1 MVCAEFSVCFWH
13 CSWSSHFCPR
23 LRWQRI
29 RRGLTKPSPRPS
41 QWTGTRRRPIPP
53 AQEQPKN
60 ENPPAPEE
68 PKTFTVTYTDG
79 VGGAVFDNEVHSN
92 LPSGTATPA
101 FSGSLARE
109 GYTFAGWNPAV
120 AETVTADVTYAAKW
134 EEGKTGP
141 RRVTLP
147 TIPGPDVDLA
157 ALDTGHK
164 IDVRFT
170 VLYVGDEF
178 NIGYNYG
185 SSEKT
190 KFVCQYKTNHS
201 DTAYNNHT
209 IAISDIK
216 AAASRA
222 SVNSGYQIVGWS
234 KESNANPT
242 TWSLNKSGTTACNK
256 GSTIYLVAKNPNPTT
271 KYTYTLNYDAN
282 GGTGAPSADSWST
295 TDASIRYHSFT
306 VKNTIPTREG
316 YVFKGWKAKDGADT
330 IYAGGALCSV
340 SQQGN
345 DVVKNG
351 NTWTRTLYAV
361 WEEAVPSKP
370 EWSDIR
376 REMQKVSVH
385 VTCINPDVNH
395 TEKTYS
401 YKESNDDTI
410 GSVQDSAGSYT
421 CTVTV
426 HLGRYRL
433 QYNQDFNREH
443 EFASS
448 LTADVVLQYNGTG
461 WVIASA
467 LPLELK
473 LTCGSAPTPNPPGS
487 DVLNSLKVLVKC
499 DSKTYHFEKPY
510 KMDDGDY
517 RLEKVDDNT
526 YTVIVLADK
535 YVEKYNAVYPGHT
548 LFDNNTKTIKLVYR
562 YGAWTVVG
570 SNGVTFNVSCEQ
582 KYTVTYTD
590 GVDGE
595 VIFADQVSYKKPGE
609 KTPKFRGTPTRT
621 GYKFIGWEPA
631 VVGTVTANATYTA
644 QWVSIS
650 DLDPAPELVS
660 SLYMNFQCTNENA
673 SHDHRSEM
681 IAIGYGIGAGGVIV
695 TDAAGNPVYNKDGN
709 ITAVIT
715 FYQDSGFLNEYN
727 KRTGVAHR
735 YADYEPKTKS
745 VDGVLIGE
753 VFHMYKKDYPV
764 VFDVVC
770 GSLYTV
776 TYKDGTNGTVFA
788 DDVHSNLNANAATPA
803 FVGGTPTR
811 PGYVFTGWNPAV
823 AATVTGNATYTAV
836 WEKDANGNG
845 KPDKDEE
852 KYTVTYTD
860 GVENEEIFADE
871 TYSDLLSGTATPA
884 FNGTPTRKGY
894 AFTGWNPAVAATVTG
909 NATYAA
915 VWEEAAPPKPDK
927 PTPPTDE
934 IGGATV
940 AVKCITGHGDLSWK
954 IDSSTFT
961 VGEVTG
967 DDTTGYTCT
976 VTVQAEVY
984 VNAFNSDKKA
994 NGVKHT
1000 LADDAE
1006 KTFTMTYV
1014 NGAWTGPTNPA
1025 VTFEVKCEE
1034 ELVPVHLVIYRNGD
1048 TSKAYKDVALE
1059 SQPKGHVID
1068 LSTIDIAD
1076 YYTGN
1081 YEFYGW
1087 YDDGAWNNYKAN
1099 PANPPAGLKEK
1110 TVNGWTNLKCMVYDK
1125 YQVVYFQSEEAL
1137 RDFQNDH
1144 SKTEGRLY
1152 STTALFGSTLP
1163 TADAPTPT
1171 RTGYTFK
1178 FWSREGQNGDVT
1190 GQTVNGWTNL
1200 YAVWEKNTYTV
1211 TYTDGVDGEAFAD
1224 QAYTAKYED
1233 ATPAF
1238 EGTPTRKGFVFDGW
1252 NPEVAETVTE
1262 DVTYTAQWKPVQ
1274 PDKKAIEGAIGRGV
1288 AVVCDNQN
1296 VKHGAKA
1303 YKVTLGEYTAS
1314 NVMGTAAD
1322 GYTCTVTVRAA
1333 KFIEKYSSDMSDAV
1347 HTLIAGEPAEKT
1359 IELKWNGEKWVAE
1372 TELPVTFHTLCP
1384 PEQPS
1389 KKDIEGAI
1397 GRGVKIVC
1405 DNQNVK
1411 HGGKDYKPTQG
1422 EYTVSDVTG
1431 TASEGYTC
1439 TITVKAAKIIEKYSS
1454 DMGKTHALIVGEQAE
1469 KTVELKWDGEK
1480 WVAKTELPIT
1490 FHVECPP
1497 EKPTYDELKGLGINA
1512 KVDCTTTT
1520 AHNGKSY
1527 TLIEDT
1533 YNVSDPERKGTAY
1546 TCILTVNAKDYVAK
1560 YNAEEN
1566 VGPHTLDDRDSK
1578 TIELT
1583 WNGEKW
1589 TAAETSVTFNVKC
1602 ELLTVTYTD
1611 GVKGEE
1617 VFADVVYNDIPY
1629 GTNTPAFGTKD
1640 PTRKGYKFLGWEPV
1654 VADTVTE
1661 NATYVAQWEKLYTVT
1676 YTDGAKGKA
1685 FEDQVFTDLESG
1697 TKTPEFNG
1705 TPTRK
1710 GYKFLGWEP
1719 VVADTVTE
1727 NVTYTAPVGRTLH
1740 RYLHRRREGQGVQGS
1755 GLQRS

>member
-1 MVCAEFSVCFWH
+1 MQTVCASGMDRQMKGEYFKMKNHGLRRIFSLFLALFMVFTLL
-13 CSWSSHFCPR
+13 PTTA
-23 LRWQRI
+23 LAED
-29 RRGLTKPSPRPS
+29 T
-41 QWTGTRRRPIPP
+41 TGADGTQPKTVAVDGGEKKTDPP

-60 ENPPAPEE
+60 ENPPAPED

-79 VGGAVFDNEVHSN
+79 VGGAVFDNDVHSN

-109 GYTFAGWNPAV
+109 GYTFVGWNPAV

-141 RRVTLP
+141 RRVTVP
-147 TIPGPDVDLA
+147 TIPGPDVDPA

-216 AAASRA
+216 AAAGRA

-295 TDASIRYHSFT
+295 TDAAIRYHSFT

-316 YVFKGWKAKDGADT
+316 YVFKGWKANDGSDT
-330 IYAGGALCSV
+330 IYTGGMTCAV
-340 SQQGN
+340 SQYGN

-361 WEEAVPSKP
+361 WEEA
-370 EWSDIR
+370 
-376 REMQKVSVH
+376 
-385 VTCINPDVNH
+385 T
-395 TEKTYS
+395 
-401 YKESNDDTI
+401 
-410 GSVQDSAGSYT
+410 
-421 CTVTV
+421 
-426 HLGRYRL
+426 
-433 QYNQDFNREH
+433 
-443 EFASS
+443 
-448 LTADVVLQYNGTG
+448 
-461 WVIASA
+461 
-467 LPLELK
+467 
-473 LTCGSAPTPNPPGS
+473 
-487 DVLNSLKVLVKC
+487 
-499 DSKTYHFEKPY
+499 
-510 KMDDGDY
+510 
-517 RLEKVDDNT
+517 
-526 YTVIVLADK
+526 
-535 YVEKYNAVYPGHT
+535 
-548 LFDNNTKTIKLVYR
+548 
-562 YGAWTVVG
+562 
-570 SNGVTFNVSCEQ
+570 
-582 KYTVTYTD
+582 
-590 GVDGE
+590 
-595 VIFADQVSYKKPGE
+595 
-609 KTPKFRGTPTRT
+609 
-621 GYKFIGWEPA
+621 
-631 VVGTVTANATYTA
+631 
-644 QWVSIS
+644 
-650 DLDPAPELVS
+650 
-660 SLYMNFQCTNENA
+660 
-673 SHDHRSEM
+673 
-681 IAIGYGIGAGGVIV
+681 
-695 TDAAGNPVYNKDGN
+695 
-709 ITAVIT
+709 
-715 FYQDSGFLNEYN
+715 
-727 KRTGVAHR
+727 
-735 YADYEPKTKS
+735 
-745 VDGVLIGE
+745 
-753 VFHMYKKDYPV
+753 
-764 VFDVVC
+764 
-770 GSLYTV
+770 
-776 TYKDGTNGTVFA
+776 
-788 DDVHSNLNANAATPA
+788 
-803 FVGGTPTR
+803 
-811 PGYVFTGWNPAV
+811 
-823 AATVTGNATYTAV
+823 
-836 WEKDANGNG
+836 
-845 KPDKDEE
+845 
-852 KYTVTYTD
+852 
-860 GVENEEIFADE
+860 
-871 TYSDLLSGTATPA
+871 
-884 FNGTPTRKGY
+884 
-894 AFTGWNPAVAATVTG
+894 
-909 NATYAA
+909 
-915 VWEEAAPPKPDK
+915 PPKPDK
-927 PTPPTDE
+927 PTAPGE
-934 IGGATV
+934 
-940 AVKCITGHGDLSWK
+940 GDLSGL
-954 IDSSTFT
+954 IGNIT
-961 VGEVTG
+961 VNCTNGKAAHELKTKGYTLISGSYTTSEVAGDAENGYTYTVTINSQKYVEQFDTDTG
-967 DDTTGYTCT
+967 AAHDPKDATATVTLNHTDNGWAVESGAPVVFDVACVTEIVPPTKPGAEDLSNLKAPVDVTCTTKPETHAAVHFSLRGGTYTIGYVAGNETDGYTCDIT
-976 VTVQAEVY
+976 VTADKY
-984 VNAFNSDKKA
+984 VARYNMDY
-994 NGVKHT
+994 GKHT
-1000 LADDAE
+1000 LTGDNT
-1006 KTFTMTYV
+1006 KTLTLKYV
-1014 NGAWTGPTNPA
+1014 EGQWA
-1025 VTFEVKCEE
+1025 VDTPITFPVECEE
-1034 ELVPVHLVIYRNGD
+1034 ELFPVHLVIYRNGD

-1068 LSTIDIAD
+1068 LSTINIAD

-1087 YDDGAWNNYKAN
+1087 YDDGLFNIYKSD

-1144 SKTEGRLY
+1144 SKTEGRLH

-1211 TYTDGVDGEAFAD
+1211 TYTDGVNGEAFAD
-1224 QAYTAKYED
+1224 QVYNVPFED

-1238 EGTPTRKGFVFDGW
+1238 DGTPARAGYKFLGWEPTVAETVTENATYVAQWEKLYTVTYTDGVDEKVFKDDVHSDLEKDTKTPAFSGGTPTRKGFVFDGW

-1303 YKVTLGEYTAS
+1303 YKVTLGEYTVS

-1333 KFIEKYSSDMSDAV
+1333 KFIEKYSSDMGDAV
-1347 HTLIAGEPAEKT
+1347 HTLIAGEPAEKA

-1405 DNQNVK
+1405 DNQNVN
-1411 HGGKDYKPTQG
+1411 HWGKDYKPTQG

-1469 KTVELKWDGEK
+1469 KTVELKWNGEK

-1512 KVDCTTTT
+1512 KVDCATTT

-1527 TLIEDT
+1527 TLIEGT
-1533 YNVSDPERKGTAY
+1533 YDVSDPERKGTAY

-1617 VFADVVYNDIPY
+1617 VFADVVYKDIPY
-1629 GTNTPAFGTKD
+1629 GTSTPAFGTKD
-1640 PTRKGYKFLGWEPV
+1640 PTRKGYKFVGWEPE
-1654 VADTVTE
+1654 VAETVTK
-1661 NATYVAQWEKLYTVT
+1661 NVTYTAKWEELYTVT
-1676 YTDGAKGKA
+1676 YTDGVKGKA
-1685 FEDQVFTDLESG
+1685 FKDQVYSDLEAG
-1697 TKTPEFNG
+1697 TDTPKFDG
-1705 TPTRK
+1705 KPTRK
-1710 GYKFLGWEP
+1710 GYTFTGWSP
-1719 VVADTVTE
+1719 KVTDTVTKD
-1727 NVTYTAPVGRTLH
+1727 VTYVAQWKSVKNGKDNIPKTGDSEIVMVL
-1740 RYLHRRREGQGVQGS
+1740 GS
-1755 GLQRS
+1755 VLLFSFCGAAAVSVYDRKRKHF

>member
-1 MVCAEFSVCFWH
+1 MQTVCASGMDHQMKGEYFKMKNHGLRRIFSLFLALFMVFTLL
-13 CSWSSHFCPR
+13 PTTA
-23 LRWQRI
+23 LAED
-29 RRGLTKPSPRPS
+29 T
-41 QWTGTRRRPIPP
+41 TGADGTQPKTVAVDGGEKKTDPP

-60 ENPPAPEE
+60 ENPPAPED

-79 VGGAVFDNEVHSN
+79 VGGAVFDNDVHSN

-109 GYTFAGWNPAV
+109 GYTFVGWNPAV

-134 EEGKTGP
+134 EEGKTNA
-141 RRVTLP
+141 RRVPLP
-147 TIPGPDVDLA
+147 TIPKPDPAPADLN
-157 ALDTGHK
+157 TGHK

-316 YVFKGWKAKDGADT
+316 YVFKGWKANDGSDT
-330 IYAGGALCSV
+330 IYTGGMTCAV
-340 SQQGN
+340 SQYGN

-361 WEEAVPSKP
+361 WEEA
-370 EWSDIR
+370 
-376 REMQKVSVH
+376 
-385 VTCINPDVNH
+385 T
-395 TEKTYS
+395 
-401 YKESNDDTI
+401 
-410 GSVQDSAGSYT
+410 
-421 CTVTV
+421 
-426 HLGRYRL
+426 
-433 QYNQDFNREH
+433 
-443 EFASS
+443 
-448 LTADVVLQYNGTG
+448 
-461 WVIASA
+461 
-467 LPLELK
+467 
-473 LTCGSAPTPNPPGS
+473 
-487 DVLNSLKVLVKC
+487 
-499 DSKTYHFEKPY
+499 
-510 KMDDGDY
+510 
-517 RLEKVDDNT
+517 
-526 YTVIVLADK
+526 
-535 YVEKYNAVYPGHT
+535 
-548 LFDNNTKTIKLVYR
+548 
-562 YGAWTVVG
+562 
-570 SNGVTFNVSCEQ
+570 
-582 KYTVTYTD
+582 
-590 GVDGE
+590 
-595 VIFADQVSYKKPGE
+595 
-609 KTPKFRGTPTRT
+609 
-621 GYKFIGWEPA
+621 
-631 VVGTVTANATYTA
+631 
-644 QWVSIS
+644 
-650 DLDPAPELVS
+650 
-660 SLYMNFQCTNENA
+660 
-673 SHDHRSEM
+673 
-681 IAIGYGIGAGGVIV
+681 
-695 TDAAGNPVYNKDGN
+695 
-709 ITAVIT
+709 
-715 FYQDSGFLNEYN
+715 
-727 KRTGVAHR
+727 
-735 YADYEPKTKS
+735 
-745 VDGVLIGE
+745 
-753 VFHMYKKDYPV
+753 
-764 VFDVVC
+764 
-770 GSLYTV
+770 
-776 TYKDGTNGTVFA
+776 
-788 DDVHSNLNANAATPA
+788 
-803 FVGGTPTR
+803 
-811 PGYVFTGWNPAV
+811 
-823 AATVTGNATYTAV
+823 
-836 WEKDANGNG
+836 
-845 KPDKDEE
+845 
-852 KYTVTYTD
+852 
-860 GVENEEIFADE
+860 
-871 TYSDLLSGTATPA
+871 
-884 FNGTPTRKGY
+884 
-894 AFTGWNPAVAATVTG
+894 
-909 NATYAA
+909 
-915 VWEEAAPPKPDK
+915 PPKPDK
-927 PTPPTDE
+927 PTAPGE
-934 IGGATV
+934 
-940 AVKCITGHGDLSWK
+940 GDLSGL
-954 IDSSTFT
+954 IGNIT
-961 VGEVTG
+961 VNCTNGKAAHELKAKGYTLISGSYTTNEVAGDAENGYTYTVTINSQKYVEQFDADTG
-967 DDTTGYTCT
+967 ATHDPKDASATVTLKYTDNGWTVTSGTPVVFNVACVTEIVPPAKPGAEDLAKLEAPVEVACTTKPETHNAARFPLIEGTYNIGDVSGNETDGYTCDIIIT
-976 VTVQAEVY
+976 ADEYVTKY
-984 VNAFNSDKKA
+984 NTDF
-994 NGVKHT
+994 GKHT
-1000 LADDAE
+1000 LTGDNT
-1006 KTFTMTYV
+1006 KPLTLKYV
-1014 NGAWTGPTNPA
+1014 EGRWVVNDP
-1025 VTFEVKCEE
+1025 VTFPVECEE
-1034 ELVPVHLVIYRNGD
+1034 ELFPVHLVIYRNGD

-1087 YDDGAWNNYKAN
+1087 YDDGLFNIYKSD

-1125 YQVVYFQSEEAL
+1125 FQVVYFQSEEAL

-1152 STTALFGSTLP
+1152 STTAPFGSTLP

-1211 TYTDGVDGEAFAD
+1211 TYTDGVNGEAFAD

-1238 EGTPTRKGFVFDGW
+1238 EGTPTRAGYKFLGWEPTVAETVTENATYVAQWEKLYTVTYTDGVGGKAFEDDVHSDLEKDTPTPAFSGGTPTRKGFVFDGW

-1303 YKVTLGEYTAS
+1303 YKVTLGEYTVS

-1405 DNQNVK
+1405 DNQDVN
-1411 HGGKDYKPTQG
+1411 HWGKDYKPTQG

-1617 VFADVVYNDIPY
+1617 VFADVVYKDIPY
-1629 GTNTPAFGTKD
+1629 GTSTPAFGTKD
-1640 PTRKGYKFLGWEPV
+1640 PTREGYKFVGWEPE
-1654 VADTVTE
+1654 VAETVTK
-1661 NATYVAQWEKLYTVT
+1661 NVTYTAKWEKLYTVT
-1676 YTDGAKGKA
+1676 YTDGVKGKA
-1685 FEDQVFTDLESG
+1685 FKDQVYKDLEAG
-1697 TKTPEFNG
+1697 TATPKFDG
-1705 TPTRK
+1705 KPTRK
-1710 GYKFLGWEP
+1710 GYTFTGWSP
-1719 VVADTVTE
+1719 KVTDTVTKD
-1727 NVTYTAPVGRTLH
+1727 VTYVAQWKSVKNGKDNIPKTGDSEIVMVL
-1740 RYLHRRREGQGVQGS
+1740 GS
-1755 GLQRS
+1755 VLLFSFCGAAAVSVYDRKRKHF

>member
-1 MVCAEFSVCFWH
+1 MKNHGLRRIFSLFLALFMVFTLLPTTALAED
-13 CSWSSHFCPR
+13 
-23 LRWQRI
+23 
-29 RRGLTKPSPRPS
+29 T
-41 QWTGTRRRPIPP
+41 TGADETQPKTVVVDEGEKKTDPP

-60 ENPPAPEE
+60 ENPPAPED

-79 VGGAVFDNEVHSN
+79 VGGAVFDNDVHSN

-109 GYTFAGWNPAV
+109 GYTFVGWNPAV

-134 EEGKTGP
+134 EEGKTNA
-141 RRVTLP
+141 RRVPLP
-147 TIPGPDVDLA
+147 TIPKPDPAPADLN
-157 ALDTGHK
+157 TGHK

-316 YVFKGWKAKDGADT
+316 YVFKGWKAKDGSDT
-330 IYAGGALCSV
+330 IYTGGMTCAV
-340 SQQGN
+340 SQYGN

-361 WEEAVPSKP
+361 WEEAAPPTPDKP
-370 EWSDIR
+370 TAPGEGDLSGLIGNI
-376 REMQKVSVH
+376 
-385 VTCINPDVNH
+385 TVNCTNGKAAH
-395 TEKTYS
+395 ELKTKGYTLIS
-401 YKESNDDTI
+401 
-410 GSVQDSAGSYT
+410 GSYT
-421 CTVTV
+421 TSEVA
-426 HLGRYRL
+426 G
-433 QYNQDFNREH
+433 DAE
-443 EFASS
+443 
-448 LTADVVLQYNGTG
+448 NG
-461 WVIASA
+461 
-467 LPLELK
+467 
-473 LTCGSAPTPNPPGS
+473 
-487 DVLNSLKVLVKC
+487 
-499 DSKTYHFEKPY
+499 Y
-510 KMDDGDY
+510 
-517 RLEKVDDNT
+517 T
-526 YTVIVLADK
+526 YTVTINSQKYVEQFDADTGAAHDPKGVNATVTLKYTDNGWTVESGAPVVFNVVCVTEIVPPARPGAEDLSNLKAPVDVTCTTKPETHAAVHFSLRGGTYTIGDVAGNETDGYTCDITVTADK
-535 YVEKYNAVYPGHT
+535 YVARYNMDYGKHT
-548 LFDNNTKTIKLVYR
+548 LTGDNTKTL
-562 YGAWTVVG
+562 TL
-570 SNGVTFNVSCEQ
+570 
-582 KYTVTYTD
+582 KYVE
-590 GVDGE
+590 GQWAVD
-595 VIFADQVSYKKPGE
+595 
-609 KTPKFRGTPTRT
+609 TP
-621 GYKFIGWEPA
+621 
-631 VVGTVTANATYTA
+631 
-644 QWVSIS
+644 
-650 DLDPAPELVS
+650 
-660 SLYMNFQCTNENA
+660 
-673 SHDHRSEM
+673 
-681 IAIGYGIGAGGVIV
+681 
-695 TDAAGNPVYNKDGN
+695 
-709 ITAVIT
+709 IT
-715 FYQDSGFLNEYN
+715 F
-727 KRTGVAHR
+727 
-735 YADYEPKTKS
+735 
-745 VDGVLIGE
+745 
-753 VFHMYKKDYPV
+753 PV
-764 VFDVVC
+764 
-770 GSLYTV
+770 
-776 TYKDGTNGTVFA
+776 
-788 DDVHSNLNANAATPA
+788 
-803 FVGGTPTR
+803 
-811 PGYVFTGWNPAV
+811 
-823 AATVTGNATYTAV
+823 
-836 WEKDANGNG
+836 E
-845 KPDKDEE
+845 
-852 KYTVTYTD
+852 
-860 GVENEEIFADE
+860 
-871 TYSDLLSGTATPA
+871 
-884 FNGTPTRKGY
+884 
-894 AFTGWNPAVAATVTG
+894 
-909 NATYAA
+909 
-915 VWEEAAPPKPDK
+915 
-927 PTPPTDE
+927 
-934 IGGATV
+934 
-940 AVKCITGHGDLSWK
+940 
-954 IDSSTFT
+954 
-961 VGEVTG
+961 
-967 DDTTGYTCT
+967 
-976 VTVQAEVY
+976 
-984 VNAFNSDKKA
+984 
-994 NGVKHT
+994 
-1000 LADDAE
+1000 
-1006 KTFTMTYV
+1006 
-1014 NGAWTGPTNPA
+1014 
-1025 VTFEVKCEE
+1025 CEE
-1034 ELVPVHLVIYRNGD
+1034 ELFPVHLVIYRNGN
-1048 TSKAYKDVALE
+1048 TTTAYKDIALE

-1087 YDDGAWNNYKAN
+1087 YDDGLFNIYKSD

-1152 STTALFGSTLP
+1152 STTAPFGSTLP
-1163 TADAPTPT
+1163 TAGAPTPT

-1211 TYTDGVDGEAFAD
+1211 TYTDGVNGEAFAD

-1238 EGTPTRKGFVFDGW
+1238 EGTPARAGYKFLGWEPTVAETVTENATYVAQWEKLYTVTYTDGVDGKAFKDDVHSDLEKDTPTPAFSGGTPTRKGFVFDGW

-1274 PDKKAIEGAIGRGV
+1274 PDKKAIENAIGRGV

-1303 YKVTLGEYTAS
+1303 YKVTLGEYTVS

-1411 HGGKDYKPTQG
+1411 HWGKDYKPTQG

-1469 KTVELKWDGEK
+1469 KAVELKWNGEK

-1617 VFADVVYNDIPY
+1617 VFGDVVYKDIPY
-1629 GTNTPAFGTKD
+1629 GTSTPAFGTKD
-1640 PTRKGYKFLGWEPV
+1640 PTREGYKFVGWEPE
-1654 VADTVTE
+1654 VAETVTK
-1661 NATYVAQWEKLYTVT
+1661 NVTYTAKWEKLYTVT
-1676 YTDGAKGKA
+1676 YTDGVKGKA
-1685 FEDQVFTDLESG
+1685 FKDQVYSDLEAG
-1697 TKTPEFNG
+1697 TDTPKFDG
-1705 TPTRK
+1705 KPTRK
-1710 GYKFLGWEP
+1710 GYTFTGWSP
-1719 VVADTVTE
+1719 KVTDTVTKD
-1727 NVTYTAPVGRTLH
+1727 VTYVAQWKSVKNGKDNIPKTGDSEIVMVL
-1740 RYLHRRREGQGVQGS
+1740 GS
-1755 GLQRS
+1755 VLLFSFCGAAAVSVYDRKRKHF

>member
-1 MVCAEFSVCFWH
+1 MQTVCASGMDHQMKGEYFKMKNHGLRRIFSLLLALFMVFTLL
-13 CSWSSHFCPR
+13 PTTA
-23 LRWQRI
+23 LAED
-29 RRGLTKPSPRPS
+29 T
-41 QWTGTRRRPIPP
+41 TGADETQPKTVVVDEGEKKTDPP

-79 VGGAVFDNEVHSN
+79 ADGAVFDNDVHSN

-109 GYTFAGWNPAV
+109 GYTFVGWNPAV

-134 EEGKTGP
+134 EEGKTNA
-141 RRVTLP
+141 RRVPLP
-147 TIPGPDVDLA
+147 TIPKPDPAPADLN
-157 ALDTGHK
+157 TGHK

-216 AAASRA
+216 AAAGRA

-316 YVFKGWKAKDGADT
+316 YVFKGWKANDGSDT
-330 IYAGGALCSV
+330 IYTGGMTCAV
-340 SQQGN
+340 SQYGN

-361 WEEAVPSKP
+361 WEEA
-370 EWSDIR
+370 
-376 REMQKVSVH
+376 
-385 VTCINPDVNH
+385 
-395 TEKTYS
+395 
-401 YKESNDDTI
+401 
-410 GSVQDSAGSYT
+410 
-421 CTVTV
+421 
-426 HLGRYRL
+426 
-433 QYNQDFNREH
+433 
-443 EFASS
+443 
-448 LTADVVLQYNGTG
+448 
-461 WVIASA
+461 
-467 LPLELK
+467 
-473 LTCGSAPTPNPPGS
+473 
-487 DVLNSLKVLVKC
+487 
-499 DSKTYHFEKPY
+499 
-510 KMDDGDY
+510 
-517 RLEKVDDNT
+517 
-526 YTVIVLADK
+526 
-535 YVEKYNAVYPGHT
+535 
-548 LFDNNTKTIKLVYR
+548 
-562 YGAWTVVG
+562 
-570 SNGVTFNVSCEQ
+570 
-582 KYTVTYTD
+582 
-590 GVDGE
+590 
-595 VIFADQVSYKKPGE
+595 
-609 KTPKFRGTPTRT
+609 
-621 GYKFIGWEPA
+621 
-631 VVGTVTANATYTA
+631 
-644 QWVSIS
+644 
-650 DLDPAPELVS
+650 
-660 SLYMNFQCTNENA
+660 
-673 SHDHRSEM
+673 
-681 IAIGYGIGAGGVIV
+681 
-695 TDAAGNPVYNKDGN
+695 
-709 ITAVIT
+709 
-715 FYQDSGFLNEYN
+715 
-727 KRTGVAHR
+727 
-735 YADYEPKTKS
+735 
-745 VDGVLIGE
+745 
-753 VFHMYKKDYPV
+753 
-764 VFDVVC
+764 
-770 GSLYTV
+770 
-776 TYKDGTNGTVFA
+776 
-788 DDVHSNLNANAATPA
+788 
-803 FVGGTPTR
+803 
-811 PGYVFTGWNPAV
+811 
-823 AATVTGNATYTAV
+823 
-836 WEKDANGNG
+836 
-845 KPDKDEE
+845 
-852 KYTVTYTD
+852 
-860 GVENEEIFADE
+860 
-871 TYSDLLSGTATPA
+871 
-884 FNGTPTRKGY
+884 
-894 AFTGWNPAVAATVTG
+894 
-909 NATYAA
+909 
-915 VWEEAAPPKPDK
+915 APPKPDK
-927 PTPPTDE
+927 PTAPGE
-934 IGGATV
+934 
-940 AVKCITGHGDLSWK
+940 GDLSGL
-954 IDSSTFT
+954 IGQIT
-961 VGEVTG
+961 VNCTNGKAAHELKTKGYTLISGSYTTSEVAG
-967 DDTTGYTCT
+967 DAENGYTCT
-976 VTVQAEVY
+976 VTINSQKYVEQFDTDTGAAHTPKDAAATVTLKHTDNGWAVERGVPVVFNVVCVTEIVPPAKPGAEDLANLEAPVEVVCTTKPETHAAAHFSLGDGTYTIGDVAGNKTDGYTCDITVTADRY
-984 VNAFNSDKKA
+984 VWWYNLDY
-994 NGVKHT
+994 GKHT
-1000 LADDAE
+1000 LTGDNT
-1006 KTFTMTYV
+1006 KTLTLKYV
-1014 NGAWTGPTNPA
+1014 EGQWA
-1025 VTFEVKCEE
+1025 VDTPITFPVECEE
-1034 ELVPVHLVIYRNGD
+1034 ELFPVHLVIYRNGD
-1048 TSKAYKDVALE
+1048 TSKAYKDIPLE

-1152 STTALFGSTLP
+1152 STTAPFGSTLP

-1211 TYTDGVDGEAFAD
+1211 TYTDGVNGEAFAD
-1224 QAYTAKYED
+1224 QTYTAKYED
-1233 ATPAF
+1233 ATPTF

-1252 NPEVAETVTE
+1252 NPEVAETVT
-1262 DVTYTAQWKPVQ
+1262 DNATYTAQWKPVQ

-1303 YKVTLGEYTAS
+1303 YKVTLGEYTVS

-1405 DNQNVK
+1405 DNQNVN
-1411 HGGKDYKPTQG
+1411 HWGKDYKPTQG

-1431 TASEGYTC
+1431 TASGGYTC

-1469 KTVELKWDGEK
+1469 KAVELKWDGEK

-1512 KVDCTTTT
+1512 KVDCTT

-1527 TLIEDT
+1527 TLIEGT

-1617 VFADVVYNDIPY
+1617 VFEDVVYKDIPY
-1629 GTNTPAFGTKD
+1629 GTSTPAFGTKD
-1640 PTRKGYKFLGWEPV
+1640 PTRKGYKFVGWEPE
-1654 VADTVTE
+1654 VAETVTK
-1661 NATYVAQWEKLYTVT
+1661 NVTYTAKWEKLYTVT

-1685 FEDQVFTDLESG
+1685 FKDQVYKDLESG
-1697 TKTPEFNG
+1697 TDTPKFDG
-1705 TPTRK
+1705 KPTRK
-1710 GYKFLGWEP
+1710 GYTFTGWSP
-1719 VVADTVTE
+1719 KVTDTVTKD
-1727 NVTYTAPVGRTLH
+1727 VTYVAQWKSVKNGKDNIPKTGDSEIVMVLGSVLLFSFCGAAAVSVYGRKRKH
-1740 RYLHRRREGQGVQGS
+1740 F
-1755 GLQRS
+1755 

>member
-1 MVCAEFSVCFWH
+1 MDRQMKGEYFKMKNHGLRRIFSLFLALFMVFTLLPTTALAED
-13 CSWSSHFCPR
+13 
-23 LRWQRI
+23 
-29 RRGLTKPSPRPS
+29 T
-41 QWTGTRRRPIPP
+41 TGADGTQPKTVAVDGGEKKTDPP

-79 VGGAVFDNEVHSN
+79 ADGAVFADKVYSN
-92 LPSGTATPA
+92 LSSGTPTPA
-101 FSGSLARE
+101 FDGTLARE
-109 GYTFAGWNPAV
+109 GYTFAGWNPTV
-120 AETVTADVTYAAKW
+120 AGTVTADVTYAAKW
-134 EEGKTGP
+134 EAGKTSA

-147 TIPGPDVDLA
+147 TIPDPDPAPA
-157 ALDTGHK
+157 ALNTGHK

-190 KFVCQYKTNHS
+190 KFVCQYKMIHS

-256 GSTIYLVAKNPNPTT
+256 GTTIYLVAKNPNPTT

-295 TDASIRYHSFT
+295 TDAAIRYHSFT

-316 YVFKGWKAKDGADT
+316 YVFKGWKANDGSDT
-330 IYAGGALCSV
+330 IYTGGMTCAV
-340 SQQGN
+340 SQYGN

-361 WEEAVPSKP
+361 WEEA
-370 EWSDIR
+370 
-376 REMQKVSVH
+376 
-385 VTCINPDVNH
+385 T
-395 TEKTYS
+395 
-401 YKESNDDTI
+401 
-410 GSVQDSAGSYT
+410 
-421 CTVTV
+421 
-426 HLGRYRL
+426 
-433 QYNQDFNREH
+433 
-443 EFASS
+443 
-448 LTADVVLQYNGTG
+448 
-461 WVIASA
+461 
-467 LPLELK
+467 
-473 LTCGSAPTPNPPGS
+473 
-487 DVLNSLKVLVKC
+487 
-499 DSKTYHFEKPY
+499 
-510 KMDDGDY
+510 
-517 RLEKVDDNT
+517 
-526 YTVIVLADK
+526 
-535 YVEKYNAVYPGHT
+535 
-548 LFDNNTKTIKLVYR
+548 
-562 YGAWTVVG
+562 
-570 SNGVTFNVSCEQ
+570 
-582 KYTVTYTD
+582 
-590 GVDGE
+590 
-595 VIFADQVSYKKPGE
+595 
-609 KTPKFRGTPTRT
+609 
-621 GYKFIGWEPA
+621 
-631 VVGTVTANATYTA
+631 
-644 QWVSIS
+644 
-650 DLDPAPELVS
+650 
-660 SLYMNFQCTNENA
+660 
-673 SHDHRSEM
+673 
-681 IAIGYGIGAGGVIV
+681 
-695 TDAAGNPVYNKDGN
+695 
-709 ITAVIT
+709 
-715 FYQDSGFLNEYN
+715 
-727 KRTGVAHR
+727 
-735 YADYEPKTKS
+735 
-745 VDGVLIGE
+745 
-753 VFHMYKKDYPV
+753 
-764 VFDVVC
+764 
-770 GSLYTV
+770 
-776 TYKDGTNGTVFA
+776 
-788 DDVHSNLNANAATPA
+788 
-803 FVGGTPTR
+803 
-811 PGYVFTGWNPAV
+811 
-823 AATVTGNATYTAV
+823 
-836 WEKDANGNG
+836 
-845 KPDKDEE
+845 
-852 KYTVTYTD
+852 
-860 GVENEEIFADE
+860 
-871 TYSDLLSGTATPA
+871 
-884 FNGTPTRKGY
+884 
-894 AFTGWNPAVAATVTG
+894 
-909 NATYAA
+909 
-915 VWEEAAPPKPDK
+915 PPKPDK
-927 PTPPTDE
+927 PTAPGE
-934 IGGATV
+934 
-940 AVKCITGHGDLSWK
+940 GDLSGL
-954 IDSSTFT
+954 IGNIT
-961 VGEVTG
+961 VNCTNGKAAHELKAKGYTLISGSYTTNEVAGDAENGYTYTVTINSQKYVEQFDADTG
-967 DDTTGYTCT
+967 ATHDPKDASATVTLKYTDNGWTVTSGTPVVFNVACVTEIVPPAKPGAEDLAKLEAPVEVACTTKPETHNAARFPLIEGTYNIGDVSGNETDGYTCDIIIT
-976 VTVQAEVY
+976 ADEYVTKY
-984 VNAFNSDKKA
+984 NTDF
-994 NGVKHT
+994 GKHT
-1000 LADDAE
+1000 LTGDNT
-1006 KTFTMTYV
+1006 KPLTLKYV
-1014 NGAWTGPTNPA
+1014 EGRWVVNDP
-1025 VTFEVKCEE
+1025 VTFPVECEE
-1034 ELVPVHLVIYRNGD
+1034 ELFPVHLVIYRNGD

-1087 YDDGAWNNYKAN
+1087 YDDGLFNIYKSD

-1125 YQVVYFQSEEAL
+1125 FQVVYFQSEEAW
-1137 RDFQNDH
+1137 RDYQNDH

-1211 TYTDGVDGEAFAD
+1211 TYTDGVNGEAFAD

-1238 EGTPTRKGFVFDGW
+1238 EGTPARKGFVFDGW
-1252 NPEVAETVTE
+1252 TPEVAETVT
-1262 DVTYTAQWKPVQ
+1262 DNATYTAQWKPVQ

-1296 VKHGAKA
+1296 VNHGEKK
-1303 YKVTLGEYTAS
+1303 YKPTLGEYTVS
-1314 NVMGTAAD
+1314 DVMGTAAD

-1469 KTVELKWDGEK
+1469 KAVELKWDGEK

-1497 EKPTYDELKGLGINA
+1497 EKPTYDDLKELGIDA
-1512 KVDCTTTT
+1512 KVHCATTT
-1520 AHNGKSY
+1520 AHTDATY
-1527 TLIEDT
+1527 ALIEST
-1533 YNVSDPERKGTAY
+1533 YEISDPARKGTVY
-1546 TCILTVNAKDYVAK
+1546 TCTLTVKAKDYVAK

-1589 TAAETSVTFNVKC
+1589 TAAETRVTFNVKC

-1617 VFADVVYNDIPY
+1617 VFEDVVYNDIPY

-1685 FEDQVFTDLESG
+1685 FKDQVYSDLEAG
-1697 TKTPEFNG
+1697 TDTPKFDG
-1705 TPTRK
+1705 KPTRK
-1710 GYKFLGWEP
+1710 GYTFTGWSP
-1719 VVADTVTE
+1719 KVTDTVTKD
-1727 NVTYTAPVGRTLH
+1727 VTYVAQWKSVKNGKDNIPKTGDSEIVMVL
-1740 RYLHRRREGQGVQGS
+1740 GS
-1755 GLQRS
+1755 VLLFSFCGAAAVSVYDRKRKHF

>member
-1 MVCAEFSVCFWH
+1 M
-13 CSWSSHFCPR
+13 
-23 LRWQRI
+23 
-29 RRGLTKPSPRPS
+29 
-41 QWTGTRRRPIPP
+41 
-53 AQEQPKN
+53 
-60 ENPPAPEE
+60 
-68 PKTFTVTYTDG
+68 
-79 VGGAVFDNEVHSN
+79 
-92 LPSGTATPA
+92 
-101 FSGSLARE
+101 
-109 GYTFAGWNPAV
+109 
-120 AETVTADVTYAAKW
+120 TADVTYVAQW
-134 EEGKTGP
+134 EEGKTSA

-147 TIPGPDVDLA
+147 TIPEPDVAPA

-216 AAASRA
+216 AAAGRA

-306 VKNTIPTREG
+306 VKNTTPTREG
-316 YVFKGWKAKDGADT
+316 YVFKGWKAKDGSDT
-330 IYAGGALCSV
+330 IYTGGMTCAV
-340 SQQGN
+340 SQYGN

-361 WEEAVPSKP
+361 WEEA
-370 EWSDIR
+370 
-376 REMQKVSVH
+376 
-385 VTCINPDVNH
+385 T
-395 TEKTYS
+395 
-401 YKESNDDTI
+401 
-410 GSVQDSAGSYT
+410 
-421 CTVTV
+421 
-426 HLGRYRL
+426 
-433 QYNQDFNREH
+433 
-443 EFASS
+443 
-448 LTADVVLQYNGTG
+448 
-461 WVIASA
+461 
-467 LPLELK
+467 
-473 LTCGSAPTPNPPGS
+473 
-487 DVLNSLKVLVKC
+487 
-499 DSKTYHFEKPY
+499 
-510 KMDDGDY
+510 
-517 RLEKVDDNT
+517 
-526 YTVIVLADK
+526 
-535 YVEKYNAVYPGHT
+535 
-548 LFDNNTKTIKLVYR
+548 
-562 YGAWTVVG
+562 
-570 SNGVTFNVSCEQ
+570 
-582 KYTVTYTD
+582 
-590 GVDGE
+590 
-595 VIFADQVSYKKPGE
+595 
-609 KTPKFRGTPTRT
+609 
-621 GYKFIGWEPA
+621 
-631 VVGTVTANATYTA
+631 
-644 QWVSIS
+644 
-650 DLDPAPELVS
+650 
-660 SLYMNFQCTNENA
+660 
-673 SHDHRSEM
+673 
-681 IAIGYGIGAGGVIV
+681 
-695 TDAAGNPVYNKDGN
+695 
-709 ITAVIT
+709 
-715 FYQDSGFLNEYN
+715 
-727 KRTGVAHR
+727 
-735 YADYEPKTKS
+735 
-745 VDGVLIGE
+745 
-753 VFHMYKKDYPV
+753 
-764 VFDVVC
+764 
-770 GSLYTV
+770 
-776 TYKDGTNGTVFA
+776 
-788 DDVHSNLNANAATPA
+788 
-803 FVGGTPTR
+803 
-811 PGYVFTGWNPAV
+811 
-823 AATVTGNATYTAV
+823 
-836 WEKDANGNG
+836 
-845 KPDKDEE
+845 
-852 KYTVTYTD
+852 
-860 GVENEEIFADE
+860 
-871 TYSDLLSGTATPA
+871 
-884 FNGTPTRKGY
+884 
-894 AFTGWNPAVAATVTG
+894 
-909 NATYAA
+909 
-915 VWEEAAPPKPDK
+915 PPKPDK
-927 PTPPTDE
+927 PTAPGE
-934 IGGATV
+934 
-940 AVKCITGHGDLSWK
+940 GDLSGL
-954 IDSSTFT
+954 IGNIT
-961 VGEVTG
+961 VNCTNGKAAHELKAKGYTLISGSYTTNEVAG
-967 DDTTGYTCT
+967 DAENGYTCT
-976 VTVQAEVY
+976 VTINSQKYVEQFDTNTRTVHDPKG
-984 VNAFNSDKKA
+984 VNATVTLKYTDNGWTVESGAPVVFDVACVTEIVPPARPGAEDLSNLKAPVDVTCTTKPETHAAVHFSLRGGTYTIGDVAGNETDGYTCDITVTADKYVA
-994 NGVKHT
+994 RYNMDYGKHT
-1000 LADDAE
+1000 LTGDNT
-1006 KTFTMTYV
+1006 KTLTLKYV
-1014 NGAWTGPTNPA
+1014 EGQWA
-1025 VTFEVKCEE
+1025 VDTPITFPVECEE
-1034 ELVPVHLVIYRNGD
+1034 ELFPVHLVIYRNGN
-1048 TSKAYKDVALE
+1048 TTTAYKDIPLE

-1087 YDDGAWNNYKAN
+1087 YDDGLFNIYKSD

-1211 TYTDGVDGEAFAD
+1211 TYTDGVNGEAFAD
-1224 QAYTAKYED
+1224 QTYTAKYED
-1233 ATPAF
+1233 ATPTFEGTPARAGYKFLGWEPTVAETVTENATYVAQWEKLYTVTYTDGVGGKAF
-1238 EGTPTRKGFVFDGW
+1238 EDDVHSDLEKDTPTPAFSGDTPTRKGFVFDGW

-1303 YKVTLGEYTAS
+1303 YKVTLGEYTVS

-1405 DNQNVK
+1405 DNQNVN
-1411 HGGKDYKPTQG
+1411 HWGKDYKPTQG

-1454 DMGKTHALIVGEQAE
+1454 DMGKTHALIVGEQPE
-1469 KTVELKWDGEK
+1469 KTVELKWNGEK

-1617 VFADVVYNDIPY
+1617 VFEDVVYKDIPY
-1629 GTNTPAFGTKD
+1629 GTSTPAFGTKD
-1640 PTRKGYKFLGWEPV
+1640 PIRKGYKFAGWEPE
-1654 VADTVTE
+1654 VAETVTK
-1661 NATYVAQWEKLYTVT
+1661 NVTYTAKWEKLYTVT

-1685 FEDQVFTDLESG
+1685 FKDQVYKDLESG
-1697 TKTPEFNG
+1697 TDTPKFDG
-1705 TPTRK
+1705 KPTRK
-1710 GYKFLGWEP
+1710 GYTFTGWSP
-1719 VVADTVTE
+1719 KVTDTVTKD
-1727 NVTYTAPVGRTLH
+1727 VTYVAQWKSVKNGKDNIPKTGDSEIVMVL
-1740 RYLHRRREGQGVQGS
+1740 GS
-1755 GLQRS
+1755 VLLFSFCGAAAVSVYDRKRKHF

>member
-1 MVCAEFSVCFWH
+1 MTA
-13 CSWSSHFCPR
+13 
-23 LRWQRI
+23 
-29 RRGLTKPSPRPS
+29 
-41 QWTGTRRRPIPP
+41 
-53 AQEQPKN
+53 N
-60 ENPPAPEE
+60 
-68 PKTFTVTYTDG
+68 VTY
-79 VGGAVFDNEVHSN
+79 
-92 LPSGTATPA
+92 
-101 FSGSLARE
+101 
-109 GYTFAGWNPAV
+109 V
-120 AETVTADVTYAAKW
+120 AQW
-134 EEGKTGP
+134 EAGKTGA

-147 TIPGPDVDLA
+147 TIPEPDITPA
-157 ALDTGHK
+157 ALNTGHK

-170 VLYVGDEF
+170 VLYVGSEF

-190 KFVCQYKTNHS
+190 QFVCQYKTNHS

-306 VKNTIPTREG
+306 VKNTVPTREG
-316 YVFKGWKAKDGADT
+316 YVFKGWKANDGSDT
-330 IYAGGALCSV
+330 IYTGGMTCAV
-340 SQQGN
+340 SQYGN

-361 WEEAVPSKP
+361 WEEA
-370 EWSDIR
+370 
-376 REMQKVSVH
+376 
-385 VTCINPDVNH
+385 T
-395 TEKTYS
+395 
-401 YKESNDDTI
+401 
-410 GSVQDSAGSYT
+410 
-421 CTVTV
+421 
-426 HLGRYRL
+426 
-433 QYNQDFNREH
+433 
-443 EFASS
+443 
-448 LTADVVLQYNGTG
+448 
-461 WVIASA
+461 
-467 LPLELK
+467 
-473 LTCGSAPTPNPPGS
+473 
-487 DVLNSLKVLVKC
+487 
-499 DSKTYHFEKPY
+499 
-510 KMDDGDY
+510 
-517 RLEKVDDNT
+517 
-526 YTVIVLADK
+526 
-535 YVEKYNAVYPGHT
+535 
-548 LFDNNTKTIKLVYR
+548 
-562 YGAWTVVG
+562 
-570 SNGVTFNVSCEQ
+570 
-582 KYTVTYTD
+582 
-590 GVDGE
+590 
-595 VIFADQVSYKKPGE
+595 
-609 KTPKFRGTPTRT
+609 
-621 GYKFIGWEPA
+621 
-631 VVGTVTANATYTA
+631 
-644 QWVSIS
+644 
-650 DLDPAPELVS
+650 
-660 SLYMNFQCTNENA
+660 
-673 SHDHRSEM
+673 
-681 IAIGYGIGAGGVIV
+681 
-695 TDAAGNPVYNKDGN
+695 
-709 ITAVIT
+709 
-715 FYQDSGFLNEYN
+715 
-727 KRTGVAHR
+727 
-735 YADYEPKTKS
+735 
-745 VDGVLIGE
+745 
-753 VFHMYKKDYPV
+753 
-764 VFDVVC
+764 
-770 GSLYTV
+770 
-776 TYKDGTNGTVFA
+776 
-788 DDVHSNLNANAATPA
+788 
-803 FVGGTPTR
+803 
-811 PGYVFTGWNPAV
+811 
-823 AATVTGNATYTAV
+823 
-836 WEKDANGNG
+836 
-845 KPDKDEE
+845 
-852 KYTVTYTD
+852 
-860 GVENEEIFADE
+860 
-871 TYSDLLSGTATPA
+871 
-884 FNGTPTRKGY
+884 
-894 AFTGWNPAVAATVTG
+894 
-909 NATYAA
+909 
-915 VWEEAAPPKPDK
+915 PPKPDK
-927 PTPPTDE
+927 PTAPGE
-934 IGGATV
+934 
-940 AVKCITGHGDLSWK
+940 GDLSGL
-954 IDSSTFT
+954 IDNIT
-961 VGEVTG
+961 VNCTNGKAAHELKTKGYTLISGSYTTSEVAGDAENGYTYTVTINSQKYVEQFDTDTG
-967 DDTTGYTCT
+967 AAHDPKGVNATVTLKYTDNGWTVESGAPVVFDVACVTEIVPPTKPGAEDLAKLEAPVEVACTTKPETHTAASFALIEGTYNIGDVSGNETDGYTCDIIIT
-976 VTVQAEVY
+976 ADEYVTKY
-984 VNAFNSDKKA
+984 NTDF
-994 NGVKHT
+994 GKHT
-1000 LADDAE
+1000 LTGDNT
-1006 KTFTMTYV
+1006 KPLTLKYV
-1014 NGAWTGPTNPA
+1014 EGRWVVNDP
-1025 VTFEVKCEE
+1025 VTFPVECEE
-1034 ELVPVHLVIYRNGD
+1034 ELFPVHLVIYRNGD
-1048 TSKAYKDVALE
+1048 TSKAYKDIALE

-1081 YEFYGW
+1081 YKFYGW

-1178 FWSREGQNGDVT
+1178 FWSREGQSGDVT

-1200 YAVWEKNTYTV
+1200 YAVWEKNIYTVTYTDGVNGEAFADQVYNVPFEDATPAFDGTPARAGYKFLGWEPTVAETVTENATYVAQWEKLYTV
-1211 TYTDGVDGEAFAD
+1211 TYTDGVDEKVFKD
-1224 QAYTAKYED
+1224 DVHSDLEKDTK
-1233 ATPAF
+1233 TPAF
-1238 EGTPTRKGFVFDGW
+1238 SGGTPTRKGFVFDGW

-1296 VKHGAKA
+1296 VNHGEKK
-1303 YKVTLGEYTAS
+1303 YKPTLGEYTVS
-1314 NVMGTAAD
+1314 DVMGTAAD
-1322 GYTCTVTVRAA
+1322 GYTCTVTVKAA
-1333 KFIEKYSSDMSDAV
+1333 KFIEKYNSDMGDAV

-1397 GRGVKIVC
+1397 GRGVRIVC
-1405 DNQNVK
+1405 DNQHVN
-1411 HGGKDYKPTQG
+1411 HWAKDYKPTQG

-1439 TITVKAAKIIEKYSS
+1439 TITVKAAKIVEKYGS
-1454 DMGKTHALIVGEQAE
+1454 DFGKPHDLIIGEAAE

-1527 TLIEDT
+1527 TLIEGT

-1617 VFADVVYNDIPY
+1617 VFADVVYKDIPY
-1629 GTNTPAFGTKD
+1629 GTGTPAFGTKD
-1640 PTRKGYKFLGWEPV
+1640 PTREGYKFVGWEPE
-1654 VADTVTE
+1654 VAETVTE
-1661 NATYVAQWEKLYTVT
+1661 NVTYTAKWEKLYTVT

-1685 FEDQVFTDLESG
+1685 FKDQVYSDLEAG
-1697 TKTPEFNG
+1697 TDTPKFDG
-1705 TPTRK
+1705 KPTRK
-1710 GYKFLGWEP
+1710 GYTFTGWSP
-1719 VVADTVTE
+1719 KVTDTVTKD
-1727 NVTYTAPVGRTLH
+1727 VTYVAQWKSTKNGKDNVPKTGDSEIVMVL
-1740 RYLHRRREGQGVQGS
+1740 GS
-1755 GLQRS
+1755 VLLFSFCGAAAVSVYDRKRKHF

>member
-1 MVCAEFSVCFWH
+1 MVCAEFSACFWH

-41 QWTGTRRRPIPP
+41 QWTRARRRPTPP

-60 ENPPAPEE
+60 ENPPAPED

-79 VGGAVFDNEVHSN
+79 ANGAVFPNQVSN
-92 LPSGTATPA
+92 LPAGTATPA
-101 FSGSLARE
+101 FSGTLARD

-120 AETVTADVTYAAKW
+120 AETVTANVTYVAQW
-134 EEGKTGP
+134 EAGKTSA
-141 RRVTLP
+141 RRVPLP
-147 TIPGPDVDLA
+147 TIPKPDPAPADLN
-157 ALDTGHK
+157 TGHK

-295 TDASIRYHSFT
+295 TDAAIRYHSFT

-316 YVFKGWKAKDGADT
+316 YVFKGWKANDGSDT
-330 IYAGGALCSV
+330 IYTGGMTCAV
-340 SQQGN
+340 SQYGN

-361 WEEAVPSKP
+361 WEEA
-370 EWSDIR
+370 
-376 REMQKVSVH
+376 
-385 VTCINPDVNH
+385 T
-395 TEKTYS
+395 
-401 YKESNDDTI
+401 
-410 GSVQDSAGSYT
+410 
-421 CTVTV
+421 
-426 HLGRYRL
+426 
-433 QYNQDFNREH
+433 
-443 EFASS
+443 
-448 LTADVVLQYNGTG
+448 
-461 WVIASA
+461 
-467 LPLELK
+467 
-473 LTCGSAPTPNPPGS
+473 
-487 DVLNSLKVLVKC
+487 
-499 DSKTYHFEKPY
+499 
-510 KMDDGDY
+510 
-517 RLEKVDDNT
+517 
-526 YTVIVLADK
+526 
-535 YVEKYNAVYPGHT
+535 
-548 LFDNNTKTIKLVYR
+548 
-562 YGAWTVVG
+562 
-570 SNGVTFNVSCEQ
+570 
-582 KYTVTYTD
+582 
-590 GVDGE
+590 
-595 VIFADQVSYKKPGE
+595 
-609 KTPKFRGTPTRT
+609 
-621 GYKFIGWEPA
+621 
-631 VVGTVTANATYTA
+631 
-644 QWVSIS
+644 
-650 DLDPAPELVS
+650 
-660 SLYMNFQCTNENA
+660 
-673 SHDHRSEM
+673 
-681 IAIGYGIGAGGVIV
+681 
-695 TDAAGNPVYNKDGN
+695 
-709 ITAVIT
+709 
-715 FYQDSGFLNEYN
+715 
-727 KRTGVAHR
+727 
-735 YADYEPKTKS
+735 
-745 VDGVLIGE
+745 
-753 VFHMYKKDYPV
+753 
-764 VFDVVC
+764 
-770 GSLYTV
+770 
-776 TYKDGTNGTVFA
+776 
-788 DDVHSNLNANAATPA
+788 
-803 FVGGTPTR
+803 
-811 PGYVFTGWNPAV
+811 
-823 AATVTGNATYTAV
+823 
-836 WEKDANGNG
+836 
-845 KPDKDEE
+845 
-852 KYTVTYTD
+852 
-860 GVENEEIFADE
+860 
-871 TYSDLLSGTATPA
+871 
-884 FNGTPTRKGY
+884 
-894 AFTGWNPAVAATVTG
+894 
-909 NATYAA
+909 
-915 VWEEAAPPKPDK
+915 PPKPDK
-927 PTPPTDE
+927 PTAPGE
-934 IGGATV
+934 
-940 AVKCITGHGDLSWK
+940 GDLSGL
-954 IDSSTFT
+954 IDNIT
-961 VGEVTG
+961 VNCTNGKAAHELKTKGYTLISGSYTTSEVAGDAENGYTYTVTINSQKYVEQFDTDTG
-967 DDTTGYTCT
+967 ATHDPKDASATVTLKYTDNGWTVTSGTPVVFNVACVTEIVPPAKPGAEDLAKLEAPVEVACTTKPETHNAARFPLIEGTYNIGDVSGNETDGYTCDIIIT
-976 VTVQAEVY
+976 ADEYVTKY
-984 VNAFNSDKKA
+984 NTDF
-994 NGVKHT
+994 GKHT
-1000 LADDAE
+1000 LAGDNT
-1006 KTFTMTYV
+1006 KPLTLKYV
-1014 NGAWTGPTNPA
+1014 EGRWVVNDP
-1025 VTFEVKCEE
+1025 VTFPVECEE
-1034 ELVPVHLVIYRNGD
+1034 ELFPVHLVIYRNGD
-1048 TSKAYKDVALE
+1048 TSKAYKDIPLE

-1087 YDDGAWNNYKAN
+1087 YDDGLFNIYKSD

-1125 YQVVYFQSEEAL
+1125 YQVVYFQSEEAW

-1152 STTALFGSTLP
+1152 STTAPFGSTLP

-1211 TYTDGVDGEAFAD
+1211 TYTDGVNGEAFAD

-1238 EGTPTRKGFVFDGW
+1238 EGTPARAGYKFLGWEPTVAETVTENATYVAQWEKLYTVTYTDGVGEKAFKDDVHSDLEKDTPTPAFSGDTPTRKGFVFDGW

-1296 VKHGAKA
+1296 VNHGEKK
-1303 YKVTLGEYTAS
+1303 YKPTLGEYTVS
-1314 NVMGTAAD
+1314 DVMGTAAD

-1333 KFIEKYSSDMSDAV
+1333 KFIEKYSSDMGDAV

-1405 DNQNVK
+1405 DNQNVN
-1411 HGGKDYKPTQG
+1411 HWGKDYKPTQG

-1454 DMGKTHALIVGEQAE
+1454 DMGKTHALVVGEQAE

-1527 TLIEDT
+1527 TLIEGT

-1546 TCILTVNAKDYVAK
+1546 TCILTVNAKGYVAK

-1617 VFADVVYNDIPY
+1617 VFADVVYKDIPY
-1629 GTNTPAFGTKD
+1629 GTSTPAFGTKD
-1640 PTRKGYKFLGWEPV
+1640 PTREGYKFVGWEPEV
-1654 VADTVTE
+1654 TETVTK
-1661 NATYVAQWEKLYTVT
+1661 NVTYTAKWEKLYTVT

-1685 FEDQVFTDLESG
+1685 FKDQVYSDLEAG
-1697 TKTPEFNG
+1697 TDTPKFDG
-1705 TPTRK
+1705 KPTRK
-1710 GYKFLGWEP
+1710 GYTFTGWSP
-1719 VVADTVTE
+1719 KVTDTVTKD
-1727 NVTYTAPVGRTLH
+1727 VTYVAQWKSVKNGKDNIPKTGDSEIVMVL
-1740 RYLHRRREGQGVQGS
+1740 GS
-1755 GLQRS
+1755 VLLFSFCGAAAVSVYDRKRKHF

>member
-1 MVCAEFSVCFWH
+1 MTA
-13 CSWSSHFCPR
+13 
-23 LRWQRI
+23 
-29 RRGLTKPSPRPS
+29 
-41 QWTGTRRRPIPP
+41 
-53 AQEQPKN
+53 N
-60 ENPPAPEE
+60 
-68 PKTFTVTYTDG
+68 VTY
-79 VGGAVFDNEVHSN
+79 
-92 LPSGTATPA
+92 
-101 FSGSLARE
+101 
-109 GYTFAGWNPAV
+109 V
-120 AETVTADVTYAAKW
+120 AQW
-134 EEGKTGP
+134 EAGKTSA

-147 TIPGPDVDLA
+147 TIPDPDPAPA
-157 ALDTGHK
+157 ALNTGHK

-271 KYTYTLNYDAN
+271 EYTYTLNYDAN
-282 GGTGAPSADSWST
+282 GGTGAPESQSYSEAST
-295 TDASIRYHSFT
+295 KSPLTHIFT
-306 VKNTIPTREG
+306 VSGTEPTRVG
-316 YVFKGWKAKDGADT
+316 YTFKGWSENKVGTDEY
-330 IYAGGALCSV
+330 YAGNDYPLTARKDNPNV
-340 SQQGN
+340 SA
-345 DVVKNG
+345 
-351 NTWTRTLYAV
+351 TLYAV
-361 WEEAVPSKP
+361 WEEA
-370 EWSDIR
+370 
-376 REMQKVSVH
+376 
-385 VTCINPDVNH
+385 
-395 TEKTYS
+395 
-401 YKESNDDTI
+401 
-410 GSVQDSAGSYT
+410 
-421 CTVTV
+421 
-426 HLGRYRL
+426 
-433 QYNQDFNREH
+433 
-443 EFASS
+443 
-448 LTADVVLQYNGTG
+448 
-461 WVIASA
+461 
-467 LPLELK
+467 
-473 LTCGSAPTPNPPGS
+473 
-487 DVLNSLKVLVKC
+487 
-499 DSKTYHFEKPY
+499 
-510 KMDDGDY
+510 
-517 RLEKVDDNT
+517 
-526 YTVIVLADK
+526 
-535 YVEKYNAVYPGHT
+535 
-548 LFDNNTKTIKLVYR
+548 
-562 YGAWTVVG
+562 
-570 SNGVTFNVSCEQ
+570 
-582 KYTVTYTD
+582 
-590 GVDGE
+590 
-595 VIFADQVSYKKPGE
+595 
-609 KTPKFRGTPTRT
+609 
-621 GYKFIGWEPA
+621 
-631 VVGTVTANATYTA
+631 
-644 QWVSIS
+644 
-650 DLDPAPELVS
+650 
-660 SLYMNFQCTNENA
+660 
-673 SHDHRSEM
+673 
-681 IAIGYGIGAGGVIV
+681 
-695 TDAAGNPVYNKDGN
+695 
-709 ITAVIT
+709 
-715 FYQDSGFLNEYN
+715 
-727 KRTGVAHR
+727 
-735 YADYEPKTKS
+735 
-745 VDGVLIGE
+745 
-753 VFHMYKKDYPV
+753 
-764 VFDVVC
+764 
-770 GSLYTV
+770 
-776 TYKDGTNGTVFA
+776 
-788 DDVHSNLNANAATPA
+788 
-803 FVGGTPTR
+803 
-811 PGYVFTGWNPAV
+811 
-823 AATVTGNATYTAV
+823 
-836 WEKDANGNG
+836 
-845 KPDKDEE
+845 
-852 KYTVTYTD
+852 
-860 GVENEEIFADE
+860 
-871 TYSDLLSGTATPA
+871 
-884 FNGTPTRKGY
+884 
-894 AFTGWNPAVAATVTG
+894 
-909 NATYAA
+909 
-915 VWEEAAPPKPDK
+915 APPMPDK
-927 PTPPTDE
+927 PTAPGE
-934 IGGATV
+934 
-940 AVKCITGHGDLSWK
+940 GDLSGL
-954 IDSSTFT
+954 IGNIT
-961 VGEVTG
+961 VNCTNEAATHDPKSKSYALISGSYTTSEVAG
-967 DDTTGYTCT
+967 DAENGYTCT
-976 VTVQAEVY
+976 VTINSQKYVEKFDADTGVAHDPKDASATVTLKHTDNGWAVERVVPVVFNVACVTEIVPPAKPGAEDLAKLEAPVEVVCTTKPETHTAASFALIEGTYDIGDVSGNETDGYTCDIIITADEY
-984 VNAFNSDKKA
+984 VTKYNTDF
-994 NGVKHT
+994 GKHT
-1000 LADDAE
+1000 LTGDNS
-1006 KTFTMTYV
+1006 KTLTLKYV
-1014 NGAWTGPTNPA
+1014 EGRWVVNDP
-1025 VTFEVKCEE
+1025 VTFPVECEE
-1034 ELVPVHLVIYRNGD
+1034 ELFPVHLVIYRNGD
-1048 TSKAYKDVALE
+1048 TSKAYKDIPLE

-1087 YDDGAWNNYKAN
+1087 YDDGLFNIYKSD

-1125 YQVVYFQSEEAL
+1125 YQVVYFQSEEAW

-1152 STTALFGSTLP
+1152 STTAPFGSTLP

-1211 TYTDGVDGEAFAD
+1211 TYTDGVNGEAFAD

-1238 EGTPTRKGFVFDGW
+1238 EGTPARAGYKFLGWEPTVAETVTENATYVAQWEKLYTVTYTDGVDGKAFKDDVHSDLEKDTPTPAFSGDTPTRKGFVFDGW

-1296 VKHGAKA
+1296 VNHGEKK
-1303 YKVTLGEYTAS
+1303 YKPTLGEYTVS
-1314 NVMGTAAD
+1314 DVMGTAAD

-1333 KFIEKYSSDMSDAV
+1333 KFIEKYSSDMGDAV

-1397 GRGVKIVC
+1397 GRGVKIVF
-1405 DNQNVK
+1405 DNQNVN
-1411 HGGKDYKPTQG
+1411 HWGKDYKPTQG

-1454 DMGKTHALIVGEQAE
+1454 DMGKTHALVVGEQAE

-1533 YNVSDPERKGTAY
+1533 YNVSDPERKGTVY

-1602 ELLTVTYTD
+1602 ELLIVTYTD

-1617 VFADVVYNDIPY
+1617 VFADVVYKDIPY
-1629 GTNTPAFGTKD
+1629 GTSTPAFGTKD
-1640 PTRKGYKFLGWEPV
+1640 PTRKGYKFVGWEPE
-1654 VADTVTE
+1654 VAETVTK
-1661 NATYVAQWEKLYTVT
+1661 NVTYTAKWEKLYTVT
-1676 YTDGAKGKA
+1676 YTDGVKGKA
-1685 FEDQVFTDLESG
+1685 FKDQVYSDLEAG
-1697 TKTPEFNG
+1697 TDTPKFDG
-1705 TPTRK
+1705 KPTRK
-1710 GYKFLGWEP
+1710 GYTFTGWSP
-1719 VVADTVTE
+1719 KVTDTVTKD
-1727 NVTYTAPVGRTLH
+1727 VTYVAQWKSVKNGKDNIPKTGDSEIVMVL
-1740 RYLHRRREGQGVQGS
+1740 GS
-1755 GLQRS
+1755 VLLFSFCGAAAVSVYDRKRKHF

>member
-1 MVCAEFSVCFWH
+1 MTA
-13 CSWSSHFCPR
+13 
-23 LRWQRI
+23 
-29 RRGLTKPSPRPS
+29 
-41 QWTGTRRRPIPP
+41 
-53 AQEQPKN
+53 N
-60 ENPPAPEE
+60 
-68 PKTFTVTYTDG
+68 VTY
-79 VGGAVFDNEVHSN
+79 
-92 LPSGTATPA
+92 
-101 FSGSLARE
+101 
-109 GYTFAGWNPAV
+109 V
-120 AETVTADVTYAAKW
+120 AQW
-134 EEGKTGP
+134 EAGKTSA
-141 RRVTLP
+141 RRVPLP
-147 TIPGPDVDLA
+147 TIPKPDPAPADLN
-157 ALDTGHK
+157 TGHK

-295 TDASIRYHSFT
+295 TDAAIRYHSFT

-316 YVFKGWKAKDGADT
+316 YVFKGWKANDGSDT
-330 IYAGGALCSV
+330 IYTGGMTCAV
-340 SQQGN
+340 SQYGN

-361 WEEAVPSKP
+361 WEEA
-370 EWSDIR
+370 
-376 REMQKVSVH
+376 
-385 VTCINPDVNH
+385 T
-395 TEKTYS
+395 
-401 YKESNDDTI
+401 
-410 GSVQDSAGSYT
+410 
-421 CTVTV
+421 
-426 HLGRYRL
+426 
-433 QYNQDFNREH
+433 
-443 EFASS
+443 
-448 LTADVVLQYNGTG
+448 
-461 WVIASA
+461 
-467 LPLELK
+467 
-473 LTCGSAPTPNPPGS
+473 
-487 DVLNSLKVLVKC
+487 
-499 DSKTYHFEKPY
+499 
-510 KMDDGDY
+510 
-517 RLEKVDDNT
+517 
-526 YTVIVLADK
+526 
-535 YVEKYNAVYPGHT
+535 
-548 LFDNNTKTIKLVYR
+548 
-562 YGAWTVVG
+562 
-570 SNGVTFNVSCEQ
+570 
-582 KYTVTYTD
+582 
-590 GVDGE
+590 
-595 VIFADQVSYKKPGE
+595 
-609 KTPKFRGTPTRT
+609 
-621 GYKFIGWEPA
+621 
-631 VVGTVTANATYTA
+631 
-644 QWVSIS
+644 
-650 DLDPAPELVS
+650 
-660 SLYMNFQCTNENA
+660 
-673 SHDHRSEM
+673 
-681 IAIGYGIGAGGVIV
+681 
-695 TDAAGNPVYNKDGN
+695 
-709 ITAVIT
+709 
-715 FYQDSGFLNEYN
+715 
-727 KRTGVAHR
+727 
-735 YADYEPKTKS
+735 
-745 VDGVLIGE
+745 
-753 VFHMYKKDYPV
+753 
-764 VFDVVC
+764 
-770 GSLYTV
+770 
-776 TYKDGTNGTVFA
+776 
-788 DDVHSNLNANAATPA
+788 
-803 FVGGTPTR
+803 
-811 PGYVFTGWNPAV
+811 
-823 AATVTGNATYTAV
+823 
-836 WEKDANGNG
+836 
-845 KPDKDEE
+845 
-852 KYTVTYTD
+852 
-860 GVENEEIFADE
+860 
-871 TYSDLLSGTATPA
+871 
-884 FNGTPTRKGY
+884 
-894 AFTGWNPAVAATVTG
+894 
-909 NATYAA
+909 
-915 VWEEAAPPKPDK
+915 PPKPDK
-927 PTPPTDE
+927 PTAPGE
-934 IGGATV
+934 
-940 AVKCITGHGDLSWK
+940 GDLSGL
-954 IDSSTFT
+954 IDNIT
-961 VGEVTG
+961 VNCTNGKAAHELKTKGYTLISGSYTTSEVAGDAENGYTYTVTINSQKYVEQFDTDTG
-967 DDTTGYTCT
+967 ATHDPKDASATVTLKYTDNGWTVTSGTPVVFNVACVTEIVPPAKPGAEDLAKLEAPVEVACTTKPETHNAARFPLIEGTYNIGDVSGNETDGYTCDIIIT
-976 VTVQAEVY
+976 ADEYVTKY
-984 VNAFNSDKKA
+984 NTDF
-994 NGVKHT
+994 GKHT
-1000 LADDAE
+1000 LTGDNT
-1006 KTFTMTYV
+1006 KPLTLKYV
-1014 NGAWTGPTNPA
+1014 EGRWVVNDP
-1025 VTFEVKCEE
+1025 VTFPVECEE
-1034 ELVPVHLVIYRNGD
+1034 ELFPVHLVIYRNGD

-1087 YDDGAWNNYKAN
+1087 YDDGLFNIYKSD

-1125 YQVVYFQSEEAL
+1125 FQVVYFQSEEAW
-1137 RDFQNDH
+1137 RDYQNDH

-1211 TYTDGVDGEAFAD
+1211 TYTDGVNGEAFAD

-1238 EGTPTRKGFVFDGW
+1238 EGTPARAGYKFLGWEPTVAETVTENVTYVAQWEKLYTVTYTDGVDGKAFKDDVHSDLEKDTPTPAFSGGTPTRKGFVFDGW

-1296 VKHGAKA
+1296 VNHGEKK
-1303 YKVTLGEYTAS
+1303 YKPTLGEYTVS

-1333 KFIEKYSSDMSDAV
+1333 KFIEKYSSDMGDAV

-1405 DNQNVK
+1405 DNQNVN
-1411 HGGKDYKPTQG
+1411 HWGKDYKPTQG

-1469 KTVELKWDGEK
+1469 KTVELKWNGEK

-1527 TLIEDT
+1527 TLIEGT

-1617 VFADVVYNDIPY
+1617 VFEDVVYKDIPY
-1629 GTNTPAFGTKD
+1629 GTSTPAFGTKD
-1640 PTRKGYKFLGWEPV
+1640 PTRKGYKFVGWEPE
-1654 VADTVTE
+1654 VAETVTK
-1661 NATYVAQWEKLYTVT
+1661 NVTYTAKWEKLYTVT
-1676 YTDGAKGKA
+1676 YTDGVKGKA
-1685 FEDQVFTDLESG
+1685 FKDQVYSDLEAG
-1697 TKTPEFNG
+1697 TDTPKFDG
-1705 TPTRK
+1705 KPTRK
-1710 GYKFLGWEP
+1710 GYTFTGWSP
-1719 VVADTVTE
+1719 KVTDTVTKD
-1727 NVTYTAPVGRTLH
+1727 VTYVAQWKSVKNGKDNIPKTGDSEIVMVL
-1740 RYLHRRREGQGVQGS
+1740 GS
-1755 GLQRS
+1755 VLLFSFCGAAAVSVYDRKRKHF

>member
-1 MVCAEFSVCFWH
+1 MKGEYFKMKNHGLRRIFSLFLALFMVFTLLPTTALAED
-13 CSWSSHFCPR
+13 
-23 LRWQRI
+23 
-29 RRGLTKPSPRPS
+29 T
-41 QWTGTRRRPIPP
+41 TGADETPPKTVVVDEGEKKTDPP

-79 VGGAVFDNEVHSN
+79 AGGAVFADKVYSN
-92 LPSGTATPA
+92 LSSGTPTPA

-120 AETVTADVTYAAKW
+120 AETVTANVTYAAKW

-157 ALDTGHK
+157 ALNTGHK

-216 AAASRA
+216 AAAGRA

-316 YVFKGWKAKDGADT
+316 YVFKGWKANDGSDT
-330 IYAGGALCSV
+330 IYTGGMTCAV
-340 SQQGN
+340 SQYGN

-361 WEEAVPSKP
+361 WEEA
-370 EWSDIR
+370 
-376 REMQKVSVH
+376 
-385 VTCINPDVNH
+385 T
-395 TEKTYS
+395 
-401 YKESNDDTI
+401 
-410 GSVQDSAGSYT
+410 
-421 CTVTV
+421 
-426 HLGRYRL
+426 
-433 QYNQDFNREH
+433 
-443 EFASS
+443 
-448 LTADVVLQYNGTG
+448 
-461 WVIASA
+461 
-467 LPLELK
+467 
-473 LTCGSAPTPNPPGS
+473 
-487 DVLNSLKVLVKC
+487 
-499 DSKTYHFEKPY
+499 
-510 KMDDGDY
+510 
-517 RLEKVDDNT
+517 
-526 YTVIVLADK
+526 
-535 YVEKYNAVYPGHT
+535 
-548 LFDNNTKTIKLVYR
+548 
-562 YGAWTVVG
+562 
-570 SNGVTFNVSCEQ
+570 
-582 KYTVTYTD
+582 
-590 GVDGE
+590 
-595 VIFADQVSYKKPGE
+595 
-609 KTPKFRGTPTRT
+609 
-621 GYKFIGWEPA
+621 
-631 VVGTVTANATYTA
+631 
-644 QWVSIS
+644 
-650 DLDPAPELVS
+650 
-660 SLYMNFQCTNENA
+660 
-673 SHDHRSEM
+673 
-681 IAIGYGIGAGGVIV
+681 
-695 TDAAGNPVYNKDGN
+695 
-709 ITAVIT
+709 
-715 FYQDSGFLNEYN
+715 
-727 KRTGVAHR
+727 
-735 YADYEPKTKS
+735 
-745 VDGVLIGE
+745 
-753 VFHMYKKDYPV
+753 
-764 VFDVVC
+764 
-770 GSLYTV
+770 
-776 TYKDGTNGTVFA
+776 
-788 DDVHSNLNANAATPA
+788 
-803 FVGGTPTR
+803 
-811 PGYVFTGWNPAV
+811 
-823 AATVTGNATYTAV
+823 
-836 WEKDANGNG
+836 
-845 KPDKDEE
+845 
-852 KYTVTYTD
+852 
-860 GVENEEIFADE
+860 
-871 TYSDLLSGTATPA
+871 
-884 FNGTPTRKGY
+884 
-894 AFTGWNPAVAATVTG
+894 
-909 NATYAA
+909 
-915 VWEEAAPPKPDK
+915 PPKPDK
-927 PTPPTDE
+927 PTAPGE
-934 IGGATV
+934 
-940 AVKCITGHGDLSWK
+940 GDLSGL
-954 IDSSTFT
+954 IDNIT
-961 VGEVTG
+961 VNCTNGKAAHELKTKGYALISGSYTTGEVKGDAENGYTYTVTINSQKYVEQFDTDTG
-967 DDTTGYTCT
+967 AAHTPKDATATVTLKHTDNGWTVESGAPVVFDVACVTEIVPPARPGAEDLSNLKAPVDVTCTTKPETHAAVHFSLRGGTYTIGDVAGNETDGYTCDIT
-976 VTVQAEVY
+976 VTADKY
-984 VNAFNSDKKA
+984 VARYNMDY
-994 NGVKHT
+994 GKHT
-1000 LADDAE
+1000 LTGDNT
-1006 KTFTMTYV
+1006 KTLTLKYV
-1014 NGAWTGPTNPA
+1014 EGQWA
-1025 VTFEVKCEE
+1025 VDTPITFPVECEE
-1034 ELVPVHLVIYRNGD
+1034 ELFPVHLVIYRNGD
-1048 TSKAYKDVALE
+1048 TSKAYKDIPLE

-1081 YEFYGW
+1081 YKFYGW

-1211 TYTDGVDGEAFAD
+1211 TYTDGVNGEAFAD

-1238 EGTPTRKGFVFDGW
+1238 EGTPARAGYKFLGWEPTVAETVTENATYVAQWEKLYTVTYTDGVGGKAFKDDVHSDLEKDTPTPAFSGDTPTRKGFVFDGW
-1252 NPEVAETVTE
+1252 TPEVAETVT
-1262 DVTYTAQWKPVQ
+1262 DNATYTAQWKPVQ

-1288 AVVCDNQN
+1288 TVVCDNQN
-1296 VKHGAKA
+1296 VNHGEKK
-1303 YKVTLGEYTAS
+1303 YKPTLGEYTVS

-1333 KFIEKYSSDMSDAV
+1333 KFIEKYSSDMGDAV

-1405 DNQNVK
+1405 DNQNVN
-1411 HGGKDYKPTQG
+1411 HWGKDYKPTQG

-1454 DMGKTHALIVGEQAE
+1454 DMGKAHALIVGEQAE
-1469 KTVELKWDGEK
+1469 KTVELKWNGEK

-1617 VFADVVYNDIPY
+1617 VFADVVYKDIPY
-1629 GTNTPAFGTKD
+1629 GTGTPAFGTKD
-1640 PTRKGYKFLGWEPV
+1640 PTRKGYKFVGWEPE
-1654 VADTVTE
+1654 VAETVTK
-1661 NATYVAQWEKLYTVT
+1661 NVTYTAQWEELYTVT
-1676 YTDGAKGKA
+1676 YTDGVKGKA
-1685 FEDQVFTDLESG
+1685 FKDQVYSDLEAG
-1697 TKTPEFNG
+1697 TDTPKFDG
-1705 TPTRK
+1705 KPTRK
-1710 GYKFLGWEP
+1710 GYTFTGWSP
-1719 VVADTVTE
+1719 KVTDTVTKD
-1727 NVTYTAPVGRTLH
+1727 VTYVAQWKSVKNGKDNIPKTGDSEIVMVL
-1740 RYLHRRREGQGVQGS
+1740 GS
-1755 GLQRS
+1755 VLLFSFCGAAAVSVYDRKRKHF

>member
-1 MVCAEFSVCFWH
+1 MKNHGLRRIFSLFLALFMVFTLLPTTALAED
-13 CSWSSHFCPR
+13 
-23 LRWQRI
+23 
-29 RRGLTKPSPRPS
+29 T
-41 QWTGTRRRPIPP
+41 TGADETQPKTVAVDEGEKKTDPP
-53 AQEQPKN
+53 AQEQPKD
-60 ENPPAPEE
+60 EDPPAPEE

-79 VGGAVFDNEVHSN
+79 ADGAVFPNQVYRDLS
-92 LPSGTATPA
+92 SGTPTPA
-101 FSGSLARE
+101 FDGTLARE
-109 GYTFAGWNPAV
+109 GYTFAGWNPTV
-120 AETVTADVTYAAKW
+120 AGTVTADVTYAAKW

-141 RRVTLP
+141 RRVTVP
-147 TIPGPDVDLA
+147 TIPGPDVDPA

-216 AAASRA
+216 AAAGRA

-295 TDASIRYHSFT
+295 TDAAIRYHSFT

-316 YVFKGWKAKDGADT
+316 YVFKGWKANDGSDT
-330 IYAGGALCSV
+330 IYTGGMTCAV
-340 SQQGN
+340 SQYGN

-361 WEEAVPSKP
+361 WEEDAPAQPTPLDEAGVKALLGENAVQIICTNAQIGHGSKTFGLIDGTFTVHQSNNRCEVVINGFSSYMSEFDAAVSVP
-370 EWSDIR
+370 AGTHITDNSMAGQNRTKINLVWSDG
-376 REMQKVSVH
+376 KWTAADAPAKYH
-385 VTCINPDVNH
+385 VLCSLQPVEPTTPGEGDLENI
-395 TEKTYS
+395 EKLVRIVCDRNIHDA
-401 YKESNDDTI
+401 KEYGVI
-410 GSVQDSAGSYT
+410 AGSCEFGGIDMTGDVPT
-421 CTVTV
+421 CPVTIRAAKYV
-426 HLGRYRL
+426 
-433 QYNQDFNREH
+433 E
-443 EFASS
+443 A
-448 LTADVVLQYNGTG
+448 YNGTIG
-461 WVIASA
+461 VEHTITGDTERPLLLAWDANNNVWRPMTDTPVTFTVICPPAKPGAEDLAKLEAPVEVACTTKPETHTAASFA
-467 LPLELK
+467 LIE
-473 LTCGSAPTPNPPGS
+473 G
-487 DVLNSLKVLVKC
+487 
-499 DSKTYHFEKPY
+499 
-510 KMDDGDY
+510 
-517 RLEKVDDNT
+517 T
-526 YTVIVLADK
+526 YTVGDTFGNETDGYTCDIIITADEYVTKYNTDFGKHTLTGDNTKPLTLK
-535 YVEKYNAVYPGHT
+535 YVEGRWVVNAP
-548 LFDNNTKTIKLVYR
+548 
-562 YGAWTVVG
+562 
-570 SNGVTFNVSCEQ
+570 VTF
-582 KYTVTYTD
+582 
-590 GVDGE
+590 
-595 VIFADQVSYKKPGE
+595 
-609 KTPKFRGTPTRT
+609 
-621 GYKFIGWEPA
+621 
-631 VVGTVTANATYTA
+631 
-644 QWVSIS
+644 
-650 DLDPAPELVS
+650 
-660 SLYMNFQCTNENA
+660 
-673 SHDHRSEM
+673 
-681 IAIGYGIGAGGVIV
+681 
-695 TDAAGNPVYNKDGN
+695 PV
-709 ITAVIT
+709 
-715 FYQDSGFLNEYN
+715 E
-727 KRTGVAHR
+727 
-735 YADYEPKTKS
+735 
-745 VDGVLIGE
+745 
-753 VFHMYKKDYPV
+753 
-764 VFDVVC
+764 
-770 GSLYTV
+770 
-776 TYKDGTNGTVFA
+776 
-788 DDVHSNLNANAATPA
+788 
-803 FVGGTPTR
+803 
-811 PGYVFTGWNPAV
+811 
-823 AATVTGNATYTAV
+823 
-836 WEKDANGNG
+836 
-845 KPDKDEE
+845 
-852 KYTVTYTD
+852 
-860 GVENEEIFADE
+860 
-871 TYSDLLSGTATPA
+871 
-884 FNGTPTRKGY
+884 
-894 AFTGWNPAVAATVTG
+894 
-909 NATYAA
+909 
-915 VWEEAAPPKPDK
+915 
-927 PTPPTDE
+927 
-934 IGGATV
+934 
-940 AVKCITGHGDLSWK
+940 
-954 IDSSTFT
+954 
-961 VGEVTG
+961 
-967 DDTTGYTCT
+967 
-976 VTVQAEVY
+976 
-984 VNAFNSDKKA
+984 
-994 NGVKHT
+994 
-1000 LADDAE
+1000 
-1006 KTFTMTYV
+1006 
-1014 NGAWTGPTNPA
+1014 
-1025 VTFEVKCEE
+1025 CEE
-1034 ELVPVHLVIYRNGD
+1034 ELFPVHLVIYRNGD
-1048 TSKAYKDVALE
+1048 TSKAYKDIALE

-1081 YEFYGW
+1081 YKFYGW

-1211 TYTDGVDGEAFAD
+1211 TYTDGVNGEAFAD

-1252 NPEVAETVTE
+1252 IPEVAETVT
-1262 DVTYTAQWKPVQ
+1262 DNATYTAQWKPVQ

-1288 AVVCDNQN
+1288 AVVCDSQN
-1296 VKHGAKA
+1296 VNHGEKK
-1303 YKVTLGEYTAS
+1303 YKPTLGEYTVS

-1405 DNQNVK
+1405 DNQNVN
-1411 HGGKDYKPTQG
+1411 HWGKDYKPTQG

-1469 KTVELKWDGEK
+1469 KAVELKWNGEK

-1533 YNVSDPERKGTAY
+1533 YNVSDPERKGTVY

-1617 VFADVVYNDIPY
+1617 VFADVVYKDIPY
-1629 GTNTPAFGTKD
+1629 GTGTPAFGTKD
-1640 PTRKGYKFLGWEPV
+1640 PTRKGYKFVGWEPE
-1654 VADTVTE
+1654 VAETVTK
-1661 NATYVAQWEKLYTVT
+1661 NVTYTAKWEKLYTVT
-1676 YTDGAKGKA
+1676 YTDGVKGKA
-1685 FEDQVFTDLESG
+1685 FKDQVYSDLEAG
-1697 TKTPEFNG
+1697 TDTPKFDG
-1705 TPTRK
+1705 KPTRK
-1710 GYKFLGWEP
+1710 GYTFTGWSP
-1719 VVADTVTE
+1719 KVTDTVTKD
-1727 NVTYTAPVGRTLH
+1727 VTYVAQWKSVKNGKDNIPKTGDSEIVMVL
-1740 RYLHRRREGQGVQGS
+1740 GS
-1755 GLQRS
+1755 VLLFSFCGAAAVSVYDRKRKHF

>member
-1 MVCAEFSVCFWH
+1 MQTVCASGMDRQMKGEYFKMKNHGLRRIFSLFLALFMVFTLL
-13 CSWSSHFCPR
+13 PTTA
-23 LRWQRI
+23 LAED
-29 RRGLTKPSPRPS
+29 T
-41 QWTGTRRRPIPP
+41 TGADETQPKTVVVNEGEKKTDPP

-79 VGGAVFDNEVHSN
+79 ADGAVFPNQVSN
-92 LPSGTATPA
+92 LPAGTATPA
-101 FSGSLARE
+101 FSGTLARD

-120 AETVTADVTYAAKW
+120 AETVTANVTYVAQW
-134 EEGKTGP
+134 EAGKTNP
-141 RRVTLP
+141 RRVTVP
-147 TIPGPDVDLA
+147 PIPDPGVAPA
-157 ALDTGHK
+157 ALNTGHK

-190 KFVCQYKTNHS
+190 QFVCQYKTNHS
-201 DTAYNNHT
+201 DTASTNHT

-216 AAASRA
+216 AAAGRA

-256 GSTIYLVAKNPNPTT
+256 GTTIYLVAKNPNPTT

-295 TDASIRYHSFT
+295 TGAAIRYHSFT

-316 YVFKGWKAKDGADT
+316 YVFKGWKANDGSDT
-330 IYAGGALCSV
+330 IYTGGTLCSV
-340 SQQGN
+340 SQYGN

-361 WEEAVPSKP
+361 WEEA
-370 EWSDIR
+370 
-376 REMQKVSVH
+376 
-385 VTCINPDVNH
+385 
-395 TEKTYS
+395 
-401 YKESNDDTI
+401 
-410 GSVQDSAGSYT
+410 
-421 CTVTV
+421 
-426 HLGRYRL
+426 
-433 QYNQDFNREH
+433 
-443 EFASS
+443 
-448 LTADVVLQYNGTG
+448 
-461 WVIASA
+461 
-467 LPLELK
+467 
-473 LTCGSAPTPNPPGS
+473 
-487 DVLNSLKVLVKC
+487 
-499 DSKTYHFEKPY
+499 
-510 KMDDGDY
+510 
-517 RLEKVDDNT
+517 
-526 YTVIVLADK
+526 
-535 YVEKYNAVYPGHT
+535 
-548 LFDNNTKTIKLVYR
+548 
-562 YGAWTVVG
+562 
-570 SNGVTFNVSCEQ
+570 
-582 KYTVTYTD
+582 
-590 GVDGE
+590 
-595 VIFADQVSYKKPGE
+595 
-609 KTPKFRGTPTRT
+609 
-621 GYKFIGWEPA
+621 
-631 VVGTVTANATYTA
+631 
-644 QWVSIS
+644 
-650 DLDPAPELVS
+650 
-660 SLYMNFQCTNENA
+660 
-673 SHDHRSEM
+673 
-681 IAIGYGIGAGGVIV
+681 
-695 TDAAGNPVYNKDGN
+695 
-709 ITAVIT
+709 
-715 FYQDSGFLNEYN
+715 
-727 KRTGVAHR
+727 
-735 YADYEPKTKS
+735 
-745 VDGVLIGE
+745 
-753 VFHMYKKDYPV
+753 
-764 VFDVVC
+764 
-770 GSLYTV
+770 
-776 TYKDGTNGTVFA
+776 
-788 DDVHSNLNANAATPA
+788 
-803 FVGGTPTR
+803 
-811 PGYVFTGWNPAV
+811 
-823 AATVTGNATYTAV
+823 
-836 WEKDANGNG
+836 
-845 KPDKDEE
+845 
-852 KYTVTYTD
+852 
-860 GVENEEIFADE
+860 
-871 TYSDLLSGTATPA
+871 
-884 FNGTPTRKGY
+884 
-894 AFTGWNPAVAATVTG
+894 
-909 NATYAA
+909 
-915 VWEEAAPPKPDK
+915 APPKPDK
-927 PTPPTDE
+927 PTAPGE
-934 IGGATV
+934 
-940 AVKCITGHGDLSWK
+940 GDLSGP
-954 IDSSTFT
+954 IGNIT
-961 VGEVTG
+961 VNCTNGKAAHELKAKGYTLISGSYTTNEVAGDAENGYTYTVTINSQKYVEQFDADTG
-967 DDTTGYTCT
+967 AAHDPKDASATVTLKYTDNGWTVTSGTPVVFNVACVTEIVPPAKPGAEDLAKLEAPVEVACTTKPETHNAAPFSLIEGTYDIGDVSGNETDGYTCDIT
-976 VTVQAEVY
+976 VTAGNY
-984 VNAFNSDKKA
+984 VALYNTDF
-994 NGVKHT
+994 GKHT
-1000 LADDAE
+1000 LTGDNS
-1006 KTFTMTYV
+1006 KTLTLKYV
-1014 NGAWTGPTNPA
+1014 EGRWVVNDP
-1025 VTFEVKCEE
+1025 VTFPVECEE
-1034 ELVPVHLVIYRNGD
+1034 ELFPVHLVIYRNGD
-1048 TSKAYKDVALE
+1048 TSKAYKDIPLE

-1081 YEFYGW
+1081 YKFYGW

-1178 FWSREGQNGDVT
+1178 FWSREGQSGDVT

-1200 YAVWEKNTYTV
+1200 YAVWEKNIYTVTYTDGVNGEAFADQVYNVPFEDATPAFDGTPARAGYKFLGWEPTVAETVTENATYVAQWEKLYTV
-1211 TYTDGVDGEAFAD
+1211 TYTDGVDEKVFKD
-1224 QAYTAKYED
+1224 DVHSDLEKDTK
-1233 ATPAF
+1233 TPAF
-1238 EGTPTRKGFVFDGW
+1238 SGGTPTRKGFVFDGW

-1296 VKHGAKA
+1296 VNHGEKK
-1303 YKVTLGEYTAS
+1303 YKPTLGEYTVS
-1314 NVMGTAAD
+1314 DVMGTAAD
-1322 GYTCTVTVRAA
+1322 GYTCTVTVKAA
-1333 KFIEKYSSDMSDAV
+1333 KFIEKYNSDMGDAV

-1397 GRGVKIVC
+1397 GRGVRIVC
-1405 DNQNVK
+1405 DNQHVN
-1411 HGGKDYKPTQG
+1411 HWAKDYKPTQG

-1439 TITVKAAKIIEKYSS
+1439 TITVKAAKIVEKYGS
-1454 DMGKTHALIVGEQAE
+1454 DFGKPHDLIIGEAAE

-1527 TLIEDT
+1527 TLIEGT

-1589 TAAETSVTFNVKC
+1589 TAAETSVAFNVKC

-1617 VFADVVYNDIPY
+1617 VFADVVYKDIPY
-1629 GTNTPAFGTKD
+1629 GTSTPAFGTKD
-1640 PTRKGYKFLGWEPV
+1640 PTREGYKFVGWEPE
-1654 VADTVTE
+1654 VAETVTK
-1661 NATYVAQWEKLYTVT
+1661 NVTYTAKWEKLYTVT
-1676 YTDGAKGKA
+1676 YTDGVKGKA
-1685 FEDQVFTDLESG
+1685 FKDQVYKDLESG
-1697 TKTPEFNG
+1697 TDTPKFDG
-1705 TPTRK
+1705 KPTRK
-1710 GYKFLGWEP
+1710 GYTFTGWSP
-1719 VVADTVTE
+1719 KVTDTVTKD
-1727 NVTYTAPVGRTLH
+1727 VTYVAQWKSVKNGKDNIPKTGDSEIVMVL
-1740 RYLHRRREGQGVQGS
+1740 GS
-1755 GLQRS
+1755 VLLFSFCGAAAVSVYDRKRKHF

>member
-1 MVCAEFSVCFWH
+1 MQTVCAFGMDRQMKGEYFKMKNHGLRRIFSLFLALFMVFTLL
-13 CSWSSHFCPR
+13 PTTA
-23 LRWQRI
+23 LAED
-29 RRGLTKPSPRPS
+29 T
-41 QWTGTRRRPIPP
+41 TGADETQPKTVVVNEGEKKTDPP
-53 AQEQPKN
+53 AQEQPKD
-60 ENPPAPEE
+60 EDPPAPEE

-79 VGGAVFDNEVHSN
+79 ADGAVFADKVYRDLS
-92 LPSGTATPA
+92 SGTPTPA
-101 FSGSLARE
+101 FSGTPARE

-120 AETVTADVTYAAKW
+120 TETVTANVTYVAQW
-134 EEGKTGP
+134 EAGKTNA

-147 TIPGPDVDLA
+147 TIPEPDIAPA
-157 ALDTGHK
+157 ALNTGHK

-190 KFVCQYKTNHS
+190 QFVCQYKTNHS

-216 AAASRA
+216 AAAGRA

-256 GSTIYLVAKNPNPTT
+256 GTTIYLVAKNPNPTT

-306 VKNTIPTREG
+306 VKNTVPTREG
-316 YVFKGWKAKDGADT
+316 YVFKGWKANDGSDT
-330 IYAGGALCSV
+330 IYTGGMTCAV
-340 SQQGN
+340 SQYGN

-361 WEEAVPSKP
+361 WEEA
-370 EWSDIR
+370 
-376 REMQKVSVH
+376 
-385 VTCINPDVNH
+385 T
-395 TEKTYS
+395 
-401 YKESNDDTI
+401 
-410 GSVQDSAGSYT
+410 
-421 CTVTV
+421 
-426 HLGRYRL
+426 
-433 QYNQDFNREH
+433 
-443 EFASS
+443 
-448 LTADVVLQYNGTG
+448 
-461 WVIASA
+461 
-467 LPLELK
+467 
-473 LTCGSAPTPNPPGS
+473 
-487 DVLNSLKVLVKC
+487 
-499 DSKTYHFEKPY
+499 
-510 KMDDGDY
+510 
-517 RLEKVDDNT
+517 
-526 YTVIVLADK
+526 
-535 YVEKYNAVYPGHT
+535 
-548 LFDNNTKTIKLVYR
+548 
-562 YGAWTVVG
+562 
-570 SNGVTFNVSCEQ
+570 
-582 KYTVTYTD
+582 
-590 GVDGE
+590 
-595 VIFADQVSYKKPGE
+595 
-609 KTPKFRGTPTRT
+609 
-621 GYKFIGWEPA
+621 
-631 VVGTVTANATYTA
+631 
-644 QWVSIS
+644 
-650 DLDPAPELVS
+650 
-660 SLYMNFQCTNENA
+660 
-673 SHDHRSEM
+673 
-681 IAIGYGIGAGGVIV
+681 
-695 TDAAGNPVYNKDGN
+695 
-709 ITAVIT
+709 
-715 FYQDSGFLNEYN
+715 
-727 KRTGVAHR
+727 
-735 YADYEPKTKS
+735 
-745 VDGVLIGE
+745 
-753 VFHMYKKDYPV
+753 
-764 VFDVVC
+764 
-770 GSLYTV
+770 
-776 TYKDGTNGTVFA
+776 
-788 DDVHSNLNANAATPA
+788 
-803 FVGGTPTR
+803 
-811 PGYVFTGWNPAV
+811 
-823 AATVTGNATYTAV
+823 
-836 WEKDANGNG
+836 
-845 KPDKDEE
+845 
-852 KYTVTYTD
+852 
-860 GVENEEIFADE
+860 
-871 TYSDLLSGTATPA
+871 
-884 FNGTPTRKGY
+884 
-894 AFTGWNPAVAATVTG
+894 
-909 NATYAA
+909 
-915 VWEEAAPPKPDK
+915 PPKPDK
-927 PTPPTDE
+927 PTAPGE
-934 IGGATV
+934 
-940 AVKCITGHGDLSWK
+940 GDLSGL
-954 IDSSTFT
+954 IGNIT
-961 VGEVTG
+961 VNCTNGKAAHELKAKGYTLISGSYTTNEVAG
-967 DDTTGYTCT
+967 DAENGYTCT
-976 VTVQAEVY
+976 VTINSQKYVEQFDTNTRTVHDPKG
-984 VNAFNSDKKA
+984 VNATVTLKYTDNGWTVESGAPVVFDVACVTEIVPPARPGAEDLSNLKAPVDVTCTTKPETHAAVHFSLRGGTYTIGDVAGNETDGYTCDITVTADKYVA
-994 NGVKHT
+994 RYNMDYGKHT
-1000 LADDAE
+1000 LTGDNT
-1006 KTFTMTYV
+1006 KTLTLKYV
-1014 NGAWTGPTNPA
+1014 EGQWA
-1025 VTFEVKCEE
+1025 VDTPITFPVKCEE
-1034 ELVPVHLVIYRNGD
+1034 ELFPVHLVIYRNGD

-1152 STTALFGSTLP
+1152 STTAPFGSTLP

-1211 TYTDGVDGEAFAD
+1211 TYTDGVNGEAFAD
-1224 QAYTAKYED
+1224 QAYTVKYED

-1238 EGTPTRKGFVFDGW
+1238 EGTPARKGFVFDGW
-1252 NPEVAETVTE
+1252 NPEVAETVT
-1262 DVTYTAQWKPVQ
+1262 DNATYTAQWKPVQ

-1303 YKVTLGEYTAS
+1303 YKVTLGEYTVS

-1322 GYTCTVTVRAA
+1322 GYTCTITVRAA

-1405 DNQNVK
+1405 DNQNVN
-1411 HGGKDYKPTQG
+1411 HWGKDYKPTQG

-1527 TLIEDT
+1527 TLIEGT

-1617 VFADVVYNDIPY
+1617 VFEDVVYKDIPY
-1629 GTNTPAFGTKD
+1629 GTSTPAFGTKD
-1640 PTRKGYKFLGWEPV
+1640 PTREGYKFVGWEPE
-1654 VADTVTE
+1654 VAETVTK
-1661 NATYVAQWEKLYTVT
+1661 NVTYTAKWEKLYTVT
-1676 YTDGAKGKA
+1676 YTDGVKGKA
-1685 FEDQVFTDLESG
+1685 FKDQVYKDLESG
-1697 TKTPEFNG
+1697 TDTPKFDG
-1705 TPTRK
+1705 KPTRK
-1710 GYKFLGWEP
+1710 GYTFTGWSP
-1719 VVADTVTE
+1719 KVTDTVTKD
-1727 NVTYTAPVGRTLH
+1727 VTYVAQWKSVKNGKDNIPKTGDSEIVMVL
-1740 RYLHRRREGQGVQGS
+1740 GS
-1755 GLQRS
+1755 VLLFSFCGAAAVSVYDRKRKHF

>member
-1 MVCAEFSVCFWH
+1 MNE
-13 CSWSSHFCPR
+13 
-23 LRWQRI
+23 
-29 RRGLTKPSPRPS
+29 GEKKTD
-41 QWTGTRRRPIPP
+41 PP

-60 ENPPAPEE
+60 ENPPAPED

-79 VGGAVFDNEVHSN
+79 VGGAVFDNDVHSN

-109 GYTFAGWNPAV
+109 GYTFVGWNPAV

-134 EEGKTGP
+134 EEGKTNA
-141 RRVTLP
+141 RRVPLP
-147 TIPGPDVDLA
+147 TIPKPDPAPADLN
-157 ALDTGHK
+157 TGHK

-295 TDASIRYHSFT
+295 TDAAIRYHSFT

-316 YVFKGWKAKDGADT
+316 YVFKGWKANDGSDT
-330 IYAGGALCSV
+330 IYTGGMTCAV
-340 SQQGN
+340 SQYGN

-361 WEEAVPSKP
+361 WEEA
-370 EWSDIR
+370 
-376 REMQKVSVH
+376 
-385 VTCINPDVNH
+385 T
-395 TEKTYS
+395 
-401 YKESNDDTI
+401 
-410 GSVQDSAGSYT
+410 
-421 CTVTV
+421 
-426 HLGRYRL
+426 
-433 QYNQDFNREH
+433 
-443 EFASS
+443 
-448 LTADVVLQYNGTG
+448 
-461 WVIASA
+461 
-467 LPLELK
+467 
-473 LTCGSAPTPNPPGS
+473 
-487 DVLNSLKVLVKC
+487 
-499 DSKTYHFEKPY
+499 
-510 KMDDGDY
+510 
-517 RLEKVDDNT
+517 
-526 YTVIVLADK
+526 
-535 YVEKYNAVYPGHT
+535 
-548 LFDNNTKTIKLVYR
+548 
-562 YGAWTVVG
+562 
-570 SNGVTFNVSCEQ
+570 
-582 KYTVTYTD
+582 
-590 GVDGE
+590 
-595 VIFADQVSYKKPGE
+595 
-609 KTPKFRGTPTRT
+609 
-621 GYKFIGWEPA
+621 
-631 VVGTVTANATYTA
+631 
-644 QWVSIS
+644 
-650 DLDPAPELVS
+650 
-660 SLYMNFQCTNENA
+660 
-673 SHDHRSEM
+673 
-681 IAIGYGIGAGGVIV
+681 
-695 TDAAGNPVYNKDGN
+695 
-709 ITAVIT
+709 
-715 FYQDSGFLNEYN
+715 
-727 KRTGVAHR
+727 
-735 YADYEPKTKS
+735 
-745 VDGVLIGE
+745 
-753 VFHMYKKDYPV
+753 
-764 VFDVVC
+764 
-770 GSLYTV
+770 
-776 TYKDGTNGTVFA
+776 
-788 DDVHSNLNANAATPA
+788 
-803 FVGGTPTR
+803 
-811 PGYVFTGWNPAV
+811 
-823 AATVTGNATYTAV
+823 
-836 WEKDANGNG
+836 
-845 KPDKDEE
+845 
-852 KYTVTYTD
+852 
-860 GVENEEIFADE
+860 
-871 TYSDLLSGTATPA
+871 
-884 FNGTPTRKGY
+884 
-894 AFTGWNPAVAATVTG
+894 
-909 NATYAA
+909 
-915 VWEEAAPPKPDK
+915 PPKPDK
-927 PTPPTDE
+927 PTAPGE
-934 IGGATV
+934 
-940 AVKCITGHGDLSWK
+940 GDLSGL
-954 IDSSTFT
+954 IGNIT
-961 VGEVTG
+961 VNCTNGKAAHELKTKGYTLISGSYTTSEVAGDAENGYTYTVTINSQKYVEQFDTDTG
-967 DDTTGYTCT
+967 AAHDPKGVNATVTLKYTDNGWTVESGAPVVFDVACVTEIVPPAKPGAEDLAKLEAPVEVACTTKPETHTAAFFALIEGTYNIGDVSGNETDGYTCDIT
-976 VTVQAEVY
+976 VTADKY
-984 VNAFNSDKKA
+984 VARYNMDY
-994 NGVKHT
+994 GKHT
-1000 LADDAE
+1000 LTGDNT
-1006 KTFTMTYV
+1006 KTLTLKYV
-1014 NGAWTGPTNPA
+1014 EGQWA
-1025 VTFEVKCEE
+1025 VDTPITFPVECEE
-1034 ELVPVHLVIYRNGD
+1034 ELFPVHLVIYRNGD
-1048 TSKAYKDVALE
+1048 TSKAYKDIPLE

-1087 YDDGAWNNYKAN
+1087 YDDGLFNIYKSD

-1211 TYTDGVDGEAFAD
+1211 TYTDGVNGEAFAD

-1238 EGTPTRKGFVFDGW
+1238 EGTPARKGFVFDGW
-1252 NPEVAETVTE
+1252 TPEVAETVT
-1262 DVTYTAQWKPVQ
+1262 DNATYTAQWKPVQ

-1303 YKVTLGEYTAS
+1303 YKVTLGEYTVS
-1314 NVMGTAAD
+1314 DVMGTAAD

-1333 KFIEKYSSDMSDAV
+1333 KFIEKYSSDMGDAV

-1405 DNQNVK
+1405 DNQNVN
-1411 HGGKDYKPTQG
+1411 HWGKDYKPTQG

-1439 TITVKAAKIIEKYSS
+1439 TITVKAAKIVEKYGS
-1454 DMGKTHALIVGEQAE
+1454 DFGKPHDLIIGEAAE

-1497 EKPTYDELKGLGINA
+1497 EKPTYDDLKELGIDA
-1512 KVDCTTTT
+1512 KVHCATTT
-1520 AHNGKSY
+1520 AHTDATY
-1527 TLIEDT
+1527 ALIEST
-1533 YNVSDPERKGTAY
+1533 YEISDPERKGTAY

-1617 VFADVVYNDIPY
+1617 VFEDVVYNDIPY

-1685 FEDQVFTDLESG
+1685 FKDQVYKDLESG
-1697 TKTPEFNG
+1697 TDTPKFDG
-1705 TPTRK
+1705 KPTRK
-1710 GYKFLGWEP
+1710 GYTFTGWSP
-1719 VVADTVTE
+1719 KVTDTVTKD
-1727 NVTYTAPVGRTLH
+1727 VTYVAQWKSTKNGKDNIPKTGDSEIVMVL
-1740 RYLHRRREGQGVQGS
+1740 GS
-1755 GLQRS
+1755 VLLFSFCGAAAVSVYDRKRKHF

>member
-1 MVCAEFSVCFWH
+1 M
-13 CSWSSHFCPR
+13 
-23 LRWQRI
+23 
-29 RRGLTKPSPRPS
+29 
-41 QWTGTRRRPIPP
+41 
-53 AQEQPKN
+53 
-60 ENPPAPEE
+60 
-68 PKTFTVTYTDG
+68 
-79 VGGAVFDNEVHSN
+79 
-92 LPSGTATPA
+92 
-101 FSGSLARE
+101 
-109 GYTFAGWNPAV
+109 
-120 AETVTADVTYAAKW
+120 TADVTYAAKW
-134 EEGKTGP
+134 EEGKTSA

-147 TIPGPDVDLA
+147 TIPGPDVDPA

-295 TDASIRYHSFT
+295 TDAAIRYHSFT

-316 YVFKGWKAKDGADT
+316 YVFKGWKAKDGSDT
-330 IYAGGALCSV
+330 IYTGGTLCSV

-361 WEEAVPSKP
+361 WEKAVPSKP
-370 EWSDIR
+370 QWSDIR
-376 REMQKVSVH
+376 GEMQKVSVH
-385 VTCINPDVNH
+385 VTCSNPDVNH

-595 VIFADQVSYKKPGE
+595 VIFKDQVSYKKPGE

-836 WEKDANGNG
+836 WEEDANGNG
-845 KPDKDEE
+845 TPDKDEE
-852 KYTVTYTD
+852 KYTVSYTD
-860 GVENEEIFADE
+860 GVENEEIFADQV
-871 TYSDLLSGTATPA
+871 YGNLLSGTATPA
-884 FNGTPTRKGY
+884 FNGTPTRAGY
-894 AFTGWNPAVAATVTG
+894 KFLGWEPTVAETVTES
-909 NATYAA
+909 ATY
-915 VWEEAAPPKPDK
+915 
-927 PTPPTDE
+927 
-934 IGGATV
+934 V
-940 AVKCITGHGDLSWK
+940 A
-954 IDSSTFT
+954 
-961 VGEVTG
+961 
-967 DDTTGYTCT
+967 
-976 VTVQAEVY
+976 Q
-984 VNAFNSDKKA
+984 
-994 NGVKHT
+994 
-1000 LADDAE
+1000 
-1006 KTFTMTYV
+1006 
-1014 NGAWTGPTNPA
+1014 
-1025 VTFEVKCEE
+1025 
-1034 ELVPVHLVIYRNGD
+1034 
-1048 TSKAYKDVALE
+1048 
-1059 SQPKGHVID
+1059 
-1068 LSTIDIAD
+1068 
-1076 YYTGN
+1076 
-1081 YEFYGW
+1081 
-1087 YDDGAWNNYKAN
+1087 
-1099 PANPPAGLKEK
+1099 
-1110 TVNGWTNLKCMVYDK
+1110 
-1125 YQVVYFQSEEAL
+1125 
-1137 RDFQNDH
+1137 
-1144 SKTEGRLY
+1144 
-1152 STTALFGSTLP
+1152 
-1163 TADAPTPT
+1163 
-1171 RTGYTFK
+1171 
-1178 FWSREGQNGDVT
+1178 
-1190 GQTVNGWTNL
+1190 
-1200 YAVWEKNTYTV
+1200 WEKLYTV
-1211 TYTDGVDGEAFAD
+1211 TYTDGVGGKAFKD
-1224 QAYTAKYED
+1224 DVHSDLEKDTK
-1233 ATPAF
+1233 TPAYKD
-1238 EGTPTRKGFVFDGW
+1238 GIPTRKGFKFLGW
-1252 NPEVAETVTE
+1252 EPEVADTVTE
-1262 DVTYTAQWKPVQ
+1262 DVTYTAKW
-1274 PDKKAIEGAIGRGV
+1274 
-1288 AVVCDNQN
+1288 
-1296 VKHGAKA
+1296 
-1303 YKVTLGEYTAS
+1303 GELY
-1314 NVMGTAAD
+1314 
-1322 GYTCTVTVRAA
+1322 
-1333 KFIEKYSSDMSDAV
+1333 
-1347 HTLIAGEPAEKT
+1347 
-1359 IELKWNGEKWVAE
+1359 
-1372 TELPVTFHTLCP
+1372 
-1384 PEQPS
+1384 
-1389 KKDIEGAI
+1389 
-1397 GRGVKIVC
+1397 
-1405 DNQNVK
+1405 
-1411 HGGKDYKPTQG
+1411 
-1422 EYTVSDVTG
+1422 
-1431 TASEGYTC
+1431 
-1439 TITVKAAKIIEKYSS
+1439 
-1454 DMGKTHALIVGEQAE
+1454 
-1469 KTVELKWDGEK
+1469 
-1480 WVAKTELPIT
+1480 
-1490 FHVECPP
+1490 
-1497 EKPTYDELKGLGINA
+1497 
-1512 KVDCTTTT
+1512 
-1520 AHNGKSY
+1520 
-1527 TLIEDT
+1527 
-1533 YNVSDPERKGTAY
+1533 
-1546 TCILTVNAKDYVAK
+1546 
-1560 YNAEEN
+1560 
-1566 VGPHTLDDRDSK
+1566 
-1578 TIELT
+1578 
-1583 WNGEKW
+1583 
-1589 TAAETSVTFNVKC
+1589 
-1602 ELLTVTYTD
+1602 TVTYTD
-1611 GVKGEE
+1611 GAKGKAFE
-1617 VFADVVYNDIPY
+1617 DQVYENVLS
-1629 GTNTPAFGTKD
+1629 GTKTPNFD
-1640 PTRKGYKFLGWEPV
+1640 GTPTRKGYKFLGWEPV

-1685 FEDQVFTDLESG
+1685 FKDQVYSDLEAG
-1697 TKTPEFNG
+1697 TDTPKFDG
-1705 TPTRK
+1705 KPTRK
-1710 GYKFLGWEP
+1710 GYTFTGWSP
-1719 VVADTVTE
+1719 KVTDTVTKD
-1727 NVTYTAPVGRTLH
+1727 VTYVAQWKSVKNGKDNIPKTGDSEIVMVL
-1740 RYLHRRREGQGVQGS
+1740 GS
-1755 GLQRS
+1755 VLLFSFCGAAAVSVYDRKRKHF

>member
-1 MVCAEFSVCFWH
+1 MQTVCASGMDRQMKGEYFKMKNHGLRRIFSLFLALFMVFTLL
-13 CSWSSHFCPR
+13 PTTA
-23 LRWQRI
+23 LAED
-29 RRGLTKPSPRPS
+29 T
-41 QWTGTRRRPIPP
+41 TGADETQPKTVVVNEGEKKTDPP
-53 AQEQPKN
+53 AQEQPKD
-60 ENPPAPEE
+60 EDPPAPEE

-79 VGGAVFDNEVHSN
+79 ADGAVFPNQVSN
-92 LPSGTATPA
+92 LPAGTATPA
-101 FSGSLARE
+101 FSGTLERE
-109 GYTFAGWNPAV
+109 GYTFVGWNPAV
-120 AETVTADVTYAAKW
+120 AETVTANVTYVAQW
-134 EEGKTGP
+134 EAGETSA
-141 RRVTLP
+141 RRVPLP
-147 TIPGPDVDLA
+147 TIPKPDPAPADLN
-157 ALDTGHK
+157 TGHK

-216 AAASRA
+216 AAAGRA

-256 GSTIYLVAKNPNPTT
+256 GTTIYLVAKNPNPTT

-306 VKNTIPTREG
+306 VKNTVPTREG
-316 YVFKGWKAKDGADT
+316 YVFKGWKANDGSDT
-330 IYAGGALCSV
+330 IYTGGMTCAV
-340 SQQGN
+340 SQYGN

-361 WEEAVPSKP
+361 WEEA
-370 EWSDIR
+370 
-376 REMQKVSVH
+376 
-385 VTCINPDVNH
+385 T
-395 TEKTYS
+395 
-401 YKESNDDTI
+401 
-410 GSVQDSAGSYT
+410 
-421 CTVTV
+421 
-426 HLGRYRL
+426 
-433 QYNQDFNREH
+433 
-443 EFASS
+443 
-448 LTADVVLQYNGTG
+448 
-461 WVIASA
+461 
-467 LPLELK
+467 
-473 LTCGSAPTPNPPGS
+473 
-487 DVLNSLKVLVKC
+487 
-499 DSKTYHFEKPY
+499 
-510 KMDDGDY
+510 
-517 RLEKVDDNT
+517 
-526 YTVIVLADK
+526 
-535 YVEKYNAVYPGHT
+535 
-548 LFDNNTKTIKLVYR
+548 
-562 YGAWTVVG
+562 
-570 SNGVTFNVSCEQ
+570 
-582 KYTVTYTD
+582 
-590 GVDGE
+590 
-595 VIFADQVSYKKPGE
+595 
-609 KTPKFRGTPTRT
+609 
-621 GYKFIGWEPA
+621 
-631 VVGTVTANATYTA
+631 
-644 QWVSIS
+644 
-650 DLDPAPELVS
+650 
-660 SLYMNFQCTNENA
+660 
-673 SHDHRSEM
+673 
-681 IAIGYGIGAGGVIV
+681 
-695 TDAAGNPVYNKDGN
+695 
-709 ITAVIT
+709 
-715 FYQDSGFLNEYN
+715 
-727 KRTGVAHR
+727 
-735 YADYEPKTKS
+735 
-745 VDGVLIGE
+745 
-753 VFHMYKKDYPV
+753 
-764 VFDVVC
+764 
-770 GSLYTV
+770 
-776 TYKDGTNGTVFA
+776 
-788 DDVHSNLNANAATPA
+788 
-803 FVGGTPTR
+803 
-811 PGYVFTGWNPAV
+811 
-823 AATVTGNATYTAV
+823 
-836 WEKDANGNG
+836 
-845 KPDKDEE
+845 
-852 KYTVTYTD
+852 
-860 GVENEEIFADE
+860 
-871 TYSDLLSGTATPA
+871 
-884 FNGTPTRKGY
+884 
-894 AFTGWNPAVAATVTG
+894 
-909 NATYAA
+909 
-915 VWEEAAPPKPDK
+915 PPKPDK
-927 PTPPTDE
+927 PTAPGE
-934 IGGATV
+934 
-940 AVKCITGHGDLSWK
+940 GDLSGL
-954 IDSSTFT
+954 IGNIT
-961 VGEVTG
+961 VNCTNGKAAHELKTKGYTLISGSYTTSEVAGDAENGYTYTVTINSQKYVEQFDTDTG
-967 DDTTGYTCT
+967 AAHDPKGVNATVTLKYTDNGWTVESGAPVVFDVACVTEIVPPAKPGAEDLAKLEAPVEVACTTKPETHTAAFFALIEGTYNIGDVSGNETDGYTCDIT
-976 VTVQAEVY
+976 VTAGNY
-984 VNAFNSDKKA
+984 VALYNTDF
-994 NGVKHT
+994 GKHT
-1000 LADDAE
+1000 LTGDNS
-1006 KTFTMTYV
+1006 KTLTLKYV
-1014 NGAWTGPTNPA
+1014 EGRWVVNDP
-1025 VTFEVKCEE
+1025 VTFPVECEE
-1034 ELVPVHLVIYRNGD
+1034 ELFPVHLVIYRNGD
-1048 TSKAYKDVALE
+1048 TSKAYKDIPLE

-1081 YEFYGW
+1081 YKFYGW

-1211 TYTDGVDGEAFAD
+1211 TYTDGVNGEAFAD

-1238 EGTPTRKGFVFDGW
+1238 EGTPARAGYKFLGWEPTVAETVTENATYVAQWEKLYTVTYTDGVDGKAFKDDVHSDLEKDTPTPAFSGDTPTRKGFVFDGW

-1274 PDKKAIEGAIGRGV
+1274 PDKKAIENAIGRGV

-1296 VKHGAKA
+1296 VNHGEKK
-1303 YKVTLGEYTAS
+1303 YKPTLGEYTVS

-1397 GRGVKIVC
+1397 GRGVRIVC
-1405 DNQNVK
+1405 DNQHVN
-1411 HGGKDYKPTQG
+1411 HWAKDYKPTQG
-1422 EYTVSDVTG
+1422 EYTVSNVTG

-1439 TITVKAAKIIEKYSS
+1439 TITVKAAKIVEKYGS
-1454 DMGKTHALIVGEQAE
+1454 DFGKPHDLIVGEAAE

-1497 EKPTYDELKGLGINA
+1497 EKPTYDELKELGIDA
-1512 KVDCTTTT
+1512 KVHCATTT
-1520 AHNGKSY
+1520 AHTDATY
-1527 TLIEDT
+1527 ALIGGT
-1533 YNVSDPERKGTAY
+1533 YEISDPARKGTVY
-1546 TCILTVNAKDYVAK
+1546 TCTLTVKAKDYVAK
-1560 YNAEEN
+1560 YNTEEN

-1589 TAAETSVTFNVKC
+1589 TAAETRVTFNVKC

-1661 NATYVAQWEKLYTVT
+1661 NATYVAQWEELYTVT
-1676 YTDGAKGKA
+1676 YTDGVKGKA
-1685 FEDQVFTDLESG
+1685 FKDQVYKDLESG
-1697 TKTPEFNG
+1697 ADTPKFDG
-1705 TPTRK
+1705 KPTRK
-1710 GYKFLGWEP
+1710 GYTFTGWSP
-1719 VVADTVTE
+1719 KVTDTVTKD
-1727 NVTYTAPVGRTLH
+1727 VTYVAQWKSVKNGKDNIPKTGDSEIVMVL
-1740 RYLHRRREGQGVQGS
+1740 GS
-1755 GLQRS
+1755 VLLFSFCGAAAVCVYDRKRKHF

>member
-1 MVCAEFSVCFWH
+1 MDRQMKGEYFKMKNHGLRRIFSLFLALFMVFTLLPTTALAED
-13 CSWSSHFCPR
+13 
-23 LRWQRI
+23 
-29 RRGLTKPSPRPS
+29 T
-41 QWTGTRRRPIPP
+41 TGADETQPKTVVVDEGEKKTDPP

-79 VGGAVFDNEVHSN
+79 ADGAVFPNQVYRN

-101 FSGSLARE
+101 FSGTPARE

-120 AETVTADVTYAAKW
+120 AETVTANVTYVAQW
-134 EEGKTGP
+134 EAGKTGA

-147 TIPGPDVDLA
+147 TIPEPDITPA
-157 ALDTGHK
+157 ALNTGHK

-170 VLYVGDEF
+170 VLYVGSEF

-190 KFVCQYKTNHS
+190 QFVCQYKTNHS

-306 VKNTIPTREG
+306 VKNTVPTREG
-316 YVFKGWKAKDGADT
+316 YVFKGWKANDGSDT
-330 IYAGGALCSV
+330 IYTGGMTCAV
-340 SQQGN
+340 SQYGN

-361 WEEAVPSKP
+361 WEEA
-370 EWSDIR
+370 
-376 REMQKVSVH
+376 
-385 VTCINPDVNH
+385 T
-395 TEKTYS
+395 
-401 YKESNDDTI
+401 
-410 GSVQDSAGSYT
+410 
-421 CTVTV
+421 
-426 HLGRYRL
+426 
-433 QYNQDFNREH
+433 
-443 EFASS
+443 
-448 LTADVVLQYNGTG
+448 
-461 WVIASA
+461 
-467 LPLELK
+467 
-473 LTCGSAPTPNPPGS
+473 
-487 DVLNSLKVLVKC
+487 
-499 DSKTYHFEKPY
+499 
-510 KMDDGDY
+510 
-517 RLEKVDDNT
+517 
-526 YTVIVLADK
+526 
-535 YVEKYNAVYPGHT
+535 
-548 LFDNNTKTIKLVYR
+548 
-562 YGAWTVVG
+562 
-570 SNGVTFNVSCEQ
+570 
-582 KYTVTYTD
+582 
-590 GVDGE
+590 
-595 VIFADQVSYKKPGE
+595 
-609 KTPKFRGTPTRT
+609 
-621 GYKFIGWEPA
+621 
-631 VVGTVTANATYTA
+631 
-644 QWVSIS
+644 
-650 DLDPAPELVS
+650 
-660 SLYMNFQCTNENA
+660 
-673 SHDHRSEM
+673 
-681 IAIGYGIGAGGVIV
+681 
-695 TDAAGNPVYNKDGN
+695 
-709 ITAVIT
+709 
-715 FYQDSGFLNEYN
+715 
-727 KRTGVAHR
+727 
-735 YADYEPKTKS
+735 
-745 VDGVLIGE
+745 
-753 VFHMYKKDYPV
+753 
-764 VFDVVC
+764 
-770 GSLYTV
+770 
-776 TYKDGTNGTVFA
+776 
-788 DDVHSNLNANAATPA
+788 
-803 FVGGTPTR
+803 
-811 PGYVFTGWNPAV
+811 
-823 AATVTGNATYTAV
+823 
-836 WEKDANGNG
+836 
-845 KPDKDEE
+845 
-852 KYTVTYTD
+852 
-860 GVENEEIFADE
+860 
-871 TYSDLLSGTATPA
+871 
-884 FNGTPTRKGY
+884 
-894 AFTGWNPAVAATVTG
+894 
-909 NATYAA
+909 
-915 VWEEAAPPKPDK
+915 PPKPDK
-927 PTPPTDE
+927 PTAPGE
-934 IGGATV
+934 
-940 AVKCITGHGDLSWK
+940 GDLSGL
-954 IDSSTFT
+954 IDNIT
-961 VGEVTG
+961 VNCTNGKAAHELKTKGYTLISGSYTTSEVAGDAENGYTYTVTINSQKYVEQFDTDTG
-967 DDTTGYTCT
+967 AAHDPKGVNATVTLKYTDNGWTVESGAPVVFDVACVTEIVPPTKPGAEDLAKLEAPVEVACTTKPETHTAASFALIEGTYNIGDVSGNETDGYTCDIIIT
-976 VTVQAEVY
+976 ADEYVTKY
-984 VNAFNSDKKA
+984 NTDF
-994 NGVKHT
+994 GKHT
-1000 LADDAE
+1000 LTGDNT
-1006 KTFTMTYV
+1006 KPLTLKYV
-1014 NGAWTGPTNPA
+1014 EGRWVVNDP
-1025 VTFEVKCEE
+1025 VTFPVECEE
-1034 ELVPVHLVIYRNGD
+1034 ELFPVHLVIYRNGD
-1048 TSKAYKDVALE
+1048 TSKAYKDIALE

-1087 YDDGAWNNYKAN
+1087 YDDGLFNIYKSD

-1152 STTALFGSTLP
+1152 STTAPFGSTLP

-1178 FWSREGQNGDVT
+1178 FWSREGQNSDVT

-1211 TYTDGVDGEAFAD
+1211 TYTDGVNGEAFAD

-1233 ATPAF
+1233 TTPAF
-1238 EGTPTRKGFVFDGW
+1238 EGTPARAGYKFLGWEPTVAETVTENATYVAQWEKLYTVTYTDGVDGKAFKDDVHSDLEKDTKTPAFSGGTPTRKGFVFDGW

-1274 PDKKAIEGAIGRGV
+1274 PDKKAIENAIGRGV

-1296 VKHGAKA
+1296 VNHGEKK
-1303 YKVTLGEYTAS
+1303 YKPTLGEYTVS
-1314 NVMGTAAD
+1314 DVMGTAAD

-1333 KFIEKYSSDMSDAV
+1333 KFIEKYSSDMGDAV

-1405 DNQNVK
+1405 DNQNVN
-1411 HGGKDYKPTQG
+1411 HWGKDYKPTQG

-1469 KTVELKWDGEK
+1469 KTVELKWNGEK

-1527 TLIEDT
+1527 TLIEGT

-1589 TAAETSVTFNVKC
+1589 TAAETRVTFNAKC

-1617 VFADVVYNDIPY
+1617 VFEDVVYKDIPY
-1629 GTNTPAFGTKD
+1629 GTSTPAFGTKD
-1640 PTRKGYKFLGWEPV
+1640 PTREGYKFVGWEPE
-1654 VADTVTE
+1654 VAETVTK
-1661 NATYVAQWEKLYTVT
+1661 NVTYTAKWEKLYTVT
-1676 YTDGAKGKA
+1676 YTDGVKDKA
-1685 FEDQVFTDLESG
+1685 FKDQVYKDLESG
-1697 TKTPEFNG
+1697 TDTPKFDG
-1705 TPTRK
+1705 KPTRK
-1710 GYKFLGWEP
+1710 GYTFTGWSP
-1719 VVADTVTE
+1719 KVTDTVTKD
-1727 NVTYTAPVGRTLH
+1727 VTYVAQWKSVKNGKDNIPKTGDSEIVMVL
-1740 RYLHRRREGQGVQGS
+1740 GS
-1755 GLQRS
+1755 VLLFSFCGAAAVSVYDRKRKHF

>member
-1 MVCAEFSVCFWH
+1 MDHQMKGEYFKMKNHGLRRIFSLFLALFMVFTLLPTTALAED
-13 CSWSSHFCPR
+13 
-23 LRWQRI
+23 
-29 RRGLTKPSPRPS
+29 T
-41 QWTGTRRRPIPP
+41 TGADETPPKTVVVDEGEKKTDPP

-79 VGGAVFDNEVHSN
+79 ADGAVFADKVYSN
-92 LPSGTATPA
+92 LSFGTATPA
-101 FSGSLARE
+101 FSGTPARE

-134 EEGKTGP
+134 EADKTSA

-147 TIPGPDVDLA
+147 TIPKPDPAPADLN
-157 ALDTGHK
+157 TGHK

-216 AAASRA
+216 AAAGRA

-295 TDASIRYHSFT
+295 TDAAIRYHSFT

-316 YVFKGWKAKDGADT
+316 YVFKGWKAKDGSDT
-330 IYAGGALCSV
+330 IYTGGTLCSV

-361 WEEAVPSKP
+361 WEKAVPSKP
-370 EWSDIR
+370 QWSDIR
-376 REMQKVSVH
+376 GEMQKVSVH
-385 VTCINPDVNH
+385 VTCSNPDVNH

-595 VIFADQVSYKKPGE
+595 VIFKDQVSYKKPGE

-836 WEKDANGNG
+836 WEEDANGNG
-845 KPDKDEE
+845 TPDKDEE
-852 KYTVTYTD
+852 KYTVSYTD
-860 GVENEEIFADE
+860 GVENEEIFADQV
-871 TYSDLLSGTATPA
+871 YGNLLSGTATPA
-884 FNGTPTRKGY
+884 FNGTPTRAGY
-894 AFTGWNPAVAATVTG
+894 KFLGWEPTVAETVTE
-909 NATYAA
+909 NATY
-915 VWEEAAPPKPDK
+915 
-927 PTPPTDE
+927 
-934 IGGATV
+934 V
-940 AVKCITGHGDLSWK
+940 A
-954 IDSSTFT
+954 
-961 VGEVTG
+961 
-967 DDTTGYTCT
+967 
-976 VTVQAEVY
+976 Q
-984 VNAFNSDKKA
+984 
-994 NGVKHT
+994 
-1000 LADDAE
+1000 
-1006 KTFTMTYV
+1006 
-1014 NGAWTGPTNPA
+1014 
-1025 VTFEVKCEE
+1025 
-1034 ELVPVHLVIYRNGD
+1034 
-1048 TSKAYKDVALE
+1048 
-1059 SQPKGHVID
+1059 
-1068 LSTIDIAD
+1068 
-1076 YYTGN
+1076 
-1081 YEFYGW
+1081 
-1087 YDDGAWNNYKAN
+1087 
-1099 PANPPAGLKEK
+1099 
-1110 TVNGWTNLKCMVYDK
+1110 
-1125 YQVVYFQSEEAL
+1125 
-1137 RDFQNDH
+1137 
-1144 SKTEGRLY
+1144 
-1152 STTALFGSTLP
+1152 
-1163 TADAPTPT
+1163 
-1171 RTGYTFK
+1171 
-1178 FWSREGQNGDVT
+1178 
-1190 GQTVNGWTNL
+1190 
-1200 YAVWEKNTYTV
+1200 WEKLYTV
-1211 TYTDGVDGEAFAD
+1211 TYTDGVGGKAFKD
-1224 QAYTAKYED
+1224 DVHSDLEKDTP
-1233 ATPAF
+1233 TPAF
-1238 EGTPTRKGFVFDGW
+1238 SGGTPTRKGFVFDGW

-1296 VKHGAKA
+1296 VNHGEKK
-1303 YKVTLGEYTAS
+1303 YKPTLGEYTVS

-1405 DNQNVK
+1405 DNQNVN
-1411 HGGKDYKPTQG
+1411 HWGKDYKPTQG

-1469 KTVELKWDGEK
+1469 KAVELKWNGEK

-1533 YNVSDPERKGTAY
+1533 YNVSDPERKGTVY

-1617 VFADVVYNDIPY
+1617 VFADVVYKDIPY
-1629 GTNTPAFGTKD
+1629 GTGTPAFGTKD
-1640 PTRKGYKFLGWEPV
+1640 PTRKGYKFVGWEPE
-1654 VADTVTE
+1654 VAE
-1661 NATYVAQWEKLYTVT
+1661 
-1676 YTDGAKGKA
+1676 
-1685 FEDQVFTDLESG
+1685 
-1697 TKTPEFNG
+1697 
-1705 TPTRK
+1705 
-1710 GYKFLGWEP
+1710 
-1719 VVADTVTE
+1719 TVTE
-1727 NVTYTAPVGRTLH
+1727 NVTYTAKWEELYTVT
-1740 RYLHRRREGQGVQGS
+1740 YTDGVKGKAFKDQVYSDLEAGTDTPKFDGKPTRKGYTFTGWSPKVTDTVTKDVTYVAQWKSVKNGKDNIPKTGDSEIVMVLGS
-1755 GLQRS
+1755 VLLFSFCGAAAVSVYDRKRKHF

>member
-1 MVCAEFSVCFWH
+1 MDRQMKGEYFKMKNHGLRRIFSLFLALFMVFTLLPTTALAED
-13 CSWSSHFCPR
+13 
-23 LRWQRI
+23 
-29 RRGLTKPSPRPS
+29 T
-41 QWTGTRRRPIPP
+41 TGADETQPKTVVVDEGEKKTDPP
-53 AQEQPKN
+53 AQGQPKN

-79 VGGAVFDNEVHSN
+79 ADGAVFDNEVHSN

-109 GYTFAGWNPAV
+109 GYTFVGWNPAV

-134 EEGKTGP
+134 EAGKTSA
-141 RRVTLP
+141 RRVTVP
-147 TIPGPDVDLA
+147 PIPDPGVAPA
-157 ALDTGHK
+157 ALNTGHK
-164 IDVRFT
+164 IDVTFT

-216 AAASRA
+216 AAAGRA

-256 GSTIYLVAKNPNPTT
+256 GTTIYLVAKNPNPTT

-316 YVFKGWKAKDGADT
+316 YVFKGWKANDGSDT
-330 IYAGGALCSV
+330 IYTGGMTCAV
-340 SQQGN
+340 SQYGN

-361 WEEAVPSKP
+361 WEEA
-370 EWSDIR
+370 
-376 REMQKVSVH
+376 
-385 VTCINPDVNH
+385 
-395 TEKTYS
+395 
-401 YKESNDDTI
+401 
-410 GSVQDSAGSYT
+410 
-421 CTVTV
+421 
-426 HLGRYRL
+426 
-433 QYNQDFNREH
+433 
-443 EFASS
+443 
-448 LTADVVLQYNGTG
+448 
-461 WVIASA
+461 
-467 LPLELK
+467 
-473 LTCGSAPTPNPPGS
+473 
-487 DVLNSLKVLVKC
+487 
-499 DSKTYHFEKPY
+499 
-510 KMDDGDY
+510 
-517 RLEKVDDNT
+517 
-526 YTVIVLADK
+526 
-535 YVEKYNAVYPGHT
+535 
-548 LFDNNTKTIKLVYR
+548 
-562 YGAWTVVG
+562 
-570 SNGVTFNVSCEQ
+570 
-582 KYTVTYTD
+582 
-590 GVDGE
+590 
-595 VIFADQVSYKKPGE
+595 
-609 KTPKFRGTPTRT
+609 
-621 GYKFIGWEPA
+621 
-631 VVGTVTANATYTA
+631 
-644 QWVSIS
+644 
-650 DLDPAPELVS
+650 
-660 SLYMNFQCTNENA
+660 
-673 SHDHRSEM
+673 
-681 IAIGYGIGAGGVIV
+681 
-695 TDAAGNPVYNKDGN
+695 
-709 ITAVIT
+709 
-715 FYQDSGFLNEYN
+715 
-727 KRTGVAHR
+727 
-735 YADYEPKTKS
+735 
-745 VDGVLIGE
+745 
-753 VFHMYKKDYPV
+753 
-764 VFDVVC
+764 
-770 GSLYTV
+770 
-776 TYKDGTNGTVFA
+776 
-788 DDVHSNLNANAATPA
+788 
-803 FVGGTPTR
+803 
-811 PGYVFTGWNPAV
+811 
-823 AATVTGNATYTAV
+823 
-836 WEKDANGNG
+836 
-845 KPDKDEE
+845 
-852 KYTVTYTD
+852 
-860 GVENEEIFADE
+860 
-871 TYSDLLSGTATPA
+871 
-884 FNGTPTRKGY
+884 
-894 AFTGWNPAVAATVTG
+894 
-909 NATYAA
+909 
-915 VWEEAAPPKPDK
+915 APPKPDK
-927 PTPPTDE
+927 PTAPGE
-934 IGGATV
+934 
-940 AVKCITGHGDLSWK
+940 GDLSGL
-954 IDSSTFT
+954 IVQIT
-961 VGEVTG
+961 VNCTNGKAAHELKTKGYTLISGSYTTSEVAG
-967 DDTTGYTCT
+967 DAENGYTCT
-976 VTVQAEVY
+976 VTINSQKYVEQFDTDTGAAHTPKDAAATVTLKHTDNGWAVERGVPVVFNVVCVTEIVPPAKPGAEDLANLEAPVEVVCTTKPETHAAAHFSLGDGTYTIGDVAGNKTDGYTCDITVTADRY
-984 VNAFNSDKKA
+984 VWWYNLDY
-994 NGVKHT
+994 GKHT
-1000 LADDAE
+1000 LTGDNT
-1006 KTFTMTYV
+1006 KTLTLKYV
-1014 NGAWTGPTNPA
+1014 EGQWA
-1025 VTFEVKCEE
+1025 VDTPITFPVECEE
-1034 ELVPVHLVIYRNGD
+1034 ELFPVHLVIYRNGD
-1048 TSKAYKDVALE
+1048 TSKAYKDIPLE

-1152 STTALFGSTLP
+1152 STTAPFGSTLP

-1211 TYTDGVDGEAFAD
+1211 TYTDGVNGEAFAD
-1224 QAYTAKYED
+1224 QTYTAKYED
-1233 ATPAF
+1233 ATPTF
-1238 EGTPTRKGFVFDGW
+1238 EGTPARKGFVFDGW
-1252 NPEVAETVTE
+1252 NPEVAETVT
-1262 DVTYTAQWKPVQ
+1262 DNATYTAQWKPVQ

-1303 YKVTLGEYTAS
+1303 YKVTLGEYTVS
-1314 NVMGTAAD
+1314 DVMGTAAD

-1333 KFIEKYSSDMSDAV
+1333 KFIEKYSSDMGDAV

-1397 GRGVKIVC
+1397 GRGVRIVC
-1405 DNQNVK
+1405 DNQNVN
-1411 HGGKDYKPTQG
+1411 HWAKDYKPTQG

-1439 TITVKAAKIIEKYSS
+1439 TITVKAAKIVEKYGS
-1454 DMGKTHALIVGEQAE
+1454 DFGKPHDLIIGEAAE

-1520 AHNGKSY
+1520 AHNDKSY
-1527 TLIEDT
+1527 TLIEGT
-1533 YNVSDPERKGTAY
+1533 YEVSDPERKGTAY

-1617 VFADVVYNDIPY
+1617 VFEDVVYKDIPY
-1629 GTNTPAFGTKD
+1629 GTSTPAFGTKD
-1640 PTRKGYKFLGWEPV
+1640 PTREGYKFVGWEPE
-1654 VADTVTE
+1654 VAETVTKDV
-1661 NATYVAQWEKLYTVT
+1661 TYTAKWEKLYTVT
-1676 YTDGAKGKA
+1676 YTDGVKGKA
-1685 FEDQVFTDLESG
+1685 FKDQVYKDLESG
-1697 TKTPEFNG
+1697 TDTPKFDG
-1705 TPTRK
+1705 KPTRK
-1710 GYKFLGWEP
+1710 GYTFTGWSP
-1719 VVADTVTE
+1719 KVTDTVTKD
-1727 NVTYTAPVGRTLH
+1727 VTYVAQWKSVKNGKDNIPKTGDSEIVMVL
-1740 RYLHRRREGQGVQGS
+1740 GS
-1755 GLQRS
+1755 VLLFSFCGAAAVSVYDRKRKHF

>member
-1 MVCAEFSVCFWH
+1 M
-13 CSWSSHFCPR
+13 
-23 LRWQRI
+23 
-29 RRGLTKPSPRPS
+29 
-41 QWTGTRRRPIPP
+41 
-53 AQEQPKN
+53 
-60 ENPPAPEE
+60 
-68 PKTFTVTYTDG
+68 
-79 VGGAVFDNEVHSN
+79 GGSA
-92 LPSGTATPA
+92 
-101 FSGSLARE
+101 
-109 GYTFAGWNPAV
+109 
-120 AETVTADVTYAAKW
+120 
-134 EEGKTGP
+134 

-147 TIPGPDVDLA
+147 TIPEPDIAPA
-157 ALDTGHK
+157 ALNTGHK

-190 KFVCQYKTNHS
+190 QFVCQYKTNHS

-216 AAASRA
+216 AAAGRA

-295 TDASIRYHSFT
+295 TDAAIRYHSFT

-316 YVFKGWKAKDGADT
+316 YVFKGWKANDGSDT
-330 IYAGGALCSV
+330 IYTGGMTCAV
-340 SQQGN
+340 SQYGN

-361 WEEAVPSKP
+361 WEEA
-370 EWSDIR
+370 
-376 REMQKVSVH
+376 
-385 VTCINPDVNH
+385 T
-395 TEKTYS
+395 
-401 YKESNDDTI
+401 
-410 GSVQDSAGSYT
+410 
-421 CTVTV
+421 
-426 HLGRYRL
+426 
-433 QYNQDFNREH
+433 
-443 EFASS
+443 
-448 LTADVVLQYNGTG
+448 
-461 WVIASA
+461 
-467 LPLELK
+467 
-473 LTCGSAPTPNPPGS
+473 
-487 DVLNSLKVLVKC
+487 
-499 DSKTYHFEKPY
+499 
-510 KMDDGDY
+510 
-517 RLEKVDDNT
+517 
-526 YTVIVLADK
+526 
-535 YVEKYNAVYPGHT
+535 
-548 LFDNNTKTIKLVYR
+548 
-562 YGAWTVVG
+562 
-570 SNGVTFNVSCEQ
+570 
-582 KYTVTYTD
+582 
-590 GVDGE
+590 
-595 VIFADQVSYKKPGE
+595 
-609 KTPKFRGTPTRT
+609 
-621 GYKFIGWEPA
+621 
-631 VVGTVTANATYTA
+631 
-644 QWVSIS
+644 
-650 DLDPAPELVS
+650 
-660 SLYMNFQCTNENA
+660 
-673 SHDHRSEM
+673 
-681 IAIGYGIGAGGVIV
+681 
-695 TDAAGNPVYNKDGN
+695 
-709 ITAVIT
+709 
-715 FYQDSGFLNEYN
+715 
-727 KRTGVAHR
+727 
-735 YADYEPKTKS
+735 
-745 VDGVLIGE
+745 
-753 VFHMYKKDYPV
+753 
-764 VFDVVC
+764 
-770 GSLYTV
+770 
-776 TYKDGTNGTVFA
+776 
-788 DDVHSNLNANAATPA
+788 
-803 FVGGTPTR
+803 
-811 PGYVFTGWNPAV
+811 
-823 AATVTGNATYTAV
+823 
-836 WEKDANGNG
+836 
-845 KPDKDEE
+845 
-852 KYTVTYTD
+852 
-860 GVENEEIFADE
+860 
-871 TYSDLLSGTATPA
+871 
-884 FNGTPTRKGY
+884 
-894 AFTGWNPAVAATVTG
+894 
-909 NATYAA
+909 
-915 VWEEAAPPKPDK
+915 PPKPDK
-927 PTPPTDE
+927 PTAPGE
-934 IGGATV
+934 
-940 AVKCITGHGDLSWK
+940 GDLSGL
-954 IDSSTFT
+954 IGNIT
-961 VGEVTG
+961 VNCTNDKAAHELKTKSYALIPGSYTTGEVEGDAENGYTYTVTINSQKYVEQFDTDTG
-967 DDTTGYTCT
+967 AAHDPKGVNATVTLKYTDNGWTVEKSGAPVVFDVACVTEIVPPARPGAEDLSNLKAPVDVTCTTKPETHAAVHFSLRGGTYTIGDVAGNETDGYTCDIT
-976 VTVQAEVY
+976 VTADKY
-984 VNAFNSDKKA
+984 VARYNMDY
-994 NGVKHT
+994 GKHT
-1000 LADDAE
+1000 LTGDNT
-1006 KTFTMTYV
+1006 KTLTLKYV
-1014 NGAWTGPTNPA
+1014 EGQWA
-1025 VTFEVKCEE
+1025 VDTPITFPVECEE
-1034 ELVPVHLVIYRNGD
+1034 ELFPVHLVIYRNGN
-1048 TSKAYKDVALE
+1048 TSKAYKDIALE

-1087 YDDGAWNNYKAN
+1087 YDDGLFNIYKSD

-1152 STTALFGSTLP
+1152 STTAPFGSTLP

-1211 TYTDGVDGEAFAD
+1211 TYADGVNGEAFAD

-1238 EGTPTRKGFVFDGW
+1238 EGTPARAGYKFLGWEPTVAETVTENATYVAQWEKLYTVTYTDGVGEKAFKDDVHSDLEKDTPTPAFSGDTPTRKGFVFDGW

-1296 VKHGAKA
+1296 VNHGEKK
-1303 YKVTLGEYTAS
+1303 YKPTLGEYTVS

-1454 DMGKTHALIVGEQAE
+1454 DMGKTHALIVGEQPE
-1469 KTVELKWDGEK
+1469 KTVELKWNGEK

-1527 TLIEDT
+1527 TLIEGT
-1533 YNVSDPERKGTAY
+1533 YEVSDPERKGTAY

-1710 GYKFLGWEP
+1710 GYKFAGWEP
-1719 VVADTVTE
+1719 VVSETVTE
-1727 NVTYTAPVGRTLH
+1727 NVTYTAQWEELYTVT
-1740 RYLHRRREGQGVQGS
+1740 YTDGVKGKAFKDQVYSDLESGTATPKFDGKPKRSGYTFTGWSPKVTDTVTKDVTYVAQWKSTKNGKDNVPKTGDSEIVMVLGS
-1755 GLQRS
+1755 VLLFSFCGAAAVSVYDRKRKHF

>member
-1 MVCAEFSVCFWH
+1 MMKNHGLRRIFSLFLALFMVFTLLPTTALAED
-13 CSWSSHFCPR
+13 
-23 LRWQRI
+23 
-29 RRGLTKPSPRPS
+29 T
-41 QWTGTRRRPIPP
+41 TGADETQPKTVVVDEGEKKTDPP

-79 VGGAVFDNEVHSN
+79 ADGAVFADKVYSN
-92 LPSGTATPA
+92 LSSGTPTPA
-101 FSGSLARE
+101 FSGTPARE

-141 RRVTLP
+141 RRVTVP
-147 TIPGPDVDLA
+147 TIPGPDVDPA

-256 GSTIYLVAKNPNPTT
+256 GTTIYLVAKNPNPTT

-295 TDASIRYHSFT
+295 TDAAIRYHSFT

-316 YVFKGWKAKDGADT
+316 YVFKGWKAKDGSDT
-330 IYAGGALCSV
+330 IYTGGTLCSV

-361 WEEAVPSKP
+361 WEKAVPSKP
-370 EWSDIR
+370 QWSDIR
-376 REMQKVSVH
+376 GEMQKVSVH
-385 VTCINPDVNH
+385 VTCSNPDVNH

-473 LTCGSAPTPNPPGS
+473 LTCGSASTPNPPGS

-595 VIFADQVSYKKPGE
+595 VIFKDQVSYKKPGE

-836 WEKDANGNG
+836 WEEDANGNG
-845 KPDKDEE
+845 TPDKDEE
-852 KYTVTYTD
+852 KYTVSYTD
-860 GVENEEIFADE
+860 GVENEEIFADQV
-871 TYSDLLSGTATPA
+871 YGNLLSGTATPA
-884 FNGTPTRKGY
+884 FNGTPTRTGY
-894 AFTGWNPAVAATVTG
+894 VFGGWNPAVAATVTG
-909 NATYAA
+909 NATYTA
-915 VWEEAAPPKPDK
+915 VWEEDANGNGTPDK
-927 PTPPTDE
+927 DE
-934 IGGATV
+934 
-940 AVKCITGHGDLSWK
+940 
-954 IDSSTFT
+954 
-961 VGEVTG
+961 
-967 DDTTGYTCT
+967 
-976 VTVQAEVY
+976 
-984 VNAFNSDKKA
+984 
-994 NGVKHT
+994 
-1000 LADDAE
+1000 E
-1006 KTFTMTYV
+1006 K
-1014 NGAWTGPTNPA
+1014 
-1025 VTFEVKCEE
+1025 
-1034 ELVPVHLVIYRNGD
+1034 
-1048 TSKAYKDVALE
+1048 
-1059 SQPKGHVID
+1059 
-1068 LSTIDIAD
+1068 
-1076 YYTGN
+1076 
-1081 YEFYGW
+1081 
-1087 YDDGAWNNYKAN
+1087 
-1099 PANPPAGLKEK
+1099 
-1110 TVNGWTNLKCMVYDK
+1110 
-1125 YQVVYFQSEEAL
+1125 
-1137 RDFQNDH
+1137 
-1144 SKTEGRLY
+1144 
-1152 STTALFGSTLP
+1152 
-1163 TADAPTPT
+1163 
-1171 RTGYTFK
+1171 
-1178 FWSREGQNGDVT
+1178 
-1190 GQTVNGWTNL
+1190 
-1200 YAVWEKNTYTV
+1200 YTV
-1211 TYTDGVDGEAFAD
+1211 SYTDGVENEEIFAD
-1224 QAYTAKYED
+1224 QVYGNLLSGT

-1238 EGTPTRKGFVFDGW
+1238 EGTP
-1252 NPEVAETVTE
+1252 A
-1262 DVTYTAQWKPVQ
+1262 
-1274 PDKKAIEGAIGRGV
+1274 
-1288 AVVCDNQN
+1288 
-1296 VKHGAKA
+1296 
-1303 YKVTLGEYTAS
+1303 
-1314 NVMGTAAD
+1314 
-1322 GYTCTVTVRAA
+1322 RA
-1333 KFIEKYSSDMSDAV
+1333 
-1347 HTLIAGEPAEKT
+1347 
-1359 IELKWNGEKWVAE
+1359 
-1372 TELPVTFHTLCP
+1372 
-1384 PEQPS
+1384 
-1389 KKDIEGAI
+1389 
-1397 GRGVKIVC
+1397 
-1405 DNQNVK
+1405 
-1411 HGGKDYKPTQG
+1411 
-1422 EYTVSDVTG
+1422 
-1431 TASEGYTC
+1431 
-1439 TITVKAAKIIEKYSS
+1439 
-1454 DMGKTHALIVGEQAE
+1454 
-1469 KTVELKWDGEK
+1469 
-1480 WVAKTELPIT
+1480 
-1490 FHVECPP
+1490 
-1497 EKPTYDELKGLGINA
+1497 
-1512 KVDCTTTT
+1512 
-1520 AHNGKSY
+1520 
-1527 TLIEDT
+1527 
-1533 YNVSDPERKGTAY
+1533 
-1546 TCILTVNAKDYVAK
+1546 
-1560 YNAEEN
+1560 
-1566 VGPHTLDDRDSK
+1566 
-1578 TIELT
+1578 
-1583 WNGEKW
+1583 
-1589 TAAETSVTFNVKC
+1589 
-1602 ELLTVTYTD
+1602 
-1611 GVKGEE
+1611 
-1617 VFADVVYNDIPY
+1617 
-1629 GTNTPAFGTKD
+1629 
-1640 PTRKGYKFLGWEPV
+1640 GYKFLGWEPT
-1654 VADTVTE
+1654 VAETVTE

-1676 YTDGAKGKA
+1676 YTDGVGGKAFEDDVHSDLEKDTKTPAYKDGIPTRKGFKFLGWEPEVADTVTEDVTYTAKWGELYTVTYTDGAKGKA
-1685 FEDQVFTDLESG
+1685 FEEQVYEDILSG
-1697 TKTPEFNG
+1697 TKTPKFDG

-1710 GYKFLGWEP
+1710 GYKFVGWEP
-1719 VVADTVTE
+1719 EVAETVTE
-1727 NVTYTAPVGRTLH
+1727 NVTYTAKWEELYTVT
-1740 RYLHRRREGQGVQGS
+1740 YTDGVKGKAFKDQVYSDLEAGTDTPKFDGKPTRKGYTFTGWSPKVTDTVTKDVTYVAQWKSVKNGKDNIPKTGDSEIVMVLGS
-1755 GLQRS
+1755 VLLFSFCGAAAVSVYDRKRKHF

>member
-1 MVCAEFSVCFWH
+1 
-13 CSWSSHFCPR
+13 
-23 LRWQRI
+23 
-29 RRGLTKPSPRPS
+29 
-41 QWTGTRRRPIPP
+41 
-53 AQEQPKN
+53 
-60 ENPPAPEE
+60 
-68 PKTFTVTYTDG
+68 
-79 VGGAVFDNEVHSN
+79 
-92 LPSGTATPA
+92 
-101 FSGSLARE
+101 
-109 GYTFAGWNPAV
+109 
-120 AETVTADVTYAAKW
+120 VTADVTYAAKW
-134 EEGKTGP
+134 EEGKTNA
-141 RRVTLP
+141 RRVPLP
-147 TIPGPDVDLA
+147 TIPKPDPAPADLN
-157 ALDTGHK
+157 TGHK

-316 YVFKGWKAKDGADT
+316 YVFKGWKANDGSDT
-330 IYAGGALCSV
+330 IYTGGMTCAV
-340 SQQGN
+340 SQYGN

-361 WEEAVPSKP
+361 WEEA
-370 EWSDIR
+370 
-376 REMQKVSVH
+376 
-385 VTCINPDVNH
+385 T
-395 TEKTYS
+395 
-401 YKESNDDTI
+401 
-410 GSVQDSAGSYT
+410 
-421 CTVTV
+421 
-426 HLGRYRL
+426 
-433 QYNQDFNREH
+433 
-443 EFASS
+443 
-448 LTADVVLQYNGTG
+448 
-461 WVIASA
+461 
-467 LPLELK
+467 
-473 LTCGSAPTPNPPGS
+473 
-487 DVLNSLKVLVKC
+487 
-499 DSKTYHFEKPY
+499 
-510 KMDDGDY
+510 
-517 RLEKVDDNT
+517 
-526 YTVIVLADK
+526 
-535 YVEKYNAVYPGHT
+535 
-548 LFDNNTKTIKLVYR
+548 
-562 YGAWTVVG
+562 
-570 SNGVTFNVSCEQ
+570 
-582 KYTVTYTD
+582 
-590 GVDGE
+590 
-595 VIFADQVSYKKPGE
+595 
-609 KTPKFRGTPTRT
+609 
-621 GYKFIGWEPA
+621 
-631 VVGTVTANATYTA
+631 
-644 QWVSIS
+644 
-650 DLDPAPELVS
+650 
-660 SLYMNFQCTNENA
+660 
-673 SHDHRSEM
+673 
-681 IAIGYGIGAGGVIV
+681 
-695 TDAAGNPVYNKDGN
+695 
-709 ITAVIT
+709 
-715 FYQDSGFLNEYN
+715 
-727 KRTGVAHR
+727 
-735 YADYEPKTKS
+735 
-745 VDGVLIGE
+745 
-753 VFHMYKKDYPV
+753 
-764 VFDVVC
+764 
-770 GSLYTV
+770 
-776 TYKDGTNGTVFA
+776 
-788 DDVHSNLNANAATPA
+788 
-803 FVGGTPTR
+803 
-811 PGYVFTGWNPAV
+811 
-823 AATVTGNATYTAV
+823 
-836 WEKDANGNG
+836 
-845 KPDKDEE
+845 
-852 KYTVTYTD
+852 
-860 GVENEEIFADE
+860 
-871 TYSDLLSGTATPA
+871 
-884 FNGTPTRKGY
+884 
-894 AFTGWNPAVAATVTG
+894 
-909 NATYAA
+909 
-915 VWEEAAPPKPDK
+915 PPKPDK
-927 PTPPTDE
+927 PTAPGE
-934 IGGATV
+934 
-940 AVKCITGHGDLSWK
+940 GDLSGL
-954 IDSSTFT
+954 IGNIT
-961 VGEVTG
+961 VNCTNGKAAHELKAKGYTLISGSYTTNEVAGDAENGYTYTVTINSQKYVEQFDADTG
-967 DDTTGYTCT
+967 ATHDPKDASATVTLKYTDNGWTVTSGTPVVFNVACVTEIVPPAKPGAEDLAKLEAPVEVACTTKPETHNAARFPLIEGTYNIGDVSGNETDGYTCDIIIT
-976 VTVQAEVY
+976 ADEYVTKY
-984 VNAFNSDKKA
+984 NTDF
-994 NGVKHT
+994 GKHT
-1000 LADDAE
+1000 LTGDNT
-1006 KTFTMTYV
+1006 KPLTLKYV
-1014 NGAWTGPTNPA
+1014 EGRWVVNDP
-1025 VTFEVKCEE
+1025 VTFPVECEE
-1034 ELVPVHLVIYRNGD
+1034 ELFPVHLVIYRNGD

-1087 YDDGAWNNYKAN
+1087 YDDGLFNIYKSD

-1125 YQVVYFQSEEAL
+1125 FQVVYFQSEEAL

-1211 TYTDGVDGEAFAD
+1211 TYTDGVNGEAFAD
-1224 QAYTAKYED
+1224 QAYTAKHKD

-1238 EGTPTRKGFVFDGW
+1238 VGIPARAGYKFLGWEPTVAETVTENATYVAQWEKLYTVTYTDGVGGKAFKDDVHSDLEKDTPTPAFSGDTPTRKGFVFDGW
-1252 NPEVAETVTE
+1252 TPEVAETVTE

-1296 VKHGAKA
+1296 VKHGEKK
-1303 YKVTLGEYTAS
+1303 YKPTLGEYTVS
-1314 NVMGTAAD
+1314 DVMGTAAD
-1322 GYTCTVTVRAA
+1322 GYTCTVTVKAA
-1333 KFIEKYSSDMSDAV
+1333 KFIEKYSSDMGDAV

-1405 DNQNVK
+1405 DNQNVN
-1411 HGGKDYKPTQG
+1411 HWGKDYKPTQG

-1454 DMGKTHALIVGEQAE
+1454 DMGKTHELIVGEQAE

-1497 EKPTYDELKGLGINA
+1497 EKPTYDELKELGINA

-1520 AHNGKSY
+1520 AHNDKPY
-1527 TLIEDT
+1527 TLIEGT
-1533 YNVSDPERKGTAY
+1533 YDISDPARKGTAY

-1566 VGPHTLDDRDSK
+1566 VGSHTLDDRDSK

-1617 VFADVVYNDIPY
+1617 VFADVVYKDIPY
-1629 GTNTPAFGTKD
+1629 GTSTPAFGTKD
-1640 PTRKGYKFLGWEPV
+1640 PTREGYKFVGWEPE
-1654 VADTVTE
+1654 VAETVTK
-1661 NATYVAQWEKLYTVT
+1661 NVTYTAKWEKLYTVT

-1685 FEDQVFTDLESG
+1685 FKDQVYKDLESG
-1697 TKTPEFNG
+1697 TDTPKFDG
-1705 TPTRK
+1705 KPTRK
-1710 GYKFLGWEP
+1710 GYTFTGWSP
-1719 VVADTVTE
+1719 KVTDTVTKD
-1727 NVTYTAPVGRTLH
+1727 VTYVAQWKSVKNGKDNIPKTGDSEIVMVL
-1740 RYLHRRREGQGVQGS
+1740 GS
-1755 GLQRS
+1755 VLLFSFCGAAAVSVYDRKRKHF

>member
-1 MVCAEFSVCFWH
+1 MQTVCASGMDRQMKGEYFKMKNHGLRRIFSLFLALFMVFTLL
-13 CSWSSHFCPR
+13 PTTA
-23 LRWQRI
+23 LAED
-29 RRGLTKPSPRPS
+29 T
-41 QWTGTRRRPIPP
+41 TGADETQPKTVVVNEGEKKTDPP

-79 VGGAVFDNEVHSN
+79 ADGAVFPNQVSN
-92 LPSGTATPA
+92 LPAGTATPA
-101 FSGSLARE
+101 FSGTLARD

-120 AETVTADVTYAAKW
+120 AETVTANVTYVAQW
-134 EEGKTGP
+134 EAGKTNP
-141 RRVTLP
+141 RRVTVP
-147 TIPGPDVDLA
+147 PIPDPGVAPA
-157 ALDTGHK
+157 ALNTGHK

-190 KFVCQYKTNHS
+190 QFVCQYKTNHS
-201 DTAYNNHT
+201 DTASTNHT

-216 AAASRA
+216 AAAGRA

-256 GSTIYLVAKNPNPTT
+256 GTTIYLVAKNPNPTT

-295 TDASIRYHSFT
+295 TDAAIRYHSFT

-316 YVFKGWKAKDGADT
+316 YVFKGWKANDGSDT
-330 IYAGGALCSV
+330 IYTGGTLCSV
-340 SQQGN
+340 SQYGN

-361 WEEAVPSKP
+361 WEEA
-370 EWSDIR
+370 
-376 REMQKVSVH
+376 
-385 VTCINPDVNH
+385 
-395 TEKTYS
+395 
-401 YKESNDDTI
+401 
-410 GSVQDSAGSYT
+410 
-421 CTVTV
+421 
-426 HLGRYRL
+426 
-433 QYNQDFNREH
+433 
-443 EFASS
+443 
-448 LTADVVLQYNGTG
+448 
-461 WVIASA
+461 
-467 LPLELK
+467 
-473 LTCGSAPTPNPPGS
+473 
-487 DVLNSLKVLVKC
+487 
-499 DSKTYHFEKPY
+499 
-510 KMDDGDY
+510 
-517 RLEKVDDNT
+517 
-526 YTVIVLADK
+526 
-535 YVEKYNAVYPGHT
+535 
-548 LFDNNTKTIKLVYR
+548 
-562 YGAWTVVG
+562 
-570 SNGVTFNVSCEQ
+570 
-582 KYTVTYTD
+582 
-590 GVDGE
+590 
-595 VIFADQVSYKKPGE
+595 
-609 KTPKFRGTPTRT
+609 
-621 GYKFIGWEPA
+621 
-631 VVGTVTANATYTA
+631 
-644 QWVSIS
+644 
-650 DLDPAPELVS
+650 
-660 SLYMNFQCTNENA
+660 
-673 SHDHRSEM
+673 
-681 IAIGYGIGAGGVIV
+681 
-695 TDAAGNPVYNKDGN
+695 
-709 ITAVIT
+709 
-715 FYQDSGFLNEYN
+715 
-727 KRTGVAHR
+727 
-735 YADYEPKTKS
+735 
-745 VDGVLIGE
+745 
-753 VFHMYKKDYPV
+753 
-764 VFDVVC
+764 
-770 GSLYTV
+770 
-776 TYKDGTNGTVFA
+776 
-788 DDVHSNLNANAATPA
+788 
-803 FVGGTPTR
+803 
-811 PGYVFTGWNPAV
+811 
-823 AATVTGNATYTAV
+823 
-836 WEKDANGNG
+836 
-845 KPDKDEE
+845 
-852 KYTVTYTD
+852 
-860 GVENEEIFADE
+860 
-871 TYSDLLSGTATPA
+871 
-884 FNGTPTRKGY
+884 
-894 AFTGWNPAVAATVTG
+894 
-909 NATYAA
+909 
-915 VWEEAAPPKPDK
+915 APPTPDK
-927 PTPPTDE
+927 PTAPGE
-934 IGGATV
+934 
-940 AVKCITGHGDLSWK
+940 GDLSGL
-954 IDSSTFT
+954 IGNIT
-961 VGEVTG
+961 VNCTNGKAAHELKTKGYTLISGSYTTSEVAG
-967 DDTTGYTCT
+967 DAENGYTCT
-976 VTVQAEVY
+976 VTINSQKYVEQFDTDTGAAHDPKG
-984 VNAFNSDKKA
+984 VNATVTLKYTDNGWTVTNGAPVVFNVACVTEIVPPARPGAEDLANLKA
-994 NGVKHT
+994 PVEVVCTTKPETHAAARFSLIEGTYNIGDVSGDETDGYTCDIIITADEYVTKYNTDFGKHT
-1000 LADDAE
+1000 LTGDNTKPLTLKYVEGQWAVDA
-1006 KTFTMTYV
+1006 
-1014 NGAWTGPTNPA
+1014 P
-1025 VTFEVKCEE
+1025 VTFPVECEE

-1087 YDDGAWNNYKAN
+1087 YDDGLFNIYKSD

-1152 STTALFGSTLP
+1152 STTAPFGSTLP

-1211 TYTDGVDGEAFAD
+1211 TYTDGVNGEAFAD

-1238 EGTPTRKGFVFDGW
+1238 EGTPARAGYKFLGWEPTVAETVTENATYVAQWEKLYTVTYTDGVGGKAFKDDVHSDLEKDTPTPAFSGDTPTRKGFVFDGW

-1296 VKHGAKA
+1296 VNHGEKK
-1303 YKVTLGEYTAS
+1303 YKPTLGEYTVS

-1322 GYTCTVTVRAA
+1322 GYTCTVTVKAA
-1333 KFIEKYSSDMSDAV
+1333 KFIEKYSSDMGDAV

-1405 DNQNVK
+1405 DNQNVN
-1411 HGGKDYKPTQG
+1411 HWGKDYKPTQG

-1469 KTVELKWDGEK
+1469 KTVELKWNGEK

-1527 TLIEDT
+1527 TLIEGT

-1617 VFADVVYNDIPY
+1617 VFADVVYKDIPY
-1629 GTNTPAFGTKD
+1629 GTSTPAFGTKD
-1640 PTRKGYKFLGWEPV
+1640 PTREGYKFVGWEPE
-1654 VADTVTE
+1654 VAETVTKDV
-1661 NATYVAQWEKLYTVT
+1661 TYTAKWEKLYTVT
-1676 YTDGAKGKA
+1676 YTDGVKGKA
-1685 FEDQVFTDLESG
+1685 FKDQVYTDLESG
-1697 TKTPEFNG
+1697 TDTPKFDG
-1705 TPTRK
+1705 KPTRK
-1710 GYKFLGWEP
+1710 GYTFTGWSP
-1719 VVADTVTE
+1719 KVTDTVTKD
-1727 NVTYTAPVGRTLH
+1727 VTYVAQWKSVKNGKDNIPKTGDSEIVMVL
-1740 RYLHRRREGQGVQGS
+1740 GS
-1755 GLQRS
+1755 VLLFSFCGAAAVSVYDRKRKHF

>member
-1 MVCAEFSVCFWH
+1 MDRQMKGEYFKMKNHGLRRIFSLFLALFMVFTLLPTTALAED
-13 CSWSSHFCPR
+13 
-23 LRWQRI
+23 
-29 RRGLTKPSPRPS
+29 T
-41 QWTGTRRRPIPP
+41 TGADETQPKTVVVNEGEKKTDPP
-53 AQEQPKN
+53 AQEQPKD
-60 ENPPAPEE
+60 EDPPAPED

-79 VGGAVFDNEVHSN
+79 VDGTVFPNQVYRN
-92 LPSGTATPA
+92 LPSGAATPA
-101 FSGSLARE
+101 FNGTPERK

-120 AETVTADVTYAAKW
+120 AGTVTADVTYAAQW
-134 EEGKTGP
+134 EAVKK
-141 RRVTLP
+141 RVTVP
-147 TIPGPDVDLA
+147 TIPEPDVNPA
-157 ALDTGHK
+157 ALNTGHK
-164 IDVRFT
+164 IDVTFT

-178 NIGYNYG
+178 RIGYNYG

-190 KFVCQYKTNHS
+190 KFVCQYSSNHS

-216 AAASRA
+216 AAAGRA
-222 SVNSGYQIVGWS
+222 TVNSGYTIVGWS

-295 TDASIRYHSFT
+295 TDAAIRYHSFT

-316 YVFKGWKAKDGADT
+316 YVFKGWKAKDGSDT
-330 IYAGGALCSV
+330 IYTGGTLCSV

-361 WEEAVPSKP
+361 WEEDAPAKPTAPDNDTVKALLGENAVQIICTNAQIGHGSKTFGLIDGTFTVYQSNNRRCEVVINGFSSYMSKFDAAVSVP
-370 EWSDIR
+370 AGTHITDNSMAGQNRTKINLVWSDG
-376 REMQKVSVH
+376 KWTAADAPAKYH
-385 VTCINPDVNH
+385 VLCSLQPVEPTTPGEGDLENI
-395 TEKTYS
+395 EKLVRIVCDRNIHDA
-401 YKESNDDTI
+401 KEYGVI
-410 GSVQDSAGSYT
+410 AGSCEFGGIDMTGDVPT
-421 CTVTV
+421 CPVTIRAAKYV
-426 HLGRYRL
+426 
-433 QYNQDFNREH
+433 E
-443 EFASS
+443 A
-448 LTADVVLQYNGTG
+448 YNGTIG
-461 WVIASA
+461 VGHTITGDTERLLILAWDANNNVWRPMTDTPVTFTVVCPPAKPGA
-467 LPLELK
+467 EDLAKLE
-473 LTCGSAPTPNPPGS
+473 APVEVVCTTKPETHTAARF
-487 DVLNSLKVLVKC
+487 SLI
-499 DSKTYHFEKPY
+499 E
-510 KMDDGDY
+510 G
-517 RLEKVDDNT
+517 T
-526 YTVIVLADK
+526 YTVGDTFGNETDGYTCDIIITADEYVTKYNTDFGKHTLTGDNSKTLTLK
-535 YVEKYNAVYPGHT
+535 YVEGRWAVDAP
-548 LFDNNTKTIKLVYR
+548 
-562 YGAWTVVG
+562 
-570 SNGVTFNVSCEQ
+570 VTF
-582 KYTVTYTD
+582 
-590 GVDGE
+590 
-595 VIFADQVSYKKPGE
+595 
-609 KTPKFRGTPTRT
+609 
-621 GYKFIGWEPA
+621 
-631 VVGTVTANATYTA
+631 
-644 QWVSIS
+644 
-650 DLDPAPELVS
+650 LV
-660 SLYMNFQCTNENA
+660 E
-673 SHDHRSEM
+673 
-681 IAIGYGIGAGGVIV
+681 
-695 TDAAGNPVYNKDGN
+695 
-709 ITAVIT
+709 
-715 FYQDSGFLNEYN
+715 
-727 KRTGVAHR
+727 
-735 YADYEPKTKS
+735 
-745 VDGVLIGE
+745 
-753 VFHMYKKDYPV
+753 
-764 VFDVVC
+764 
-770 GSLYTV
+770 
-776 TYKDGTNGTVFA
+776 
-788 DDVHSNLNANAATPA
+788 
-803 FVGGTPTR
+803 
-811 PGYVFTGWNPAV
+811 
-823 AATVTGNATYTAV
+823 
-836 WEKDANGNG
+836 
-845 KPDKDEE
+845 
-852 KYTVTYTD
+852 
-860 GVENEEIFADE
+860 
-871 TYSDLLSGTATPA
+871 
-884 FNGTPTRKGY
+884 
-894 AFTGWNPAVAATVTG
+894 
-909 NATYAA
+909 
-915 VWEEAAPPKPDK
+915 
-927 PTPPTDE
+927 
-934 IGGATV
+934 
-940 AVKCITGHGDLSWK
+940 
-954 IDSSTFT
+954 
-961 VGEVTG
+961 
-967 DDTTGYTCT
+967 
-976 VTVQAEVY
+976 
-984 VNAFNSDKKA
+984 
-994 NGVKHT
+994 
-1000 LADDAE
+1000 
-1006 KTFTMTYV
+1006 
-1014 NGAWTGPTNPA
+1014 
-1025 VTFEVKCEE
+1025 CEE
-1034 ELVPVHLVIYRNGD
+1034 ELFPVHLVIYRNGN
-1048 TSKAYKDVALE
+1048 TKTAYKDIALE
-1059 SQPKGHVID
+1059 GQPKGHVID

-1087 YDDGAWNNYKAN
+1087 YDDGLFNIYKSD

-1125 YQVVYFQSEEAL
+1125 YQVVYFQSEEAW
-1137 RDFQNDH
+1137 RDYQNDH

-1211 TYTDGVDGEAFAD
+1211 TYTDGVNGEAFAD

-1238 EGTPTRKGFVFDGW
+1238 EGTPARAGYKFLGWEPTVAETVTENATYVAQWEKLYTVTYTDGVDGKAFKDDVHSDLEKDTPTPAFSGDTPTRKGFVFDGW

-1296 VKHGAKA
+1296 VNHGEKK
-1303 YKVTLGEYTAS
+1303 YKPTLGEYTVS
-1314 NVMGTAAD
+1314 DVMGTAAD
-1322 GYTCTVTVRAA
+1322 GYTCTVTVKAT
-1333 KFIEKYSSDMSDAV
+1333 KFIEKYSSDMGDAV

-1397 GRGVKIVC
+1397 GRGIKIVC
-1405 DNQNVK
+1405 DNQNVN
-1411 HGGKDYKPTQG
+1411 HWGKDYKPTQG

-1454 DMGKTHALIVGEQAE
+1454 DMGKTHELIVGEQAE

-1527 TLIEDT
+1527 TLIEGT
-1533 YNVSDPERKGTAY
+1533 YDISDPARKGTAY

-1617 VFADVVYNDIPY
+1617 VFADVVYKDIPY
-1629 GTNTPAFGTKD
+1629 GTSTPAFGTKD
-1640 PTRKGYKFLGWEPV
+1640 PTRKGYKFVGWEPEV
-1654 VADTVTE
+1654 SETVTK
-1661 NATYVAQWEKLYTVT
+1661 NVTYTAKWEKLYTVT

-1685 FEDQVFTDLESG
+1685 FKDQVYKDLESG
-1697 TKTPEFNG
+1697 TDTPKFDG
-1705 TPTRK
+1705 KPTRK
-1710 GYKFLGWEP
+1710 GYTFTGWSP
-1719 VVADTVTE
+1719 KVTDTVTKD
-1727 NVTYTAPVGRTLH
+1727 VTYVAQWKSTKNGKDNVPKTGDSEIVMVL
-1740 RYLHRRREGQGVQGS
+1740 GS
-1755 GLQRS
+1755 VLLFSFCGAAAVSVYDRKRKHF

>member
-1 MVCAEFSVCFWH
+1 MQTVCASGMDRQMKGEYFKMKNHGLRRIFSLFLALFMVFTLL
-13 CSWSSHFCPR
+13 PTTA
-23 LRWQRI
+23 LAED
-29 RRGLTKPSPRPS
+29 T
-41 QWTGTRRRPIPP
+41 TGADETQPKTVAVDGDEKKTDPP

-109 GYTFAGWNPAV
+109 GYTFVGWNPAV

-134 EEGKTGP
+134 EAGKTNA
-141 RRVTLP
+141 RRVTVP
-147 TIPGPDVDLA
+147 PIPDPGVAPA
-157 ALDTGHK
+157 ALNTGHK

-190 KFVCQYKTNHS
+190 QFVCQYKTNHS

-216 AAASRA
+216 AAAGRA

-256 GSTIYLVAKNPNPTT
+256 GTTIYLVAKNPNPTT

-295 TDASIRYHSFT
+295 TDAAIRYHSFT
-306 VKNTIPTREG
+306 VKNTVPTREG
-316 YVFKGWKAKDGADT
+316 YVFKGWKAKDGSDT
-330 IYAGGALCSV
+330 IYTGGALCSV

-361 WEEAVPSKP
+361 WEEDAPAQPTPLDEAGVKALLGENAVQIICTNAQIGHGSKTFGLIDGTFTVHQSNNRCEVVINGFSSYMSEFDAAVSVP
-370 EWSDIR
+370 AGTHITDNSMAGQNRTKINLVWSDG
-376 REMQKVSVH
+376 KWTAADAPAKYH
-385 VTCINPDVNH
+385 VLCSSQPAEPTAPGEGDLENI
-395 TEKTYS
+395 EKLVRIVCDRNIHDA
-401 YKESNDDTI
+401 KEYGVI
-410 GSVQDSAGSYT
+410 AGSCEFGGIDVTGDVPT
-421 CTVTV
+421 CPVTIRAAKYV
-426 HLGRYRL
+426 
-433 QYNQDFNREH
+433 E
-443 EFASS
+443 A
-448 LTADVVLQYNGTG
+448 YNGTIG
-461 WVIASA
+461 VEHAITGDTERLLILAWDANNNVWRPMTDTPVTFTVVCPPAKPGA
-467 LPLELK
+467 EDLAKLE
-473 LTCGSAPTPNPPGS
+473 APVEVACTTKPETHAAAHF
-487 DVLNSLKVLVKC
+487 SLG
-499 DSKTYHFEKPY
+499 
-510 KMDDGDY
+510 DG
-517 RLEKVDDNT
+517 T
-526 YTVIVLADK
+526 YTIGDVAGNKTDGYTCDITVTADK
-535 YVEKYNAVYPGHT
+535 YVARYNMDYGKHT
-548 LFDNNTKTIKLVYR
+548 LTGDNTKTL
-562 YGAWTVVG
+562 TL
-570 SNGVTFNVSCEQ
+570 
-582 KYTVTYTD
+582 KYVE
-590 GVDGE
+590 GQWAVD
-595 VIFADQVSYKKPGE
+595 
-609 KTPKFRGTPTRT
+609 TP
-621 GYKFIGWEPA
+621 
-631 VVGTVTANATYTA
+631 
-644 QWVSIS
+644 
-650 DLDPAPELVS
+650 
-660 SLYMNFQCTNENA
+660 
-673 SHDHRSEM
+673 
-681 IAIGYGIGAGGVIV
+681 
-695 TDAAGNPVYNKDGN
+695 
-709 ITAVIT
+709 IT
-715 FYQDSGFLNEYN
+715 F
-727 KRTGVAHR
+727 
-735 YADYEPKTKS
+735 
-745 VDGVLIGE
+745 
-753 VFHMYKKDYPV
+753 PV
-764 VFDVVC
+764 
-770 GSLYTV
+770 
-776 TYKDGTNGTVFA
+776 
-788 DDVHSNLNANAATPA
+788 
-803 FVGGTPTR
+803 
-811 PGYVFTGWNPAV
+811 
-823 AATVTGNATYTAV
+823 
-836 WEKDANGNG
+836 E
-845 KPDKDEE
+845 
-852 KYTVTYTD
+852 
-860 GVENEEIFADE
+860 
-871 TYSDLLSGTATPA
+871 
-884 FNGTPTRKGY
+884 
-894 AFTGWNPAVAATVTG
+894 
-909 NATYAA
+909 
-915 VWEEAAPPKPDK
+915 
-927 PTPPTDE
+927 
-934 IGGATV
+934 
-940 AVKCITGHGDLSWK
+940 
-954 IDSSTFT
+954 
-961 VGEVTG
+961 
-967 DDTTGYTCT
+967 
-976 VTVQAEVY
+976 
-984 VNAFNSDKKA
+984 
-994 NGVKHT
+994 
-1000 LADDAE
+1000 
-1006 KTFTMTYV
+1006 
-1014 NGAWTGPTNPA
+1014 
-1025 VTFEVKCEE
+1025 CEE
-1034 ELVPVHLVIYRNGD
+1034 DLFPVHLVIYRNGN
-1048 TSKAYKDVALE
+1048 TTTAYKDIALE

-1087 YDDGAWNNYKAN
+1087 YDDGLFNIYKSD

-1211 TYTDGVDGEAFAD
+1211 TYTDGVNGEAFAD

-1238 EGTPTRKGFVFDGW
+1238 EGTPTRAGYKFLGWEPTVAETVTENATYVAQWEKLYTVTYTDGVGEKAFKDDVHSDLEKDTPTPAFSGGTPTRKGFVFDGW
-1252 NPEVAETVTE
+1252 TPEVAETVT
-1262 DVTYTAQWKPVQ
+1262 DNATYTAQWKPIQ

-1303 YKVTLGEYTAS
+1303 YKVTLGEYTVS

-1333 KFIEKYSSDMSDAV
+1333 KFIEKYSSDMGDAV

-1405 DNQNVK
+1405 DNQNVN
-1411 HGGKDYKPTQG
+1411 HWGKDYKPTQG

-1527 TLIEDT
+1527 TLIEGT
-1533 YNVSDPERKGTAY
+1533 YEVSDPERKGTAY

-1617 VFADVVYNDIPY
+1617 VFADVVYKDIPY
-1629 GTNTPAFGTKD
+1629 GTSTPAFGTKD
-1640 PTRKGYKFLGWEPV
+1640 PTRKGYKFVGWEPE
-1654 VADTVTE
+1654 VAE
-1661 NATYVAQWEKLYTVT
+1661 
-1676 YTDGAKGKA
+1676 
-1685 FEDQVFTDLESG
+1685 
-1697 TKTPEFNG
+1697 
-1705 TPTRK
+1705 
-1710 GYKFLGWEP
+1710 
-1719 VVADTVTE
+1719 TVTE
-1727 NVTYTAPVGRTLH
+1727 NVTYTAKWEELYTVT
-1740 RYLHRRREGQGVQGS
+1740 YTDGVKGKAFKDQVYSDLEAGTDTPKFDGKPTRKGYTFTGWSPKVTDTVTKDVTYVAQWKSVKNGKDNIPKTGDSEIVMVLGS
-1755 GLQRS
+1755 VLLFSFCGAAAVSVYDRKRKHF

>member
-1 MVCAEFSVCFWH
+1 MQTVCASGMDRQMKGEYFKMKNHGLRRIFSLLLALFMVFTLL
-13 CSWSSHFCPR
+13 PTTA
-23 LRWQRI
+23 LAED
-29 RRGLTKPSPRPS
+29 T
-41 QWTGTRRRPIPP
+41 TGADGTQPKTVAVDGGEKKTDPP

-60 ENPPAPEE
+60 ENPPAPED

-79 VGGAVFDNEVHSN
+79 AGGAVFDNDVHSN

-101 FSGSLARE
+101 FSGTPARE

-134 EEGKTGP
+134 EAGKTSA

-147 TIPGPDVDLA
+147 TIPEPDIAPA
-157 ALDTGHK
+157 ALNTGHK

-190 KFVCQYKTNHS
+190 QFVCQYKTNHS

-216 AAASRA
+216 AAAGRA

-256 GSTIYLVAKNPNPTT
+256 GTTIYLVAKNPNPTT

-316 YVFKGWKAKDGADT
+316 YVFKGWKANDGSDT
-330 IYAGGALCSV
+330 IYTGGMTCAV
-340 SQQGN
+340 SQYGN

-361 WEEAVPSKP
+361 WEEDAPAQPTAPDNDAVKALLGENAVQIICTNAQIGHGSKTFGLIDGTFTVYHSNNRCEVVINSFSP
-370 EWSDIR
+370 YVNEFNAAVSVPAGTHITDNSMAGQNRTKINLVWSDG
-376 REMQKVSVH
+376 KWTAADAPAKYH
-385 VTCINPDVNH
+385 VQCSLQPANPTVPGEGDLENI
-395 TEKTYS
+395 EKLVRIVCDRNIHEV
-401 YKESNDDTI
+401 KEYGVI
-410 GSVQDSAGSYT
+410 AGSCEFGDIDMTGDVPT
-421 CTVTV
+421 CPVTIQAAEYV
-426 HLGRYRL
+426 K
-433 QYNQDFNREH
+433 
-443 EFASS
+443 A
-448 LTADVVLQYNGTG
+448 YNGTIDVEHTITG
-461 WVIASA
+461 DTERLLILAWDANNNVWRPMTDTPVTFTVICPPAKPGA
-467 LPLELK
+467 EDLAKLEAPVEVVCTTKPETHTAAQFSLRNGTYTIGDVAGNETDGYTCDIIITADEYVTK
-473 LTCGSAPTPNPPGS
+473 YNTDFGKHTLTG
-487 DVLNSLKVLVKC
+487 
-499 DSKTYHFEKPY
+499 
-510 KMDDGDY
+510 
-517 RLEKVDDNT
+517 DNT
-526 YTVIVLADK
+526 KPLTLK
-535 YVEKYNAVYPGHT
+535 YVEG
-548 LFDNNTKTIKLVYR
+548 R
-562 YGAWTVVG
+562 WVV
-570 SNGVTFNVSCEQ
+570 NDPVTF
-582 KYTVTYTD
+582 
-590 GVDGE
+590 
-595 VIFADQVSYKKPGE
+595 
-609 KTPKFRGTPTRT
+609 
-621 GYKFIGWEPA
+621 
-631 VVGTVTANATYTA
+631 
-644 QWVSIS
+644 
-650 DLDPAPELVS
+650 
-660 SLYMNFQCTNENA
+660 
-673 SHDHRSEM
+673 
-681 IAIGYGIGAGGVIV
+681 
-695 TDAAGNPVYNKDGN
+695 PV
-709 ITAVIT
+709 
-715 FYQDSGFLNEYN
+715 E
-727 KRTGVAHR
+727 
-735 YADYEPKTKS
+735 
-745 VDGVLIGE
+745 
-753 VFHMYKKDYPV
+753 
-764 VFDVVC
+764 
-770 GSLYTV
+770 
-776 TYKDGTNGTVFA
+776 
-788 DDVHSNLNANAATPA
+788 
-803 FVGGTPTR
+803 
-811 PGYVFTGWNPAV
+811 
-823 AATVTGNATYTAV
+823 
-836 WEKDANGNG
+836 
-845 KPDKDEE
+845 
-852 KYTVTYTD
+852 
-860 GVENEEIFADE
+860 
-871 TYSDLLSGTATPA
+871 
-884 FNGTPTRKGY
+884 
-894 AFTGWNPAVAATVTG
+894 
-909 NATYAA
+909 
-915 VWEEAAPPKPDK
+915 
-927 PTPPTDE
+927 
-934 IGGATV
+934 
-940 AVKCITGHGDLSWK
+940 
-954 IDSSTFT
+954 
-961 VGEVTG
+961 
-967 DDTTGYTCT
+967 
-976 VTVQAEVY
+976 
-984 VNAFNSDKKA
+984 
-994 NGVKHT
+994 
-1000 LADDAE
+1000 
-1006 KTFTMTYV
+1006 
-1014 NGAWTGPTNPA
+1014 
-1025 VTFEVKCEE
+1025 CEE
-1034 ELVPVHLVIYRNGD
+1034 ELFPVHLVIYRNGD

-1087 YDDGAWNNYKAN
+1087 YDDGLFNIYKSD

-1211 TYTDGVDGEAFAD
+1211 TYTDGVNGEAFAD

-1238 EGTPTRKGFVFDGW
+1238 EGTPARKGFVFDGW
-1252 NPEVAETVTE
+1252 TPEVAETVT
-1262 DVTYTAQWKPVQ
+1262 DNATYTAQWKPVQ

-1303 YKVTLGEYTAS
+1303 YKVTLGEYTVS
-1314 NVMGTAAD
+1314 DVMGTAAD

-1405 DNQNVK
+1405 DNQNVN
-1411 HGGKDYKPTQG
+1411 HWGKDYKPTQG

-1497 EKPTYDELKGLGINA
+1497 EKPTYDELKGLGIKA

-1617 VFADVVYNDIPY
+1617 VFADVVYKDIPY
-1629 GTNTPAFGTKD
+1629 GTRTPAFGTKD
-1640 PTRKGYKFLGWEPV
+1640 PTREGYKFVGWEPE
-1654 VADTVTE
+1654 VAETVTK
-1661 NATYVAQWEKLYTVT
+1661 NVTYTAKWEKLYTVT
-1676 YTDGAKGKA
+1676 YTDGVKGKA
-1685 FEDQVFTDLESG
+1685 FKDQVYSDLEAG
-1697 TKTPEFNG
+1697 TDTPKFDG
-1705 TPTRK
+1705 KPTRK
-1710 GYKFLGWEP
+1710 GYTFTGWSP
-1719 VVADTVTE
+1719 KVTDTVTKD
-1727 NVTYTAPVGRTLH
+1727 VTYVAQWKSTKNGKDNIPKTGDSEIVMVL
-1740 RYLHRRREGQGVQGS
+1740 GS
-1755 GLQRS
+1755 VLLFSFCGAAAVSVYDRKRKHF

>member
-1 MVCAEFSVCFWH
+1 M
-13 CSWSSHFCPR
+13 
-23 LRWQRI
+23 
-29 RRGLTKPSPRPS
+29 
-41 QWTGTRRRPIPP
+41 
-53 AQEQPKN
+53 
-60 ENPPAPEE
+60 
-68 PKTFTVTYTDG
+68 
-79 VGGAVFDNEVHSN
+79 
-92 LPSGTATPA
+92 
-101 FSGSLARE
+101 
-109 GYTFAGWNPAV
+109 
-120 AETVTADVTYAAKW
+120 TADVTYAAKW

-141 RRVTLP
+141 RRVTVP
-147 TIPGPDVDLA
+147 TIPGPDVDPA

-190 KFVCQYKTNHS
+190 QFVCQYKTNHS

-216 AAASRA
+216 AAAGRA

-256 GSTIYLVAKNPNPTT
+256 GTTIYLVAKNPNPTT

-316 YVFKGWKAKDGADT
+316 YVFKGWKANDGSDT
-330 IYAGGALCSV
+330 IYTGGMTCAV
-340 SQQGN
+340 SQYGN

-361 WEEAVPSKP
+361 WEEDAPAQPTAPDNDAVKALLGENAVQIICTNAQIGHGSKTFGLIDGTFTVYHSNNRCEVVINSFSP
-370 EWSDIR
+370 YVNEFNAAVSVPAGTHITDNSMAGQNRTKINLVWSDG
-376 REMQKVSVH
+376 KWTAADAPAKYH
-385 VTCINPDVNH
+385 VQCSLQPANPTVPGEGDLENI
-395 TEKTYS
+395 EKLVRIVCDRNIHEV
-401 YKESNDDTI
+401 KEYGVI
-410 GSVQDSAGSYT
+410 AGSCEFGDIDMTGDVPT
-421 CTVTV
+421 CPVTIQAAEYV
-426 HLGRYRL
+426 K
-433 QYNQDFNREH
+433 
-443 EFASS
+443 A
-448 LTADVVLQYNGTG
+448 YNGTIDVEHTITG
-461 WVIASA
+461 DTERLLILAWDANNNVWRPMTDTPVTFTVICPPAKPGA
-467 LPLELK
+467 EDLAKLEAPVEVVCTTKPETHAAAQFSLRNGTYTIGDVAGNETDGYTCDIIITADEYVTK
-473 LTCGSAPTPNPPGS
+473 YNTDFGKHTLTG
-487 DVLNSLKVLVKC
+487 
-499 DSKTYHFEKPY
+499 
-510 KMDDGDY
+510 
-517 RLEKVDDNT
+517 DNT
-526 YTVIVLADK
+526 KPLTLK
-535 YVEKYNAVYPGHT
+535 YVEG
-548 LFDNNTKTIKLVYR
+548 R
-562 YGAWTVVG
+562 WVV
-570 SNGVTFNVSCEQ
+570 NDPVTF
-582 KYTVTYTD
+582 
-590 GVDGE
+590 
-595 VIFADQVSYKKPGE
+595 
-609 KTPKFRGTPTRT
+609 
-621 GYKFIGWEPA
+621 
-631 VVGTVTANATYTA
+631 
-644 QWVSIS
+644 
-650 DLDPAPELVS
+650 
-660 SLYMNFQCTNENA
+660 
-673 SHDHRSEM
+673 
-681 IAIGYGIGAGGVIV
+681 
-695 TDAAGNPVYNKDGN
+695 PV
-709 ITAVIT
+709 
-715 FYQDSGFLNEYN
+715 E
-727 KRTGVAHR
+727 
-735 YADYEPKTKS
+735 
-745 VDGVLIGE
+745 
-753 VFHMYKKDYPV
+753 
-764 VFDVVC
+764 
-770 GSLYTV
+770 
-776 TYKDGTNGTVFA
+776 
-788 DDVHSNLNANAATPA
+788 
-803 FVGGTPTR
+803 
-811 PGYVFTGWNPAV
+811 
-823 AATVTGNATYTAV
+823 
-836 WEKDANGNG
+836 
-845 KPDKDEE
+845 
-852 KYTVTYTD
+852 
-860 GVENEEIFADE
+860 
-871 TYSDLLSGTATPA
+871 
-884 FNGTPTRKGY
+884 
-894 AFTGWNPAVAATVTG
+894 
-909 NATYAA
+909 
-915 VWEEAAPPKPDK
+915 
-927 PTPPTDE
+927 
-934 IGGATV
+934 
-940 AVKCITGHGDLSWK
+940 
-954 IDSSTFT
+954 
-961 VGEVTG
+961 
-967 DDTTGYTCT
+967 
-976 VTVQAEVY
+976 
-984 VNAFNSDKKA
+984 
-994 NGVKHT
+994 
-1000 LADDAE
+1000 
-1006 KTFTMTYV
+1006 
-1014 NGAWTGPTNPA
+1014 
-1025 VTFEVKCEE
+1025 CEE
-1034 ELVPVHLVIYRNGD
+1034 ELFPVHLVIYRNGD

-1087 YDDGAWNNYKAN
+1087 YDDGLFNIYKSD

-1211 TYTDGVDGEAFAD
+1211 TYTDGVNGEAFAD

-1238 EGTPTRKGFVFDGW
+1238 EGTPARKGFVFDGW
-1252 NPEVAETVTE
+1252 TPEVAETVT
-1262 DVTYTAQWKPVQ
+1262 DNATYTAQWKPVQ

-1303 YKVTLGEYTAS
+1303 YKVTLGEYTVS
-1314 NVMGTAAD
+1314 DVMGTAAD

-1405 DNQNVK
+1405 DNQNVN
-1411 HGGKDYKPTQG
+1411 HWGKDYKPTQG

-1497 EKPTYDELKGLGINA
+1497 EKPTYDELKGLGIKA

-1617 VFADVVYNDIPY
+1617 VFADVVYKDIPY
-1629 GTNTPAFGTKD
+1629 GTGTPAFGTKD
-1640 PTRKGYKFLGWEPV
+1640 PTREGYKFVGWEPE
-1654 VADTVTE
+1654 VAETVTK
-1661 NATYVAQWEKLYTVT
+1661 NVTYTAKWEKLYTVT
-1676 YTDGAKGKA
+1676 YTDGVKGKA
-1685 FEDQVFTDLESG
+1685 FKDQVYKDLESG
-1697 TKTPEFNG
+1697 TDTPKFDG
-1705 TPTRK
+1705 KPTRK
-1710 GYKFLGWEP
+1710 GYTFTGWSP
-1719 VVADTVTE
+1719 KVTDTVTKD
-1727 NVTYTAPVGRTLH
+1727 VTYVAQWKSVKNGKDNIPKTGDSEIVMVL
-1740 RYLHRRREGQGVQGS
+1740 GS
-1755 GLQRS
+1755 VLLFSFCGAAAVSVYDRKRKHF

>member
-1 MVCAEFSVCFWH
+1 MKNHGLRRIFSLFLALFMVFTLLPTTALAED
-13 CSWSSHFCPR
+13 
-23 LRWQRI
+23 
-29 RRGLTKPSPRPS
+29 T
-41 QWTGTRRRPIPP
+41 TGADEPQPKTVVVDEGEKKTDPP

-79 VGGAVFDNEVHSN
+79 VGGAVFDNDVHSN

-109 GYTFAGWNPAV
+109 GYTFVGWNPAV

-134 EEGKTGP
+134 EEGKTNA
-141 RRVTLP
+141 RRVPLP
-147 TIPGPDVDLA
+147 TIPKPDPAPA
-157 ALDTGHK
+157 ALNTGHK

-295 TDASIRYHSFT
+295 TYAFIRYHSFT
-306 VKNTIPTREG
+306 VKNTVPTREG
-316 YVFKGWKAKDGADT
+316 YVFKGWKAKDGSDT
-330 IYAGGALCSV
+330 IYTGGTLCSV

-361 WEEAVPSKP
+361 WEEA
-370 EWSDIR
+370 
-376 REMQKVSVH
+376 
-385 VTCINPDVNH
+385 T
-395 TEKTYS
+395 
-401 YKESNDDTI
+401 
-410 GSVQDSAGSYT
+410 
-421 CTVTV
+421 
-426 HLGRYRL
+426 
-433 QYNQDFNREH
+433 
-443 EFASS
+443 
-448 LTADVVLQYNGTG
+448 
-461 WVIASA
+461 
-467 LPLELK
+467 
-473 LTCGSAPTPNPPGS
+473 
-487 DVLNSLKVLVKC
+487 
-499 DSKTYHFEKPY
+499 
-510 KMDDGDY
+510 
-517 RLEKVDDNT
+517 
-526 YTVIVLADK
+526 
-535 YVEKYNAVYPGHT
+535 
-548 LFDNNTKTIKLVYR
+548 
-562 YGAWTVVG
+562 
-570 SNGVTFNVSCEQ
+570 
-582 KYTVTYTD
+582 
-590 GVDGE
+590 
-595 VIFADQVSYKKPGE
+595 
-609 KTPKFRGTPTRT
+609 
-621 GYKFIGWEPA
+621 
-631 VVGTVTANATYTA
+631 
-644 QWVSIS
+644 
-650 DLDPAPELVS
+650 
-660 SLYMNFQCTNENA
+660 
-673 SHDHRSEM
+673 
-681 IAIGYGIGAGGVIV
+681 
-695 TDAAGNPVYNKDGN
+695 
-709 ITAVIT
+709 
-715 FYQDSGFLNEYN
+715 
-727 KRTGVAHR
+727 
-735 YADYEPKTKS
+735 
-745 VDGVLIGE
+745 
-753 VFHMYKKDYPV
+753 
-764 VFDVVC
+764 
-770 GSLYTV
+770 
-776 TYKDGTNGTVFA
+776 
-788 DDVHSNLNANAATPA
+788 
-803 FVGGTPTR
+803 
-811 PGYVFTGWNPAV
+811 
-823 AATVTGNATYTAV
+823 
-836 WEKDANGNG
+836 
-845 KPDKDEE
+845 
-852 KYTVTYTD
+852 
-860 GVENEEIFADE
+860 
-871 TYSDLLSGTATPA
+871 
-884 FNGTPTRKGY
+884 
-894 AFTGWNPAVAATVTG
+894 
-909 NATYAA
+909 
-915 VWEEAAPPKPDK
+915 PPKPDK
-927 PTPPTDE
+927 PTAPGE
-934 IGGATV
+934 
-940 AVKCITGHGDLSWK
+940 GDLSGL
-954 IDSSTFT
+954 IGNIT
-961 VGEVTG
+961 VNCTNGKAAHELKTKGYTLISGSYTTSEVAG
-967 DDTTGYTCT
+967 DAENGYTCT
-976 VTVQAEVY
+976 VTINSQKYVEQFDTDTGAAHDPKG
-984 VNAFNSDKKA
+984 VNATVTLKYTDNGWTVESGAPVVFNVACVTEIVPPARPGAEDLSNLKAPVDVTCTTKPETHAAVHFSLRGGTYTIGDVAGNETDGYTCDITVTADKYVA
-994 NGVKHT
+994 RYNMDYGKHT
-1000 LADDAE
+1000 LTGDNT
-1006 KTFTMTYV
+1006 KTLTLKYV
-1014 NGAWTGPTNPA
+1014 EGQWA
-1025 VTFEVKCEE
+1025 VDTPITFPVECEE
-1034 ELVPVHLVIYRNGD
+1034 ELFPVHLVIYRNGD

-1068 LSTIDIAD
+1068 LSTIDITD

-1087 YDDGAWNNYKAN
+1087 YDDGLFNIYKSD

-1211 TYTDGVDGEAFAD
+1211 TYTDGVNGEAFAD

-1238 EGTPTRKGFVFDGW
+1238 EGTPARAGYKFLGWEPTVAETVTENATYVAQWEKLYTVTYTDGVGGKAFEDDVHSDLEKDTPTPAFSGGTPARKGFVFDGW

-1296 VKHGAKA
+1296 VNHGEKK
-1303 YKVTLGEYTAS
+1303 YKPTLGEYTVS

-1405 DNQNVK
+1405 DNQNVN
-1411 HGGKDYKPTQG
+1411 HWGKDYKPTQG

-1454 DMGKTHALIVGEQAE
+1454 DMGKTHALIVGEQPE

-1527 TLIEDT
+1527 TLIEGT
-1533 YNVSDPERKGTAY
+1533 YDVSDPERKGTAY

-1617 VFADVVYNDIPY
+1617 VFADVVYKDIPY
-1629 GTNTPAFGTKD
+1629 GTSTPAFGTKD
-1640 PTRKGYKFLGWEPV
+1640 PTREGYKFVGWEPE
-1654 VADTVTE
+1654 VAETVTKDV
-1661 NATYVAQWEKLYTVT
+1661 TYTAKWEKLYTVT

-1685 FEDQVFTDLESG
+1685 FKDQVYKDLESG
-1697 TKTPEFNG
+1697 TDTPKFDG
-1705 TPTRK
+1705 KPTRK
-1710 GYKFLGWEP
+1710 GYTFTGWSP
-1719 VVADTVTE
+1719 KVTDTVTKD
-1727 NVTYTAPVGRTLH
+1727 VTYVAQWKSVKNGKDNIPKTGDSEIVMIL
-1740 RYLHRRREGQGVQGS
+1740 GS
-1755 GLQRS
+1755 VLLFSFCGAAAVSVYDRKRKHF

>member
-1 MVCAEFSVCFWH
+1 MISG
-13 CSWSSHFCPR
+13 S
-23 LRWQRI
+23 
-29 RRGLTKPSPRPS
+29 
-41 QWTGTRRRPIPP
+41 
-53 AQEQPKN
+53 
-60 ENPPAPEE
+60 
-68 PKTFTVTYTDG
+68 YTT
-79 VGGAVFDNEVHSN
+79 NEV
-92 LPSGTATPA
+92 
-101 FSGSLARE
+101 
-109 GYTFAGWNPAV
+109 AGD
-120 AETVTADVTYAAKW
+120 AEN
-134 EEGKTGP
+134 G
-141 RRVTLP
+141 
-147 TIPGPDVDLA
+147 
-157 ALDTGHK
+157 
-164 IDVRFT
+164 
-170 VLYVGDEF
+170 
-178 NIGYNYG
+178 
-185 SSEKT
+185 
-190 KFVCQYKTNHS
+190 
-201 DTAYNNHT
+201 
-209 IAISDIK
+209 
-216 AAASRA
+216 
-222 SVNSGYQIVGWS
+222 
-234 KESNANPT
+234 
-242 TWSLNKSGTTACNK
+242 
-256 GSTIYLVAKNPNPTT
+256 
-271 KYTYTLNYDAN
+271 YTYT
-282 GGTGAPSADSWST
+282 
-295 TDASIRYHSFT
+295 
-306 VKNTIPTREG
+306 VTIN
-316 YVFKGWKAKDGADT
+316 
-330 IYAGGALCSV
+330 
-340 SQQGN
+340 SQ
-345 DVVKNG
+345 
-351 NTWTRTLYAV
+351 
-361 WEEAVPSKP
+361 
-370 EWSDIR
+370 
-376 REMQKVSVH
+376 
-385 VTCINPDVNH
+385 
-395 TEKTYS
+395 
-401 YKESNDDTI
+401 
-410 GSVQDSAGSYT
+410 
-421 CTVTV
+421 
-426 HLGRYRL
+426 
-433 QYNQDFNREH
+433 
-443 EFASS
+443 
-448 LTADVVLQYNGTG
+448 
-461 WVIASA
+461 
-467 LPLELK
+467 
-473 LTCGSAPTPNPPGS
+473 
-487 DVLNSLKVLVKC
+487 
-499 DSKTYHFEKPY
+499 
-510 KMDDGDY
+510 
-517 RLEKVDDNT
+517 
-526 YTVIVLADK
+526 K
-535 YVEKYNAVYPGHT
+535 YVEQFDADTGATHDPKDASATVTLKYT
-548 LFDNNTKTIKLVYR
+548 DN
-562 YGAWTVVG
+562 GWTVT
-570 SNGVTFNVSCEQ
+570 S
-582 KYTVTYTD
+582 
-590 GVDGE
+590 
-595 VIFADQVSYKKPGE
+595 
-609 KTPKFRGTPTRT
+609 GT
-621 GYKFIGWEPA
+621 
-631 VVGTVTANATYTA
+631 
-644 QWVSIS
+644 
-650 DLDPAPELVS
+650 
-660 SLYMNFQCTNENA
+660 
-673 SHDHRSEM
+673 
-681 IAIGYGIGAGGVIV
+681 
-695 TDAAGNPVYNKDGN
+695 
-709 ITAVIT
+709 
-715 FYQDSGFLNEYN
+715 
-727 KRTGVAHR
+727 
-735 YADYEPKTKS
+735 
-745 VDGVLIGE
+745 
-753 VFHMYKKDYPV
+753 PV
-764 VFDVVC
+764 VFDVACVTEIVPPAKPGVEDLAKLEAPVEVVC
-770 GSLYTV
+770 TTKPETHAAAHFSLGDGTYTIGDVAGNKTDGYTCDITV
-776 TYKDGTNGTVFA
+776 TA
-788 DDVHSNLNANAATPA
+788 DRYVWWYNLDYGKHTLTGDNTKTLTLKYVEGQWAVDTPIT
-803 FVGGTPTR
+803 FP
-811 PGYVFTGWNPAV
+811 
-823 AATVTGNATYTAV
+823 
-836 WEKDANGNG
+836 
-845 KPDKDEE
+845 
-852 KYTVTYTD
+852 
-860 GVENEEIFADE
+860 VEC
-871 TYSDLLSGTATPA
+871 GTAPQ
-884 FNGTPTRKGY
+884 
-894 AFTGWNPAVAATVTG
+894 
-909 NATYAA
+909 
-915 VWEEAAPPKPDK
+915 KPDK
-927 PTPPTDE
+927 PTNE

-954 IDSSTFT
+954 IGPSTFT

-1034 ELVPVHLVIYRNGD
+1034 ELVPVHLVIYRNGN
-1048 TSKAYKDVALE
+1048 TTTAYKDIALE
-1059 SQPKGHVID
+1059 SQPKGHVIG

-1087 YDDGAWNNYKAN
+1087 YDDGLFNIYKSD

-1211 TYTDGVDGEAFAD
+1211 TYTDGVNGEAFAD

-1238 EGTPTRKGFVFDGW
+1238 EGTPARKGFVFDGW
-1252 NPEVAETVTE
+1252 TPEVAETVT
-1262 DVTYTAQWKPVQ
+1262 DNATYTAQWKPVQ

-1296 VKHGAKA
+1296 VNHGEKK
-1303 YKVTLGEYTAS
+1303 YKPTLGEYTVS

-1397 GRGVKIVC
+1397 GRGVRIVC
-1405 DNQNVK
+1405 DNQNVN
-1411 HGGKDYKPTQG
+1411 HWAKDYKPTQG

-1454 DMGKTHALIVGEQAE
+1454 DMGKTHALIVGEQPE
-1469 KTVELKWDGEK
+1469 KTVELKWNGEK

-1617 VFADVVYNDIPY
+1617 VFEDVVYKDIPY
-1629 GTNTPAFGTKD
+1629 GTSTPAFGTKD

-1676 YTDGAKGKA
+1676 YTDGVKGKA
-1685 FEDQVFTDLESG
+1685 FKDQVYSDLESG
-1697 TKTPEFNG
+1697 ADTPKFDG
-1705 TPTRK
+1705 KPTRK
-1710 GYKFLGWEP
+1710 GYTFTGWSP
-1719 VVADTVTE
+1719 KVTDTVTKD
-1727 NVTYTAPVGRTLH
+1727 VTYVAQWKSVKNGKDNIPKTGDSEIVMVRGSVLLFSFCGAAAVGVYDRKRKH
-1740 RYLHRRREGQGVQGS
+1740 F
-1755 GLQRS
+1755 

>member
-1 MVCAEFSVCFWH
+1 M
-13 CSWSSHFCPR
+13 
-23 LRWQRI
+23 
-29 RRGLTKPSPRPS
+29 
-41 QWTGTRRRPIPP
+41 
-53 AQEQPKN
+53 
-60 ENPPAPEE
+60 
-68 PKTFTVTYTDG
+68 
-79 VGGAVFDNEVHSN
+79 
-92 LPSGTATPA
+92 
-101 FSGSLARE
+101 
-109 GYTFAGWNPAV
+109 
-120 AETVTADVTYAAKW
+120 TADVTYAAKW
-134 EEGKTGP
+134 EAGKTSA
-141 RRVTLP
+141 RRVTVP
-147 TIPGPDVDLA
+147 PIPDPGVAPA
-157 ALDTGHK
+157 ALNTGHK
-164 IDVRFT
+164 IDVTFT

-295 TDASIRYHSFT
+295 TDAAIRYHSFT

-316 YVFKGWKAKDGADT
+316 YVFKGWKANDGSDT
-330 IYAGGALCSV
+330 IYTGGMTCAV
-340 SQQGN
+340 SQYGN

-361 WEEAVPSKP
+361 WEEA
-370 EWSDIR
+370 
-376 REMQKVSVH
+376 
-385 VTCINPDVNH
+385 T
-395 TEKTYS
+395 
-401 YKESNDDTI
+401 
-410 GSVQDSAGSYT
+410 
-421 CTVTV
+421 
-426 HLGRYRL
+426 
-433 QYNQDFNREH
+433 
-443 EFASS
+443 
-448 LTADVVLQYNGTG
+448 
-461 WVIASA
+461 
-467 LPLELK
+467 
-473 LTCGSAPTPNPPGS
+473 
-487 DVLNSLKVLVKC
+487 
-499 DSKTYHFEKPY
+499 
-510 KMDDGDY
+510 
-517 RLEKVDDNT
+517 
-526 YTVIVLADK
+526 
-535 YVEKYNAVYPGHT
+535 
-548 LFDNNTKTIKLVYR
+548 
-562 YGAWTVVG
+562 
-570 SNGVTFNVSCEQ
+570 
-582 KYTVTYTD
+582 
-590 GVDGE
+590 
-595 VIFADQVSYKKPGE
+595 
-609 KTPKFRGTPTRT
+609 
-621 GYKFIGWEPA
+621 
-631 VVGTVTANATYTA
+631 
-644 QWVSIS
+644 
-650 DLDPAPELVS
+650 
-660 SLYMNFQCTNENA
+660 
-673 SHDHRSEM
+673 
-681 IAIGYGIGAGGVIV
+681 
-695 TDAAGNPVYNKDGN
+695 
-709 ITAVIT
+709 
-715 FYQDSGFLNEYN
+715 
-727 KRTGVAHR
+727 
-735 YADYEPKTKS
+735 
-745 VDGVLIGE
+745 
-753 VFHMYKKDYPV
+753 
-764 VFDVVC
+764 
-770 GSLYTV
+770 
-776 TYKDGTNGTVFA
+776 
-788 DDVHSNLNANAATPA
+788 
-803 FVGGTPTR
+803 
-811 PGYVFTGWNPAV
+811 
-823 AATVTGNATYTAV
+823 
-836 WEKDANGNG
+836 
-845 KPDKDEE
+845 
-852 KYTVTYTD
+852 
-860 GVENEEIFADE
+860 
-871 TYSDLLSGTATPA
+871 
-884 FNGTPTRKGY
+884 
-894 AFTGWNPAVAATVTG
+894 
-909 NATYAA
+909 
-915 VWEEAAPPKPDK
+915 PPKPDK
-927 PTPPTDE
+927 PTAPGE
-934 IGGATV
+934 
-940 AVKCITGHGDLSWK
+940 GDLSGL
-954 IDSSTFT
+954 IGNIT
-961 VGEVTG
+961 VNCTNGKAAHELKAKGYTLISGSYTTNEVAGDAENGYTYTVTINSQRYVEQFDADTG
-967 DDTTGYTCT
+967 AAHDPKDASATVTLKYTDNGWTVESGAPVVFDVACVTEIVPPAKPGAEDLSNLKAPVDVTCTTKPETHAAVHFSLRGGTYTIGDVAGNETDGYTCDIT
-976 VTVQAEVY
+976 VTADKY
-984 VNAFNSDKKA
+984 VARYNMDY
-994 NGVKHT
+994 GKHT
-1000 LADDAE
+1000 LTGDNT
-1006 KTFTMTYV
+1006 KTLTLKYV
-1014 NGAWTGPTNPA
+1014 EGQWA
-1025 VTFEVKCEE
+1025 VDTPITFPVECEE
-1034 ELVPVHLVIYRNGD
+1034 ELFPVHLVIYRNGN
-1048 TSKAYKDVALE
+1048 TTTAYKDVALE

-1087 YDDGAWNNYKAN
+1087 YDDGLFNIYKSD

-1211 TYTDGVDGEAFAD
+1211 TYTDGVNGEAFAD

-1238 EGTPTRKGFVFDGW
+1238 EGTPTRAGYKFLGWEPTVAETVTENATYVAQWEKLYTVTYTDGVGEKAFKDDVHSDLEKDTPTPAFSGGTPTRKGFVFDGW

-1296 VKHGAKA
+1296 VNHGEKK
-1303 YKVTLGEYTAS
+1303 YKPTLGEYTVS
-1314 NVMGTAAD
+1314 DVMGTAAD

-1333 KFIEKYSSDMSDAV
+1333 KFIEKYSSDMNDAV

-1405 DNQNVK
+1405 DNQNVN
-1411 HGGKDYKPTQG
+1411 HWGKDYKPTQG

-1469 KTVELKWDGEK
+1469 KTVELKWNGEK

-1617 VFADVVYNDIPY
+1617 VFEDVVYKDIPY
-1629 GTNTPAFGTKD
+1629 GTSTPAFGTKD
-1640 PTRKGYKFLGWEPV
+1640 PTRKGYKFVGWEPE
-1654 VADTVTE
+1654 VAETVTE
-1661 NATYVAQWEKLYTVT
+1661 NVTYTAKWEKLYTVT
-1676 YTDGAKGKA
+1676 YTDGVKGKA
-1685 FEDQVFTDLESG
+1685 FKDQVYSDLEAG
-1697 TKTPEFNG
+1697 TDTPKFDG
-1705 TPTRK
+1705 KPTRK
-1710 GYKFLGWEP
+1710 GYTFTGWSP
-1719 VVADTVTE
+1719 KVTDTVTKD
-1727 NVTYTAPVGRTLH
+1727 VTYVAQWKSTKNGKDNVPKTGDSEIVMVL
-1740 RYLHRRREGQGVQGS
+1740 GS
-1755 GLQRS
+1755 VLLFSFCGAAAVSVYDRKRKHF

>member
-1 MVCAEFSVCFWH
+1 MDRQMKGEYFKMKNHGLRRIFSLFLALFMVFTLLPTTALAEDTTGADETQPKTVVVDEGEKKTDP
-13 CSWSSHFCPR
+13 PR
-23 LRWQRI
+23 E
-29 RRGLTKPSPRPS
+29 
-41 QWTGTRRRPIPP
+41 
-53 AQEQPKN
+53 EQPKN

-79 VGGAVFDNEVHSN
+79 ADGAVFPNQVYRN

-101 FSGSLARE
+101 FSGTPARE

-120 AETVTADVTYAAKW
+120 AETVTANVTYVAQW
-134 EEGKTGP
+134 EAGKTGA

-147 TIPGPDVDLA
+147 TIPEPDITPA
-157 ALDTGHK
+157 ALNTGHK

-170 VLYVGDEF
+170 VLYVGSEF

-190 KFVCQYKTNHS
+190 QFVCQYKTNHS
-201 DTAYNNHT
+201 DTAYNNPT

-306 VKNTIPTREG
+306 VKNTVPTREG
-316 YVFKGWKAKDGADT
+316 YVFKGWKANDGSDT
-330 IYAGGALCSV
+330 IYTGGMTCAV
-340 SQQGN
+340 SQYGN

-361 WEEAVPSKP
+361 WEEA
-370 EWSDIR
+370 
-376 REMQKVSVH
+376 
-385 VTCINPDVNH
+385 T
-395 TEKTYS
+395 
-401 YKESNDDTI
+401 
-410 GSVQDSAGSYT
+410 
-421 CTVTV
+421 
-426 HLGRYRL
+426 
-433 QYNQDFNREH
+433 
-443 EFASS
+443 
-448 LTADVVLQYNGTG
+448 
-461 WVIASA
+461 
-467 LPLELK
+467 
-473 LTCGSAPTPNPPGS
+473 
-487 DVLNSLKVLVKC
+487 
-499 DSKTYHFEKPY
+499 
-510 KMDDGDY
+510 
-517 RLEKVDDNT
+517 
-526 YTVIVLADK
+526 
-535 YVEKYNAVYPGHT
+535 
-548 LFDNNTKTIKLVYR
+548 
-562 YGAWTVVG
+562 
-570 SNGVTFNVSCEQ
+570 
-582 KYTVTYTD
+582 
-590 GVDGE
+590 
-595 VIFADQVSYKKPGE
+595 
-609 KTPKFRGTPTRT
+609 
-621 GYKFIGWEPA
+621 
-631 VVGTVTANATYTA
+631 
-644 QWVSIS
+644 
-650 DLDPAPELVS
+650 
-660 SLYMNFQCTNENA
+660 
-673 SHDHRSEM
+673 
-681 IAIGYGIGAGGVIV
+681 
-695 TDAAGNPVYNKDGN
+695 
-709 ITAVIT
+709 
-715 FYQDSGFLNEYN
+715 
-727 KRTGVAHR
+727 
-735 YADYEPKTKS
+735 
-745 VDGVLIGE
+745 
-753 VFHMYKKDYPV
+753 
-764 VFDVVC
+764 
-770 GSLYTV
+770 
-776 TYKDGTNGTVFA
+776 
-788 DDVHSNLNANAATPA
+788 
-803 FVGGTPTR
+803 
-811 PGYVFTGWNPAV
+811 
-823 AATVTGNATYTAV
+823 
-836 WEKDANGNG
+836 
-845 KPDKDEE
+845 
-852 KYTVTYTD
+852 
-860 GVENEEIFADE
+860 
-871 TYSDLLSGTATPA
+871 
-884 FNGTPTRKGY
+884 
-894 AFTGWNPAVAATVTG
+894 
-909 NATYAA
+909 
-915 VWEEAAPPKPDK
+915 PPKPDK
-927 PTPPTDE
+927 PTAPGE
-934 IGGATV
+934 
-940 AVKCITGHGDLSWK
+940 GDLSGL
-954 IDSSTFT
+954 IDNIT
-961 VGEVTG
+961 VNCTNGKAAHELKTKGYTLISGSYTTSEVAGDAENGYTYTVTINSQKYVEQFDTDTG
-967 DDTTGYTCT
+967 AAHDPKGVNATVTLKYTDNGWTVESGAPVVFDVACVTEIVPPTKPGAEDLAKLEAPVEVACTTKPETHTAASFALIEGTYNIGDVSGNETDGYTCDIIIT
-976 VTVQAEVY
+976 ADEYVTKY
-984 VNAFNSDKKA
+984 NTDF
-994 NGVKHT
+994 GKHT
-1000 LADDAE
+1000 LTGDNT
-1006 KTFTMTYV
+1006 KPLTLKYV
-1014 NGAWTGPTNPA
+1014 EGRWVVNDP
-1025 VTFEVKCEE
+1025 VTFPVECEE
-1034 ELVPVHLVIYRNGD
+1034 ELFPVHLVIYRNGD
-1048 TSKAYKDVALE
+1048 TSKAYKDIALE

-1087 YDDGAWNNYKAN
+1087 YDDGLFNIYKSD

-1152 STTALFGSTLP
+1152 STTAPFGSTLP

-1178 FWSREGQNGDVT
+1178 FWSREGQNSDVT

-1211 TYTDGVDGEAFAD
+1211 TYTDGVNGEAFAD

-1233 ATPAF
+1233 TTPAF
-1238 EGTPTRKGFVFDGW
+1238 EGTPARAGYKFLGWEPTVAETVTENATYVAQWEKLYTVTYTDGVDGKAFKDDVHSDLEKDTKTPAFSGGTPTRKGFVFDGW

-1274 PDKKAIEGAIGRGV
+1274 PDKKAIENAIGRGV

-1296 VKHGAKA
+1296 VNHGEKK
-1303 YKVTLGEYTAS
+1303 YKPTLGEYTVS
-1314 NVMGTAAD
+1314 DVMGTAAD

-1333 KFIEKYSSDMSDAV
+1333 KFIEKYSSDMGDAV

-1405 DNQNVK
+1405 DNQNVN
-1411 HGGKDYKPTQG
+1411 HWGKDYKPTQG

-1469 KTVELKWDGEK
+1469 KTVELKWNGEK

-1527 TLIEDT
+1527 TLIEGT

-1589 TAAETSVTFNVKC
+1589 TAAETRVTFNAKC

-1617 VFADVVYNDIPY
+1617 VFEDVVYKDIPY
-1629 GTNTPAFGTKD
+1629 GTSTPAFGTKD
-1640 PTRKGYKFLGWEPV
+1640 PTREGYKFVGWEPE
-1654 VADTVTE
+1654 VAETVTK
-1661 NATYVAQWEKLYTVT
+1661 NVTYTAKWEKLYTVT
-1676 YTDGAKGKA
+1676 YTDGVKGKA
-1685 FEDQVFTDLESG
+1685 FKDQVYKDLETGTDTPKFDGKPKRSG
-1697 TKTPEFNG
+1697 YTFT
-1705 TPTRK
+1705 
-1710 GYKFLGWEP
+1710 GWSP
-1719 VVADTVTE
+1719 KVTDTVTKD
-1727 NVTYTAPVGRTLH
+1727 VTYVAQWKSVKNGKDNVPKTGDSEIVMVL
-1740 RYLHRRREGQGVQGS
+1740 GS
-1755 GLQRS
+1755 VLLFSFCGAAAVSVYDRKRKHF

>member
-1 MVCAEFSVCFWH
+1 MQTVCASGMDRQMKGEYFKMKNHGLRRIFSLFLALFMVFTLL
-13 CSWSSHFCPR
+13 PTTA
-23 LRWQRI
+23 LAED
-29 RRGLTKPSPRPS
+29 T
-41 QWTGTRRRPIPP
+41 TGADETQPKTVVVDEGEKKTDPP

-79 VGGAVFDNEVHSN
+79 AGGAVFADKVYSN
-92 LPSGTATPA
+92 LSSGTPTPA
-101 FSGSLARE
+101 FDGTLARE
-109 GYTFAGWNPAV
+109 GYTFAGWNPTV
-120 AETVTADVTYAAKW
+120 AGTVTADVTYAAKW

-141 RRVTLP
+141 KRVTVP
-147 TIPGPDVDLA
+147 PIPDPGVAPA
-157 ALDTGHK
+157 ALNTGHK

-216 AAASRA
+216 AAAGRA

-306 VKNTIPTREG
+306 VKNTVPTREG
-316 YVFKGWKAKDGADT
+316 YVFKGWKANDGSDT
-330 IYAGGALCSV
+330 IYTGGMTCAV
-340 SQQGN
+340 SQYGN

-361 WEEAVPSKP
+361 WEEATPPTPDKP
-370 EWSDIR
+370 TAPGEDSLSGLIGNI
-376 REMQKVSVH
+376 
-385 VTCINPDVNH
+385 TVNCTNDKAAH
-395 TEKTYS
+395 ELKTKS
-401 YKESNDDTI
+401 YALI
-410 GSVQDSAGSYT
+410 PGSYT
-421 CTVTV
+421 TGEVE
-426 HLGRYRL
+426 G
-433 QYNQDFNREH
+433 DAE
-443 EFASS
+443 
-448 LTADVVLQYNGTG
+448 NG
-461 WVIASA
+461 
-467 LPLELK
+467 
-473 LTCGSAPTPNPPGS
+473 
-487 DVLNSLKVLVKC
+487 
-499 DSKTYHFEKPY
+499 Y
-510 KMDDGDY
+510 
-517 RLEKVDDNT
+517 T
-526 YTVIVLADK
+526 YTVTINSRKYVEQFDTDTSAAHDPKDATATVTLKHTDNGWTVTGSTPVVFNVACVTEIVPPARPGAEDLSNLKAPVDVTCTTKPETHAAVHFSLRGGTYTIGDVAGNETDGYTCDITVTADK
-535 YVEKYNAVYPGHT
+535 YVARYNMDYGKHT
-548 LFDNNTKTIKLVYR
+548 LTGDNTKTL
-562 YGAWTVVG
+562 TL
-570 SNGVTFNVSCEQ
+570 
-582 KYTVTYTD
+582 KYVE
-590 GVDGE
+590 GQWAVD
-595 VIFADQVSYKKPGE
+595 
-609 KTPKFRGTPTRT
+609 TP
-621 GYKFIGWEPA
+621 
-631 VVGTVTANATYTA
+631 
-644 QWVSIS
+644 
-650 DLDPAPELVS
+650 
-660 SLYMNFQCTNENA
+660 
-673 SHDHRSEM
+673 
-681 IAIGYGIGAGGVIV
+681 
-695 TDAAGNPVYNKDGN
+695 
-709 ITAVIT
+709 IT
-715 FYQDSGFLNEYN
+715 F
-727 KRTGVAHR
+727 
-735 YADYEPKTKS
+735 
-745 VDGVLIGE
+745 
-753 VFHMYKKDYPV
+753 PV
-764 VFDVVC
+764 
-770 GSLYTV
+770 
-776 TYKDGTNGTVFA
+776 
-788 DDVHSNLNANAATPA
+788 
-803 FVGGTPTR
+803 
-811 PGYVFTGWNPAV
+811 
-823 AATVTGNATYTAV
+823 
-836 WEKDANGNG
+836 E
-845 KPDKDEE
+845 
-852 KYTVTYTD
+852 
-860 GVENEEIFADE
+860 
-871 TYSDLLSGTATPA
+871 
-884 FNGTPTRKGY
+884 
-894 AFTGWNPAVAATVTG
+894 
-909 NATYAA
+909 
-915 VWEEAAPPKPDK
+915 
-927 PTPPTDE
+927 
-934 IGGATV
+934 
-940 AVKCITGHGDLSWK
+940 
-954 IDSSTFT
+954 
-961 VGEVTG
+961 
-967 DDTTGYTCT
+967 
-976 VTVQAEVY
+976 
-984 VNAFNSDKKA
+984 
-994 NGVKHT
+994 
-1000 LADDAE
+1000 
-1006 KTFTMTYV
+1006 
-1014 NGAWTGPTNPA
+1014 
-1025 VTFEVKCEE
+1025 CEE
-1034 ELVPVHLVIYRNGD
+1034 ELFPVHLVIYRNGN
-1048 TSKAYKDVALE
+1048 TTTAYKDIALE

-1087 YDDGAWNNYKAN
+1087 YDDGLFNIYKSD

-1211 TYTDGVDGEAFAD
+1211 TYTDGVNGEAFAD

-1238 EGTPTRKGFVFDGW
+1238 EGTPARAGYKFLGWEPTVAETVTENATYVAQWEKLYTVTYTDGVDGKAFKDDVHSDLEKDTPIPAFSGDTPTRNGFVFDGW

-1303 YKVTLGEYTAS
+1303 YKVTLGEYTVS
-1314 NVMGTAAD
+1314 DVMGTAAD

-1333 KFIEKYSSDMSDAV
+1333 KFIEKYSSDMGDAV

-1405 DNQNVK
+1405 DNQNVN
-1411 HGGKDYKPTQG
+1411 HWGKDYKPTQG

-1469 KTVELKWDGEK
+1469 KAVELKWDGEK

-1520 AHNGKSY
+1520 AHSGKSY

-1560 YNAEEN
+1560 YSAEEN

-1617 VFADVVYNDIPY
+1617 VFADVVYKDIPY
-1629 GTNTPAFGTKD
+1629 GTSTPAFGTKD
-1640 PTRKGYKFLGWEPV
+1640 PTRKGYKFVGWEPE
-1654 VADTVTE
+1654 VAETVTK
-1661 NATYVAQWEKLYTVT
+1661 NVTYTAKWEKLYTVT
-1676 YTDGAKGKA
+1676 YTDGVKGKA
-1685 FEDQVFTDLESG
+1685 FKDQVYSDLEAG
-1697 TKTPEFNG
+1697 TATPKFDG
-1705 TPTRK
+1705 KPTRK
-1710 GYKFLGWEP
+1710 GYTFTGWSP
-1719 VVADTVTE
+1719 KVTDTVTKD
-1727 NVTYTAPVGRTLH
+1727 VTYVAQWKSVKNGKDNIPKTGDSEIVMVL
-1740 RYLHRRREGQGVQGS
+1740 GS
-1755 GLQRS
+1755 VLLFSFCGAAAVSVYDRKRKHF

>member
-1 MVCAEFSVCFWH
+1 MDRQMKGEYFKMKNHGLRRIFSLFLALFMVFTLLPTTALAED
-13 CSWSSHFCPR
+13 
-23 LRWQRI
+23 
-29 RRGLTKPSPRPS
+29 T
-41 QWTGTRRRPIPP
+41 TGADETQPKTVVVNGDEKKTDPP

-79 VGGAVFDNEVHSN
+79 ADGAVFPNQVYRDLS
-92 LPSGTATPA
+92 SGTPTPA
-101 FSGSLARE
+101 FDGTLARE
-109 GYTFAGWNPAV
+109 GYTFAGWNPTV
-120 AETVTADVTYAAKW
+120 AGTVTADVTYAAKW

-141 RRVTLP
+141 RRVTVP
-147 TIPGPDVDLA
+147 TIPDPGVAPA
-157 ALDTGHK
+157 ALNTGHK

-216 AAASRA
+216 AAAGRA

-295 TDASIRYHSFT
+295 TDAAIRYHSFT

-316 YVFKGWKAKDGADT
+316 YVFKGWKANDGSDT
-330 IYAGGALCSV
+330 IYTGGMTCAV
-340 SQQGN
+340 SQYGN

-361 WEEAVPSKP
+361 WEEA
-370 EWSDIR
+370 
-376 REMQKVSVH
+376 
-385 VTCINPDVNH
+385 T
-395 TEKTYS
+395 
-401 YKESNDDTI
+401 
-410 GSVQDSAGSYT
+410 
-421 CTVTV
+421 
-426 HLGRYRL
+426 
-433 QYNQDFNREH
+433 
-443 EFASS
+443 
-448 LTADVVLQYNGTG
+448 
-461 WVIASA
+461 
-467 LPLELK
+467 
-473 LTCGSAPTPNPPGS
+473 
-487 DVLNSLKVLVKC
+487 
-499 DSKTYHFEKPY
+499 
-510 KMDDGDY
+510 
-517 RLEKVDDNT
+517 
-526 YTVIVLADK
+526 
-535 YVEKYNAVYPGHT
+535 
-548 LFDNNTKTIKLVYR
+548 
-562 YGAWTVVG
+562 
-570 SNGVTFNVSCEQ
+570 
-582 KYTVTYTD
+582 
-590 GVDGE
+590 
-595 VIFADQVSYKKPGE
+595 
-609 KTPKFRGTPTRT
+609 
-621 GYKFIGWEPA
+621 
-631 VVGTVTANATYTA
+631 
-644 QWVSIS
+644 
-650 DLDPAPELVS
+650 
-660 SLYMNFQCTNENA
+660 
-673 SHDHRSEM
+673 
-681 IAIGYGIGAGGVIV
+681 
-695 TDAAGNPVYNKDGN
+695 
-709 ITAVIT
+709 
-715 FYQDSGFLNEYN
+715 
-727 KRTGVAHR
+727 
-735 YADYEPKTKS
+735 
-745 VDGVLIGE
+745 
-753 VFHMYKKDYPV
+753 
-764 VFDVVC
+764 
-770 GSLYTV
+770 
-776 TYKDGTNGTVFA
+776 
-788 DDVHSNLNANAATPA
+788 
-803 FVGGTPTR
+803 
-811 PGYVFTGWNPAV
+811 
-823 AATVTGNATYTAV
+823 
-836 WEKDANGNG
+836 
-845 KPDKDEE
+845 
-852 KYTVTYTD
+852 
-860 GVENEEIFADE
+860 
-871 TYSDLLSGTATPA
+871 
-884 FNGTPTRKGY
+884 
-894 AFTGWNPAVAATVTG
+894 
-909 NATYAA
+909 
-915 VWEEAAPPKPDK
+915 PPKPDK
-927 PTPPTDE
+927 PTAPGE
-934 IGGATV
+934 
-940 AVKCITGHGDLSWK
+940 GDLSGL
-954 IDSSTFT
+954 IGNIT
-961 VGEVTG
+961 VNCTNGKAAHELKAKGYTLISGSYTTNEVAG
-967 DDTTGYTCT
+967 DAENGYTCT
-976 VTVQAEVY
+976 VTINSQKYVEQFDTNTRTVHDPKG
-984 VNAFNSDKKA
+984 VNATVTLKYTDNGWTVESGAPVVFDVACVTEIVPPARPGAEDLSNLKAPVDVTCTTKPETHAAVHFSLRGGTYTIGDVAGNETDGYTCDITVTADKYVA
-994 NGVKHT
+994 RYNMDYGKHT
-1000 LADDAE
+1000 LTGDNT
-1006 KTFTMTYV
+1006 KTLTLKYV
-1014 NGAWTGPTNPA
+1014 EGQWA
-1025 VTFEVKCEE
+1025 VDTPITFPVECEE
-1034 ELVPVHLVIYRNGD
+1034 ELFPVHLVIYRNGD

-1087 YDDGAWNNYKAN
+1087 YDDGLFNIYKSD

-1178 FWSREGQNGDVT
+1178 FWSREGQSGDVT

-1211 TYTDGVDGEAFAD
+1211 TYTDGVNGEAFAD

-1238 EGTPTRKGFVFDGW
+1238 EGTPTRAGYKFLGWEPTVAETVTENATYVAQWEKLYTVTYTDGVGGKAFEDDVHSDLEKDTPTPAFSGGTPTRKGFVFDGW
-1252 NPEVAETVTE
+1252 TPEVAETVTE

-1296 VKHGAKA
+1296 VNHGEKK
-1303 YKVTLGEYTAS
+1303 YKPTLGEYTVS
-1314 NVMGTAAD
+1314 DVMGTAAD
-1322 GYTCTVTVRAA
+1322 GYTCTVTVKAA
-1333 KFIEKYSSDMSDAV
+1333 KFIEKYNSDMGDAV

-1405 DNQNVK
+1405 DNQNVN
-1411 HGGKDYKPTQG
+1411 HWGKDYKPTQG

-1454 DMGKTHALIVGEQAE
+1454 DMGKTHALIVGEQPE
-1469 KTVELKWDGEK
+1469 KIVELKWDGEK

-1520 AHNGKSY
+1520 AHNDKSY

-1617 VFADVVYNDIPY
+1617 VFADVVYKDIPY
-1629 GTNTPAFGTKD
+1629 GTSTPPFGTKD
-1640 PTRKGYKFLGWEPV
+1640 PTREGYKFVGWEPE
-1654 VADTVTE
+1654 VAETVTK
-1661 NATYVAQWEKLYTVT
+1661 NVTYTAKWEKLYTVT
-1676 YTDGAKGKA
+1676 YTDGVKGKA
-1685 FEDQVFTDLESG
+1685 FKDQVYKDLESG
-1697 TKTPEFNG
+1697 TDTPKFDG
-1705 TPTRK
+1705 KPTRK
-1710 GYKFLGWEP
+1710 GYTFTGWSP
-1719 VVADTVTE
+1719 KVTDTVTKD
-1727 NVTYTAPVGRTLH
+1727 VTYVAQWKSVKNGKDNIPKTGDSEIVMVL
-1740 RYLHRRREGQGVQGS
+1740 GS
-1755 GLQRS
+1755 VLLFSFCGAAAVSVYDRKRKHF